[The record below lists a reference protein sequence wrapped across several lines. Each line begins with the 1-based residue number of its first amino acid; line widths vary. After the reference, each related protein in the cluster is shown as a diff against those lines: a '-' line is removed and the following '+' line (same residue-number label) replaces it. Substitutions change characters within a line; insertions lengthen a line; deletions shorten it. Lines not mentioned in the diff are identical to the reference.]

1 MRKSFLFSLWKKPE
15 NPRKKARI
23 RTKKG
28 KGGNK
33 MKRQKKPNKG
43 FTLVELLIVIVI
55 IGILA
60 AVVIPSVS
68 GWIEKANESGD
79 VQTANAMTKDLI
91 SYFDSQIPDNI
102 TASDIRY
109 ALAKYDFQPKTANK
123 GNAFWFDK
131 SSGTIILKKAE
142 DFVTSKSI
150 FDVFAD
156 NYDYERSVE
165 EIIPGYLYL
174 NTAGSDLAGI
184 LASIHNIASE
194 GDFKGIQ
201 SFFSGN
207 NVTLPGFSAAQ
218 IAEIAK
224 HVSTFSP
231 ENTLFISDFSSFSK
245 DINSSAQFKV
255 KRVVFADGI
264 VSIPEYAA
272 GRPADDGSPL
282 LTIEG
287 TVSIPHSVSFI
298 EANAF
303 SNVRSIGGFRVRSM
317 SALRLAI
324 KDGKSLAFSQVIE
337 DILGDSISLAKK
349 MRGTPIADAHL
360 FVKYADK
367 PEEKTVVVNDTQYQV
382 SYYPSTIA
390 FKPQITFNS
399 NFSEDAEKEFAAYTA
414 DKASEILASD
424 YRLNYRKNLDG
435 SITAEIKMFDEYG
448 ILATGEL
455 TYTPI
460 EDMQIDFSD
469 GILYF
474 DNVARNLNAADDGAE
489 YKYVV
494 YVNDTKLKTFE
505 KGEMEKFVGVNGE
518 WNARDKDAV
527 TFSSENDAKE
537 ALKQIK
543 KLAEEQNRKWVSGKE
558 PTISQDGKKL
568 TFSYTFKAENASNN
582 SKLTGNT
589 LTNSKSGTDNTVAT
603 TYEIVKDSNVW
614 KIKRTSKEESTNY
627 TLTTVEYYA
636 HDDKTSYDSLRSSFN
651 GTSSSNTAKF
661 EEINAYKYSQKFI
674 DAVNGHS
681 TANITVKLVRKEGD
695 NTTTIISSTKS
706 IEVNVNAMV
715 FEEKL
720 TGGGPNKQFYKFK
733 AVPNSFIQ
741 GMRTDEILKL
751 YGGKTKTYDN
761 LSDKTFYNGI
771 FTRNFIYIGNRNAA
785 DLYSNVVYMDDSG
798 KWITLVNAQVKDGV
812 LEDGFVKNY
821 NSSKD
826 EIYSLDDTS
835 SPGYKA
841 VAEML
846 KRHYSDY
853 SDDQIDGLLKN
864 AFFIRN
870 SAGTQSVK
878 KIDSTTGDETK
889 EVFSYVHSQIA
900 DPYFLCVF
908 DDNKMKLYSLFEREG
923 SSTGTREVEF
933 SYEIIPT
940 DDKYDMEFSYIRGTT
955 ALEGEGTR
963 EKPYVFIKP
972 DTDGEIGASD
982 LFPAGTQWFNQ
993 IRFKGDSGSHQLF
1006 SYKDYS
1012 NYYLELENASTSTE
1026 GQDIKKLTIYFR
1038 PDNVVF
1044 CAKYECYI
1052 ELIDAHEAEKIV
1064 TNNVS
1069 ETKEYDAYYYDKEGL
1084 GLGNQDFYGTITTT
1098 GAGFNFV
1105 YMNSYQTTEFEIKFG
1120 GTTKKFY
1127 VIRGDIM
1134 PDGRKLSE
1142 YLKNNTSFKGNYK
1155 FEGKISMPTVTGWND
1170 TDWLDINKYA
1180 CNGYYY
1186 QFTIGGKTIT
1196 YYPYMVSDINAFYK
1210 SEHGGDASYDR
1221 KIYTNRAQCLV
1232 FSEDGEFVKVFD
1244 TGVRVTKNNSNKYD
1258 YKTVVPENGEF
1269 YIPATAIGWQAG
1281 DSGTITAKTTRFYF
1295 VSTNDSDP
1303 HFFQYAATGKTSTQY
1318 PNYRVIDKVTGTKNF
1333 HVVSSVGLEHNL
1345 YSARIGLLNCGSYLN
1360 QSPDGQYPE
1369 LTIQKDVIVQ
1379 PQGTDPNGINWSTQS
1394 DDNPNYNLP
1403 EYVHLIMANGIS
1415 GRNVYLNANGS
1426 KNTYWLEMYAGN
1438 TDTPLE
1444 AGHKFSEYFGTGKAQ
1459 NLIVNVYNYGMTITY
1474 KFRVK
1479 IVEESESL
1487 YISRMNY
1494 AVFNKEDNNGSRTYY
1509 VNPDNPDNR
1518 DNDILICNERTQY
1531 ISRNGYP
1538 VNIDL
1543 YGGTAKKVP
1552 TDSSVIYVGGD
1563 NFSSEEAAINSV
1575 KNGDSGWEVFDR
1587 RISYVRLWITL
1598 TKEDNTIEKIDN
1610 KYVYITYAEISEGL
1624 EKYNKN
1630 HKDSILAEYNKNG
1643 TNTYKKA
1650 EITNWSVWRHVLGSY
1665 SKNND
1670 GSIDYTKEATPFRMN
1685 SGETKYLV
1693 LKVTLHRE
1701 VEYMAIKLVGKAA
1714 NDQTTNDEFV
1724 WTINEKWPEGKT
1736 TETFGAES
1744 NVTCYEFKFAPGE
1757 KLFDAG
1763 RSCQIMNLYTNSR
1776 IGFYPSNV
1784 QVWNSTNNEWE
1795 AYNADSWI
1803 VGDDGTYIKI
1813 TVGNSIFYAH
1823 ITTEEAEL
1831 NTSFAAV
1838 NNFNLEKQPLKAGE
1852 GGGYN
1857 IPTYTMTRGE
1867 PLQVGFGASRIYV
1880 KNGSQ
1885 YTTGNVYARYYSNQD
1900 NANKKILSGSY
1911 RLYIK
1916 YGSVADND
1924 ITSLLSGRFGNTLP
1938 NGWEELV
1945 IPYEGTGSKNNDD
1958 REKTKFALNWADKTQ
1973 ATVVYC
1979 YVGYGKEWR
1988 AAVNLKLDSENA
2000 TPTVQAGIRRI
2011 NSVPY
2016 YTDLEGGETPVVTID
2031 RTDAKIKLSTST
2043 IWYSYNGFIKST
2055 PTFSATATKFYY
2067 TSTAGTK
2074 TEIPVTDGI
2083 LDLSAILSQNGVTI
2097 IAEHT
2102 ISNIT
2107 YTCEFIV
2114 QAKEVKAK
2122 ITKINNKTVTEDSG
2136 TVKVYKGERLF
2147 PNETITYNSTSIFVY
2162 GEKSATTYFYTN
2174 TNFKYYYSVPNGIQ
2188 PTPIYGTTDEDGT
2201 TQTIIGYTCAIDGTT
2216 YDVIQEGG
2224 KYFYLVDMS
2233 NFVFNETGTLIVVY
2247 LDIYKT
2253 SVNIEVVETPE
2264 SVIIINNRLYLV
2276 PYRCVTDNDGNSSY
2290 EKLSANYP
2298 DMDKIGAA
2306 TETEPFE
2313 FGINQYWQSLDKET
2327 LQLNFFKDKLTL
2339 MDSSTSLRIT
2349 LADGS
2354 VKNIGIKSWSAK
2366 ITYNGTEYEYAKEE
2380 DNLCKGLGK
2389 HKLTLSYTENG
2400 YTYVFEFWYTF
2411 KQN

>member
-1 MRKSFLFSLWKKPE
+1 
-15 NPRKKARI
+15 
-23 RTKKG
+23 
-28 KGGNK
+28 

-218 IAEIAK
+218 ITEIAR

-231 ENTLFISDFSSFSK
+231 KDTLFISDFSSFSK
-245 DINSSAQFKV
+245 EINSSSPFEV

-264 VSIPEYAA
+264 KTIPEYAA
-272 GRPADDGSPL
+272 GRPDGETPL

-303 SNVRSIGGFRVRSM
+303 INVRSIGGFRVRSM

-349 MRGTPIADAHL
+349 MRGTAIADAHL
-360 FVKYADK
+360 FVKYANEPK
-367 PEEKTVVVNDTQYQV
+367 EKTVVVNDTQYQV

-390 FKPQITFNS
+390 FKPQITFNDKFIE
-399 NFSEDAEKEFAAYTA
+399 NEEKEFAAYTK
-414 DKASEILASD
+414 DQESKILASD

-460 EDMQIDFSD
+460 EDMEIDFSKC
-469 GILYF
+469 ILTF
-474 DNVARNLNAADDGAE
+474 ANVTRNLPSDAE
-489 YKYVV
+489 YEYVV
-494 YVNDTKLKTFE
+494 SVNGTELKTFT
-505 KGEMEKFVGVNGE
+505 KNEMEKFVGVNGE

-527 TFSSENDAKE
+527 TFSKEEDAKE

-543 KLAEEQNRKWVSGKE
+543 QLAEDQGRNWVQV
-558 PTISQDGKKL
+558 PTISSDGKQL

-589 LTNSKSGTDNTVAT
+589 LTNSKSGTDNTVDT
-603 TYEIVKDSNVW
+603 TYKIVKDSNVW

-651 GTSSSNTAKF
+651 GISSSNTAIF
-661 EEINAYKYSQKFI
+661 DEINAYKYSQEFLN
-674 DAVNGHS
+674 AVNGQS

-695 NTTTIISSTKS
+695 NTPTDIISSTKS

-720 TGGGPNKQFYKFK
+720 TDGGPNKQFYEFK
-733 AVPNSFIQ
+733 DVPNSFIK
-741 GMRTDEILKL
+741 GMGTDEILKL
-751 YGGKTKTYDN
+751 YGGKDKTYTN
-761 LSDKTFYNGI
+761 LGGKIFYNGI
-771 FTRNFIYIGNRNAA
+771 FTRNFIYIGKRTNGLYEDDKNTKIKA
-785 DLYSNVVYMDDSG
+785 DVFDEY
-798 KWITLVNAQVKDGV
+798 
-812 LEDGFVKNY
+812 GFVKNY
-821 NSSKD
+821 NSSTD

-835 SPGYKA
+835 SPGYIA
-841 VAEML
+841 VAAML
-846 KRHYSDY
+846 KDHYSDN
-853 SDDQIDGLLKN
+853 QIDGLLKK

-870 SAGTQSVK
+870 SAGTK
-878 KIDSTTGDETK
+878 NATSTI
-889 EVFSYVHSQIA
+889 FVHSQIT

-908 DDNKMKLYSLFEREG
+908 VGDKMKLYSLFERD
-923 SSTGTREVEF
+923 SNSPTREVEF

-955 ALEGEGTR
+955 ALEGEGTQ
-963 EKPYVFIKP
+963 ENPYVFIKP
-972 DTDGEIGASD
+972 DPNGAIGASD

-993 IRFKGDSGSHQLF
+993 IRFKGDSGSHYLY
-1006 SYKDYS
+1006 SYEDYS
-1012 NYYLELENASTSTE
+1012 NYYLELENAGTGTV
-1026 GQDIKKLTIYFR
+1026 GQDIRKLTIYFR
-1038 PDNVVF
+1038 PGNVVY

-1069 ETKEYDAYYYDKEGL
+1069 ETKEYDAYYYDEEGL

-1105 YMNSYQTTEFEIKFG
+1105 YMNGYYGGDTVYQTEFEIKFG

-1155 FEGKISMPTVTGWND
+1155 FAGKISMPTVTGWND
-1170 TDWLDINKYA
+1170 TDWLDIKNYA
-1180 CNGYYY
+1180 CKEYYY
-1186 QFTIGGKTIT
+1186 RFTINGKTIT
-1196 YYPYMVSDINAFYK
+1196 YYPYMVSDIDAFYK
-1210 SEHGGDASYDR
+1210 SEHGGDAYNG

-1232 FSEDGEFVKVFD
+1232 FSEDGTFVKVFD
-1244 TGVRVTKNNSNKYD
+1244 TGVRVTINNSNKYD

-1303 HFFQYAATGKTSTQY
+1303 HFFQYAATGKTSTRY
-1318 PNYRVIDKVTGTKNF
+1318 PNYRVIDKVTGIKNF

-1345 YSARIGLLNCGSYLN
+1345 YSARIGLLDCGSYLN
-1360 QSPDGQYPE
+1360 QGSE

-1379 PQGTDPNGINWSTQS
+1379 PYGTDPNGKNWSAQS

-1415 GRNVYLNANGS
+1415 GRYVYLNANGS

-1509 VNPDNPDNR
+1509 VNTNNPDNPDNR
-1518 DNDILICNERTQY
+1518 NNDILICNERTQY

-1543 YGGTAKKVP
+1543 YGGTAAVP
-1552 TDSSVIYVGGD
+1552 TDSPVIYVGSGD
-1563 NFSSEEAAINSV
+1563 FSSEEEAINSV
-1575 KNGDSGWEVFDR
+1575 KNGATGWEVFDR

-1624 EKYNKN
+1624 AKYRKN
-1630 HKDSILAEYNKNG
+1630 HEKSILDEYNKG

-1650 EITNWSVWRHVLGSY
+1650 EITGWSTQKHVLGSY

-1693 LKVTLHRE
+1693 LKVTIHRE
-1701 VEYMAIKLVGKAA
+1701 VEYMAIRLVGKATTEE
-1714 NDQTTNDEFV
+1714 TTNDEFV
-1724 WTINEKWPEGKT
+1724 WIINGKWPEGKATKT
-1736 TETFGAES
+1736 TIGNES

-1757 KLFDAG
+1757 KLFDAD
-1763 RSCQIMNLYTNSR
+1763 RSCQIMNLYTNVR
-1776 IGFYPSNV
+1776 TGFGTSHV
-1784 QVWNSTNNEWE
+1784 KVWNSTNNEWE
-1795 AYNADSWI
+1795 AYNADSWS
-1803 VGDDGTYIKI
+1803 VGNDGTYIKI
-1813 TVGNSIFYAH
+1813 TVNSTLGDSTFYAH

-1885 YTTGNVYARYYSNQD
+1885 YTTGNVYARYYSKQKNVTD
-1900 NANKKILSGSY
+1900 GILSGSY

-1958 REKTKFALNWADKTQ
+1958 REKTKLALDWNGKTQ

-1979 YVGYGKEWR
+1979 YVGNGKEWR

-2011 NSVPY
+2011 NNVPY
-2016 YTDLEGGETPVVTID
+2016 YTDLKGETPVVIID
-2031 RTDAKIKLSTST
+2031 GTDAKIKLSTST

-2055 PTFSATATKFYY
+2055 STFSATATKFYY
-2067 TSTAGTK
+2067 KTNSTK
-2074 TEIPVTDGI
+2074 TEIPSEGGI
-2083 LDLSAILSQNGVTI
+2083 LDLSAILGQNGVTI

-2114 QAKEVKAK
+2114 QAQDVKAK
-2122 ITKINNKTVTEDSG
+2122 ITKINNKPVTEDSG
-2136 TVKVYKGERLF
+2136 TATVKVYKGERLF

-2174 TNFKYYYSVPNGIQ
+2174 TNFKYYYSVPNGIH
-2188 PTPIYGTTDEDGT
+2188 PIETNDDEGN
-2201 TQTIIGYTCAIDGTT
+2201 IGYTCEIGGKT
-2216 YDVIQEGG
+2216 YDVIKEG
-2224 KYFYLVDMS
+2224 KNYFYLVDMS
-2233 NFVFNETGTLIVVY
+2233 NFVFNENGTLIVVY

-2264 SVIIINNRLYLV
+2264 PVIIINNRLYLV

-2298 DMDKIGAA
+2298 DMDKIEAA

-2354 VKNIGIKSWSAK
+2354 IKNIGIRSWSAK

>member
-1 MRKSFLFSLWKKPE
+1 
-15 NPRKKARI
+15 
-23 RTKKG
+23 
-28 KGGNK
+28 
-33 MKRQKKPNKG
+33 MK
-43 FTLVELLIVIVI
+43 
-55 IGILA
+55 
-60 AVVIPSVS
+60 
-68 GWIEKANESGD
+68 
-79 VQTANAMTKDLI
+79 
-91 SYFDSQIPDNI
+91 
-102 TASDIRY
+102 
-109 ALAKYDFQPKTANK
+109 
-123 GNAFWFDK
+123 
-131 SSGTIILKKAE
+131 
-142 DFVTSKSI
+142 
-150 FDVFAD
+150 
-156 NYDYERSVE
+156 
-165 EIIPGYLYL
+165 
-174 NTAGSDLAGI
+174 
-184 LASIHNIASE
+184 
-194 GDFKGIQ
+194 
-201 SFFSGN
+201 
-207 NVTLPGFSAAQ
+207 
-218 IAEIAK
+218 
-224 HVSTFSP
+224 
-231 ENTLFISDFSSFSK
+231 
-245 DINSSAQFKV
+245 
-255 KRVVFADGI
+255 
-264 VSIPEYAA
+264 
-272 GRPADDGSPL
+272 
-282 LTIEG
+282 
-287 TVSIPHSVSFI
+287 
-298 EANAF
+298 
-303 SNVRSIGGFRVRSM
+303 
-317 SALRLAI
+317 
-324 KDGKSLAFSQVIE
+324 
-337 DILGDSISLAKK
+337 
-349 MRGTPIADAHL
+349 
-360 FVKYADK
+360 
-367 PEEKTVVVNDTQYQV
+367 
-382 SYYPSTIA
+382 
-390 FKPQITFNS
+390 
-399 NFSEDAEKEFAAYTA
+399 
-414 DKASEILASD
+414 
-424 YRLNYRKNLDG
+424 
-435 SITAEIKMFDEYG
+435 
-448 ILATGEL
+448 
-455 TYTPI
+455 
-460 EDMQIDFSD
+460 
-469 GILYF
+469 
-474 DNVARNLNAADDGAE
+474 
-489 YKYVV
+489 
-494 YVNDTKLKTFE
+494 
-505 KGEMEKFVGVNGE
+505 
-518 WNARDKDAV
+518 
-527 TFSSENDAKE
+527 
-537 ALKQIK
+537 
-543 KLAEEQNRKWVSGKE
+543 
-558 PTISQDGKKL
+558 
-568 TFSYTFKAENASNN
+568 
-582 SKLTGNT
+582 
-589 LTNSKSGTDNTVAT
+589 
-603 TYEIVKDSNVW
+603 
-614 KIKRTSKEESTNY
+614 
-627 TLTTVEYYA
+627 YYA
-636 HDDKTSYDSLRSSFN
+636 HDDKNIDSYDSLRSSFN
-651 GTSSSNTAKF
+651 GISSSNEAIF
-661 EEINAYKYSQKFI
+661 DEINAYKYSQEFLN
-674 DAVNGHS
+674 AVKGKS
-681 TANITVKLVRKEGD
+681 TANITVKLVRNEGD

-720 TGGGPNKQFYKFK
+720 TDGGPNKQFYEFK
-733 AVPNSFIQ
+733 DVPNSFIQ
-741 GMRTDEILKL
+741 GMGTDEILKL
-751 YGGKTKTYDN
+751 YGGKTKTYTG

-771 FTRNFIYIGNRNAA
+771 FTRNFIYIGKRDAT
-785 DLYSNVVYMDDSG
+785 DLYVDDKG
-798 KWITLVNAQVKDGV
+798 TKIKEGV
-812 LEDGFVKNY
+812 FDEGFVGSY
-821 NSSKD
+821 NSSTDK
-826 EIYSLDDTS
+826 IYSLDDKNS
-835 SPGYKA
+835 AGYKA

-846 KRHYSDY
+846 KGHYQDN
-853 SDDQIDGLLKN
+853 QIDGLLKK

-870 SAGTQSVK
+870 SAESTSVTSS
-878 KIDSTTGDETK
+878 I
-889 EVFSYVHSQIA
+889 FVHPQIT

-908 DDNKMKLYSLFEREG
+908 VGDKMKLYSLFEREG

-940 DDKYDMEFSYIRGTT
+940 GDKYDMEFSYIRGTT
-955 ALEGEGTR
+955 ALEGEGTQ
-963 EKPYVFIKP
+963 ENPYVFIKP
-972 DTDGEIGASD
+972 DPNGAIGASD

-1006 SYKDYS
+1006 SYEDYS
-1012 NYYLELENASTSTE
+1012 NYYLELGAGTGTE
-1026 GQDIKKLTIYFR
+1026 GPDIRKLTIYFR
-1038 PDNVVF
+1038 PGNVVY

-1052 ELIDAHEAEKIV
+1052 ELIDAHKAEKIV

-1084 GLGNQDFYGTITTT
+1084 GLGNQDFYGKITTT

-1105 YMNSYQTTEFEIKFG
+1105 YMNGYYGGDTVYQTEFEIKFG

-1142 YLKNNTSFKGNYK
+1142 YLAKNSSFNGKYT
-1155 FEGKISMPTVTGWND
+1155 FADKISMPTVTGWND

-1180 CNGYYY
+1180 CKEYFYW
-1186 QFTIGGKTIT
+1186 FTIGSGETIT
-1196 YYPYMVSDINAFYK
+1196 YYPYMVSDIDAFYK
-1210 SEHGGDASYDR
+1210 SKHGGDAYNG

-1232 FSEDGEFVKVFD
+1232 FSEDGTFVKVFD

-1318 PNYRVIDKVTGTKNF
+1318 PNYRVIDKVTGTKDF
-1333 HVVSSVGLEHNL
+1333 HVVSSKGLEYNL
-1345 YSARIGLLNCGSYLN
+1345 YSARIGLLDCGSYLN
-1360 QSPDGQYPE
+1360 QGFDGQYPE

-1379 PQGTDPNGINWSTQS
+1379 PQGTDPNGKNWSAQS

-1415 GRNVYLNANGS
+1415 GRSVYLNANGS

-1444 AGHKFSEYFGTGKAQ
+1444 AGHKFSEYFGTGTGKAQ
-1459 NLIVNVYNYGMTITY
+1459 TLIVNVYNYGMMITY
-1474 KFRVK
+1474 TFRVK

-1494 AVFNKEDNNGSRTYY
+1494 AVLNKDNSGFRTYY
-1509 VNPDNPDNR
+1509 VNTSNSES
-1518 DNDILICNERTQY
+1518 NDILICNERTQY

-1538 VNIDL
+1538 VSIDL
-1543 YGGTAKKVP
+1543 YGGTAAVP
-1552 TDSSVIYVGGD
+1552 TDSPVIYVGSGD
-1563 NFSSEEAAINSV
+1563 FSSEEEAINSV
-1575 KNGDSGWEVFDR
+1575 KNGGSGWDVFDR

-1598 TKEDNTIEKIDN
+1598 TKQDNTTEKIDK

-1630 HKDSILAEYNKNG
+1630 HKDSILKEYNSKNG
-1643 TNTYKKA
+1643 NIYKKA
-1650 EITNWSVWRHVLGSY
+1650 EITGWSTQKYVLGSY
-1665 SKNND
+1665 SENND
-1670 GSIDYTKEATPFRMN
+1670 GSINYTKEADPFRMT

-1763 RSCQIMNLYTNSR
+1763 RSCQIMNLYTNVRDS
-1776 IGFYPSNV
+1776 FNSKSSNV
-1784 QVWNSTNNEWE
+1784 QVWNGTAWVNYD
-1795 AYNADSWI
+1795 ATSWS
-1803 VGDDGTYIKI
+1803 VEDDGTYIKI
-1813 TVGNSIFYAH
+1813 VTKIVTGSGSKEQTFYAH

-1838 NNFNLEKQPLKAGE
+1838 NNFNLEKQPLKAGA

-1857 IPTYTMTRGE
+1857 IPTYTMTQGE

-1880 KNGSQ
+1880 QNGSQ
-1885 YTTGNVYARYYSNQD
+1885 YTTGYVYARYGQSG
-1900 NANKKILSGSY
+1900 KSGSY

-1916 YGSVADND
+1916 YGSVEDND
-1924 ITSLLSGRFGNTLP
+1924 INSLLSGRFGNTLP
-1938 NGWEELV
+1938 AGWTELV
-1945 IPYEGTGSKNNDD
+1945 IPYQGEGSKNNDD
-1958 REKTKFALNWADKTQ
+1958 REKTKFALSWGDETQ

-1979 YVGYGKEWR
+1979 YIGYGKEWR

-2016 YTDLEGGETPVVTID
+2016 YTDLEGEPPVVIID
-2031 RTDAKIKLSTST
+2031 GTDAKIKLSTST

-2055 PTFSATATKFYY
+2055 STFSATATKFYY
-2067 TSTAGTK
+2067 KTNSTK
-2074 TEIPVTDGI
+2074 TEIPSEGGI
-2083 LDLSAILSQNGVTI
+2083 LDLSAILGQNGVTI

-2114 QAKEVKAK
+2114 KAKDVKAK
-2122 ITKINNKTVTEDSG
+2122 ITKINNKPVTEDSA

-2174 TNFKYYYSVPNGIQ
+2174 TNFKYYYSVPAGTQ
-2188 PTPIYGTTDEDGT
+2188 PTPIYGTDEDGNT
-2201 TQTIIGYTCAIDGTT
+2201 TQTIIGYTCKIGEKT
-2216 YDVIQEGG
+2216 YDVIKEG
-2224 KYFYLVDMS
+2224 KNYFYLVDMS
-2233 NFVFNETGTLIVVY
+2233 NFVFNENGTLIVVY

-2264 SVIIINNRLYLV
+2264 PVIIINNRLYLV
-2276 PYRCVTDNDGNSSY
+2276 PYQCVTDTDGNSSY

-2306 TETEPFE
+2306 TKTEPFE

-2327 LQLNFFKDKLTL
+2327 LQLNFLLKDKLTL
-2339 MDSSTSLRIT
+2339 MDNSTSLRIT

-2354 VKNIGIKSWSAK
+2354 VKNIGIRSWSAK

>member
-1 MRKSFLFSLWKKPE
+1 
-15 NPRKKARI
+15 
-23 RTKKG
+23 
-28 KGGNK
+28 

-109 ALAKYDFQPKTANK
+109 ALDKYDFQPKTANK

-218 IAEIAK
+218 ITEIAR

-231 ENTLFISDFSSFSK
+231 KDTLFISDFSSFSK
-245 DINSSAQFKV
+245 EINSSSPFEV

-264 VSIPEYAA
+264 KTIPEYAA
-272 GRPADDGSPL
+272 GRPDGETPL

-303 SNVRSIGGFRVRSM
+303 INVRSIGGFRVRSM

-349 MRGTPIADAHL
+349 MRGTAIADAHL
-360 FVKYADK
+360 FVKYANEPK
-367 PEEKTVVVNDTQYQV
+367 EKTVVVNDTQYQV

-399 NFSEDAEKEFAAYTA
+399 NFNVDAEKEFAAYTA

-460 EDMQIDFSD
+460 EDMEIDFSK
-469 GILYF
+469 GILTF
-474 DNVARNLNAADDGAE
+474 ANVTRNLPSDADAE

-494 YVNDTKLKTFE
+494 SVNNQELKTFT
-505 KGEMEKFVGVNGE
+505 KNEMEKFVGVNGE
-518 WNARDKDAV
+518 WNARNDNAV
-527 TFSSENDAKE
+527 TFSSKEDAE
-537 ALKQIK
+537 AALAQIMQ
-543 KLAEEQNRKWVSGKE
+543 LAVEQGRNWVSGKE
-558 PTISQDGKKL
+558 PTISSDGKQL

-589 LTNSKSGTDNTVAT
+589 LTNSKSGLDNTVDT
-603 TYEIVKDSNVW
+603 TYEIVQVENVW
-614 KIKRTSKEESTNY
+614 KIQRTSKEESTNY

-636 HDDKTSYDSLRSSFN
+636 HDDKTSYDSLKSSFN
-651 GTSSSNTAKF
+651 GISSSNTAIF
-661 EEINAYKYSQKFI
+661 DEINAYKYSKEFI
-674 DAVNGHS
+674 GAVKEHP
-681 TANITVKLVRKEGD
+681 TANITVKLVRTEGN
-695 NTTTIISSTKS
+695 NTTPIISSTKS
-706 IEVNVNAMV
+706 IKVNVDAMV

-720 TGGGPNKQFYKFK
+720 TGGGPNKQFYEFK
-733 AVPNSFIQ
+733 DVPNSFIQ
-741 GMRTDEILKL
+741 GMGTDEILKL
-751 YGGKTKTYDN
+751 YGGETKTYTG

-771 FTRNFIYIGNRNAA
+771 FTRNFIYIGNRKTT
-785 DLYSNVVYMDDSG
+785 DLYGNTGG
-798 KWITLVNAQVKDGV
+798 KTIAEGV
-812 LEDGFVKNY
+812 FDEGFVSSY
-821 NSSKD
+821 NSSTD
-826 EIYSLDDTS
+826 EIYSLDDKNS
-835 SPGYKA
+835 DGYKA
-841 VAEML
+841 VAAML

-870 SAGTQSVK
+870 SAGTKSVK
-878 KIDSTTGDETK
+878 KIDSTGEET
-889 EVFSYVHSQIA
+889 EDVFSYVHSQIT

-908 DDNKMKLYSLFEREG
+908 VDDKDGNKIMKLYSLFERD
-923 SSTGTREVEF
+923 SNSPTREVEF
-933 SYEIIPT
+933 SYKEIPT

-955 ALEGEGTR
+955 ALEGEGTQ
-963 EKPYVFIKP
+963 KNPYVFIKP
-972 DTDGEIGASD
+972 DTNGAAIKASD
-982 LFPAGTQWFNQ
+982 LFPAGTEWYNQ
-993 IRFKGDSGSHQLF
+993 IRFKGDSGSHNLY
-1006 SYKDYS
+1006 SYEDNS
-1012 NYYLELENASTSTE
+1012 NYYLELGAGTGTGS
-1026 GQDIKKLTIYFR
+1026 QDIRKLTIYFR
-1038 PDNVVF
+1038 PGNVVY
-1044 CAKYECYI
+1044 CAKYVCYI
-1052 ELIDAHEAEKIV
+1052 ELINVHEAEKIV

-1069 ETKEYDAYYYDKEGL
+1069 ETKEYDAYYYDEEGL
-1084 GLGNQDFYGTITTT
+1084 GLGNQDFYGTITNTG

-1105 YMNSYQTTEFEIKFG
+1105 YMNGYHGGNTVYQTEFEIKIG

-1134 PDGRKLSE
+1134 PDGTKLSE
-1142 YLKNNTSFKGNYK
+1142 YLENNTSFNGKYT
-1155 FEGKISMPTVTGWND
+1155 FEHKISMPTVT
-1170 TDWLDINKYA
+1170 DWLDIKNYA
-1180 CNGYYY
+1180 CKEYYY
-1186 QFTIGGKTIT
+1186 QFTIDGKKIT
-1196 YYPYMVSDINAFYK
+1196 YYPYMVSDIHAFYK
-1210 SEHGGDASYDR
+1210 SEHGGDAYNG

-1232 FSEDGEFVKVFD
+1232 FSDDGTFVKVFD
-1244 TGVRVTKNNSNKYD
+1244 TGVRVTKNNSNVYT

-1269 YIPATAIGWQAG
+1269 YIPAAAINWRAS
-1281 DSGTITAKTTRFYF
+1281 DSGTITAKTTKFHF

-1303 HFFQYAATGKTSTQY
+1303 HFFQYTATGKTSKQY
-1318 PNYRVIDKVTGTKNF
+1318 QNYRVIDKVTGTKDF
-1333 HVVSSVGLEHNL
+1333 HVVSSEGLEHNL
-1345 YSARIGLLNCGSYLN
+1345 YSARIGLLDCGSYLN
-1360 QSPDGQYPE
+1360 QGSE

-1379 PQGTDPNGINWSTQS
+1379 PQGTDPNGKNWSAQS

-1415 GRNVYLNANGS
+1415 GRSVYLNANGS
-1426 KNTYWLEMYAGN
+1426 KNTYWLEMYAGGE
-1438 TDTPLE
+1438 DKPLK
-1444 AGHKFSEYFGTGKAQ
+1444 AGDKFSDYFGTGKEQ
-1459 NLIVNVYNYGMTITY
+1459 NLIVNVYNYGMMITY
-1474 KFRVK
+1474 TFPVK

-1494 AVFNKEDNNGSRTYY
+1494 AVLNKDDSGFRTYY
-1509 VNPDNPDNR
+1509 VNTSNSES
-1518 DNDILICNERTQY
+1518 NDILICNERTQY

-1538 VNIDL
+1538 VSIDL

-1563 NFSSEEAAINSV
+1563 NFSSEKAAIDSV
-1575 KNGDSGWEVFDR
+1575 KNGASGWQVFDR
-1587 RISYVRLWITL
+1587 RISCVRLWITL
-1598 TKEDNTIEKIDN
+1598 TKKGGSIEKIDN

-1624 EKYNKN
+1624 AKYRKN
-1630 HKDSILAEYNKNG
+1630 HEKSILDEYNKG
-1643 TNTYKKA
+1643 TDTYTKA
-1650 EITNWSVWRHVLGSY
+1650 EITGWSTQKHVLGSY

-1693 LKVTLHRE
+1693 LKVTIHRE

-1714 NDQTTNDEFV
+1714 NDQTTNDKFV
-1724 WTINEKWPEGKT
+1724 WIINEKWPERKT
-1736 TETFGAES
+1736 TKTFDVDTES
-1744 NVTCYEFKFAPGE
+1744 EVTCYEFKFAPGE

-1763 RSCQIMNLYTNSR
+1763 RSCQIMNLYTNVR
-1776 IGFYPSNV
+1776 TGFYPSNV

-1795 AYNADSWI
+1795 AYNADSWS

-1838 NNFNLEKQPLKAGE
+1838 NNFNLEKQPLKAGGE

-1857 IPTYTMTRGE
+1857 IPTYTMTPDE

-1885 YTTGNVYARYYSNQD
+1885 YTTGNVYARYYYNQD
-1900 NANKKILSGSY
+1900 YANRKILSGSY

-1916 YGSVADND
+1916 YGSVADNN
-1924 ITSLLSGRFGNTLP
+1924 INSLLSGRFGDALP
-1938 NGWEELV
+1938 TGWTELV
-1945 IPYEGTGSKNNDD
+1945 IPYKGGGSKNNNDS
-1958 REKTKFALNWADKTQ
+1958 EQTKFALDWNGATE

-1988 AAVNLKLDSENA
+1988 AAVKLELGASENA
-2000 TPTVQAGIRRI
+2000 TPTVQTGIRRI
-2011 NSVPY
+2011 NNVPY
-2016 YTDLEGGETPVVTID
+2016 YTDLKGEPPVVIID
-2031 RTDAKIKLSTST
+2031 GTDAKIKLSTST
-2043 IWYSYNGFIKST
+2043 IWYSYNRFIKST
-2055 PTFSATATKFYY
+2055 STFSATATKFYY
-2067 TSTAGTK
+2067 KTSPDSLK
-2074 TEIPVTDGI
+2074 TEIIAEGGI
-2083 LDLSAILSQNGVTI
+2083 LDLSAILDQNGVTI

-2114 QAKEVKAK
+2114 QAKDVKAK
-2122 ITKINNKTVTEDSG
+2122 ITKINNKPVTEDSG

-2174 TNFKYYYSVPNGIQ
+2174 TNFKYYYSVPKGTQ
-2188 PTPIYGTTDEDGT
+2188 PTPIYGTDEDGNT
-2201 TQTIIGYTCAIDGTT
+2201 TQTIIGYTCNIGGKT
-2216 YDVIQEGG
+2216 YDVIREGD

-2233 NFVFNETGTLIVVY
+2233 NFVFNENGTLIVVY

-2264 SVIIINNRLYLV
+2264 PVIIIGNRLYLV
-2276 PYRCVTDNDGNSSY
+2276 PYRCVTDTDGNSSY

-2298 DMDKIGAA
+2298 PDTDKIEAA
-2306 TETEPFE
+2306 TKDAPFE
-2313 FGINQYWQSLDKET
+2313 FGIKQYWQSLDKEQ
-2327 LQLNFFKDKLTL
+2327 LQLDFFKDKLTL

-2354 VKNIGIKSWSAK
+2354 VKNIGIRSWSAK

>member
-1 MRKSFLFSLWKKPE
+1 
-15 NPRKKARI
+15 
-23 RTKKG
+23 
-28 KGGNK
+28 

-109 ALAKYDFQPKTANK
+109 ALDKYDFQPKTANK

-207 NVTLPGFSAAQ
+207 NTLPGFSAAQ
-218 IAEIAK
+218 IAEIAR

-231 ENTLFISDFSSFSK
+231 QDTLFISDFSSFSRE
-245 DINSSAQFKV
+245 INSSSPFEV

-264 VSIPEYAA
+264 KTIPEYAA
-272 GRPADDGSPL
+272 GRPDGETPL

-349 MRGTPIADAHL
+349 MRGTAIADAHL
-360 FVKYADK
+360 FVKYANEPK
-367 PEEKTVVVNDTQYQV
+367 EKTVVVNDTQYQV

-399 NFSEDAEKEFAAYTA
+399 NFSENEEKEFAAYTEGQ
-414 DKASEILASD
+414 ASEILASD

-448 ILATGEL
+448 ILATGKL

-460 EDMQIDFSD
+460 EDMEIDFSK
-469 GILYF
+469 GILTF
-474 DNVARNLNAADDGAE
+474 ANVTRNLPSDAGAE
-489 YKYVV
+489 YSYVV
-494 YVNDTKLKTFE
+494 SVNGTELKTFT
-505 KGEMEKFVGVNGE
+505 KNEMEKFVGVNGE
-518 WNARDKDAV
+518 WEARDKNAV

-543 KLAEEQNRKWVSGKE
+543 KLAEDQGRSWVSGKE
-558 PTISQDGKKL
+558 PKIENSKL
-568 TFSYTFKAENASNN
+568 TFSYTFKAENADNN

-589 LTNSKSGTDNTVAT
+589 LTNSKSGTDNTVDT

-614 KIKRTSKEESTNY
+614 KIKRTSKEESTDY
-627 TLTTVEYYA
+627 TLTTVKYYA
-636 HDDKTSYDSLRSSFN
+636 HDDKNIDSYDSLRSSFN
-651 GTSSSNTAKF
+651 GRSSSNEAKF
-661 EEINAYKYSQKFI
+661 DEINAYKYSQEFLN
-674 DAVNGHS
+674 AVKGQP
-681 TANITVKLVRKEGD
+681 TANITVKLVRKEKEG
-695 NTTTIISSTKS
+695 NSTTTIISSTKS
-706 IEVNVNAMV
+706 IEVDVNAMV

-720 TGGGPNKQFYKFK
+720 TDGGPNKQFYEFK
-733 AVPNSFIQ
+733 DVPNSFIQ

-751 YGGKTKTYDN
+751 YGGKTKTYSG

-771 FTRNFIYIGNRNAA
+771 FTRNFIYIGKRDAT
-785 DLYSNVVYMDDSG
+785 DLYVDDKG
-798 KWITLVNAQVKDGV
+798 TKIKEGV
-812 LEDGFVKNY
+812 FDEGFVGSY
-821 NSSKD
+821 NSSTDK
-826 EIYSLDDTS
+826 IYSLDDKETD
-835 SPGYKA
+835 GYKA

-846 KRHYSDY
+846 KGHYQDN
-853 SDDQIDGLLKN
+853 QIDGLLKK

-870 SAGTQSVK
+870 SAESTSVTSS
-878 KIDSTTGDETK
+878 I
-889 EVFSYVHSQIA
+889 FVHPQIT

-908 DDNKMKLYSLFEREG
+908 VGDKMKLYSLFEREG
-923 SSTGTREVEF
+923 SNTGTREVEF

-940 DDKYDMEFSYIRGTT
+940 GDKYDMEFSYIRGTT

-963 EKPYVFIKP
+963 ENPYVFIKP
-972 DTDGEIGASD
+972 DTNGAIGASD

-1006 SYKDYS
+1006 SYEDYS
-1012 NYYLELENASTSTE
+1012 NYYLELGAATGTE
-1026 GQDIKKLTIYFR
+1026 GPDIRKLTIYFR

-1052 ELIDAHEAEKIV
+1052 ELIGAHEAEKIV

-1069 ETKEYDAYYYDKEGL
+1069 ETKEYDAYYYDEEGL

-1105 YMNSYQTTEFEIKFG
+1105 YMNGYYGGDTVYQTEFEIKFG

-1142 YLKNNTSFKGNYK
+1142 YLKNNTSFNGKYT
-1155 FEGKISMPTVTGWND
+1155 FADKISMPTVT
-1170 TDWLDINKYA
+1170 DWLDIENYA
-1180 CNGYYY
+1180 CKGYYY
-1186 QFTIGGKTIT
+1186 RFNIGGKTIT

-1210 SEHGGDASYDR
+1210 SAHGGDAYNG

-1232 FSEDGEFVKVFD
+1232 FSEDGTFVKVFD
-1244 TGVRVTKNNSNKYD
+1244 TGVRVTKNNSNAYT

-1269 YIPATAIGWQAG
+1269 YIPATAIGWEA
-1281 DSGTITAKTTRFYF
+1281 DNSGTITAKTTRFYF

-1318 PNYRVIDKVTGTKNF
+1318 PNYRVIDKVKGTKEFN
-1333 HVVSSVGLEHNL
+1333 VVSSEGLEHNL
-1345 YSARIGLLNCGSYLN
+1345 YSARIGLLDCGSYLN
-1360 QSPDGQYPE
+1360 QGSE

-1379 PQGTDPNGINWSTQS
+1379 PQGTDPNGKNWSAQS
-1394 DDNPNYNLP
+1394 PDNPNYGLP
-1403 EYVHLIMANGIS
+1403 EYVHLIMANRIS
-1415 GRNVYLNANGS
+1415 GRSVYLNANGS
-1426 KNTYWLEMYAGN
+1426 KNTYWLEMYAGD
-1438 TDTPLE
+1438 TKTPLE
-1444 AGHKFSEYFGTGKAQ
+1444 AGRKFSEYFGTGTGKAQ
-1459 NLIVNVYNYGMTITY
+1459 TLIVNVYNYGMRITY
-1474 KFRVK
+1474 TFPVK

-1494 AVFNKEDNNGSRTYY
+1494 AVLNKDDSGFRTYY
-1509 VNPDNPDNR
+1509 VNTSNSES
-1518 DNDILICNERTQY
+1518 NDILICNERTQY

-1538 VNIDL
+1538 VSIDL
-1543 YGGTAKKVP
+1543 YGGTAKVP
-1552 TDSSVIYVGGD
+1552 TDSPVIYVGSGD
-1563 NFSSEEAAINSV
+1563 FSSEKEAIDSV
-1575 KNGDSGWEVFDR
+1575 KNGAPGWKVFDR
-1587 RISYVRLWITL
+1587 RISYVWLSITL
-1598 TKEDNTIEKIDN
+1598 TKQDGKTESKN
-1610 KYVYITYAEISEGL
+1610 KGVYITYAEISEGL
-1624 EKYNKN
+1624 AKYNKN
-1630 HKDSILAEYNKNG
+1630 HKDSILAEYNKG
-1643 TNTYKKA
+1643 TDTYTNA
-1650 EITNWSVWRHVLGSY
+1650 EITGWSVWRHVLGSY

-1763 RSCQIMNLYTNSR
+1763 RSCQIMNLYTNVRDS
-1776 IGFYPSNV
+1776 FNSKSSNV

-1803 VGDDGTYIKI
+1803 VENDGTYIKI
-1813 TVGNSIFYAH
+1813 VTKIVTGSGNKEQTFYAH
-1823 ITTEEAEL
+1823 ITTEKAEL

-1857 IPTYTMTRGE
+1857 IPTYTMTQGE

-1880 KNGSQ
+1880 QNGSQ
-1885 YTTGNVYARYYSNQD
+1885 YTTGYVYARYYSNQD

-1916 YGSVADND
+1916 YGEVKDTD
-1924 ITSLLSGRFGNTLP
+1924 IDDLLKKRFLGTLP
-1938 NGWEELV
+1938 EGWEELV
-1945 IPYEGTGSKNNDD
+1945 IPYEGEGSKNNDD
-1958 REKTKFALNWADKTQ
+1958 REQTKPALDWNGKTR

-1979 YVGYGKEWR
+1979 YVGCGKEWR
-1988 AAVNLKLDSENA
+1988 AAVNLKLDTSENA

-2016 YTDLEGGETPVVTID
+2016 YTDLEGEPPVVIID
-2031 RTDAKIKLSTST
+2031 GTDAKIKLSTST

-2055 PTFSATATKFYY
+2055 STFSATATKFYY
-2067 TSTAGTK
+2067 KTNSTK
-2074 TEIPVTDGI
+2074 TEIAAEDGI
-2083 LDLSAILSQNGVTI
+2083 LDLSDILRQNQDGVTI

-2114 QAKEVKAK
+2114 KAKDVKAK
-2122 ITKINNKTVTEDSG
+2122 ITKINNKPVTEDSA

-2162 GEKSATTYFYTN
+2162 GEKAATTYFYTN
-2174 TNFKYYYSVPNGIQ
+2174 TNFKYYYSVPEDIQ
-2188 PTPIYGTTDEDGT
+2188 PIETTDDEGN
-2201 TQTIIGYTCAIDGTT
+2201 IGYTCEIGGKT
-2216 YDVIQEGG
+2216 YDVIKEGD

-2233 NFVFNETGTLIVVY
+2233 NFVFNENGTLIVVY

-2253 SVNIEVVETPE
+2253 SVNIKVVETPE
-2264 SVIIINNRLYLV
+2264 PVIIINNRLYLV
-2276 PYRCVTDNDGNSSY
+2276 PYRCVTDKDGNLSY

-2354 VKNIGIKSWSAK
+2354 IKNIGIKSWSAK
-2366 ITYNGTEYEYAKEE
+2366 IKYNETEYEYAKEE

>member
-1 MRKSFLFSLWKKPE
+1 
-15 NPRKKARI
+15 
-23 RTKKG
+23 
-28 KGGNK
+28 

-109 ALAKYDFQPKTANK
+109 ALDKYDFQPKTANK

-231 ENTLFISDFSSFSK
+231 QDTLFISDFSSFSK
-245 DINSSAQFKV
+245 EINSSSSFEV

-264 VSIPEYAA
+264 KTIPEYAA

-298 EANAF
+298 ENNAF
-303 SNVRSIGGFRVRSM
+303 INVKSIGGFRVRSM
-317 SALRLAI
+317 SALRLAMD

-349 MRGTPIADAHL
+349 MRGTAIADAHL
-360 FVKYADK
+360 FVKYAK
-367 PEEKTVVVNDTQYQV
+367 EPKEKTVVVNDTQYQV

-460 EDMQIDFSD
+460 EDMEIDFSK
-469 GILYF
+469 GILTF
-474 DNVARNLNAADDGAE
+474 ANVTRNLPSDAGAE
-489 YKYVV
+489 YSYVV
-494 YVNDTKLKTFE
+494 SVNGTELKTFT
-505 KGEMEKFVGVNGE
+505 KDEMKNFVGVNGE
-518 WNARDKDAV
+518 WNARDNNAV

-543 KLAEEQNRKWVSGKE
+543 ELAVDQGRSWVQV
-558 PTISQDGKKL
+558 PTLSQDGKKL
-568 TFSYTFKAENASNN
+568 TFSYTFKAENADIN

-589 LTNSKSGTDNTVAT
+589 LTNSKSGTDNTVDT

-636 HDDKTSYDSLRSSFN
+636 HDGKTSYDSLRSSFN
-651 GTSSSNTAKF
+651 GISSSNTAIF
-661 EEINAYKYSQKFI
+661 DEINAYKYSQEFLN
-674 DAVNGHS
+674 AVNGQS
-681 TANITVKLVRKEGD
+681 TANITVELVRKESEK
-695 NTTTIISSTKS
+695 TTTIISSTKS

-720 TGGGPNKQFYKFK
+720 TDGGPNKQFYEFK
-733 AVPNSFIQ
+733 DVPNSFIK
-741 GMRTDEILKL
+741 GMGTDEILKL
-751 YGGKTKTYDN
+751 YGGKDKTYTN
-761 LSDKTFYNGI
+761 LGGKIFYNGI
-771 FTRNFIYIGNRNAA
+771 FTRNFIYIGKRDAI
-785 DLYSNVVYMDDSG
+785 DLYGNTGG
-798 KWITLVNAQVKDGV
+798 KTIAEGV
-812 LEDGFVKNY
+812 FDADGFVDSY
-821 NSSKD
+821 TSKD
-826 EIYSLDDTS
+826 EIYSLDDKNS
-835 SPGYKA
+835 DGYKA
-841 VAEML
+841 VKEML
-846 KRHYSDY
+846 KRHYPNY
-853 SDDQIDGLLKN
+853 QDDQINKLLEK

-870 SAGTQSVK
+870 SAGTK
-878 KIDSTTGDETK
+878 NATSTI
-889 EVFSYVHSQIA
+889 FVHSQIT

-908 DDNKMKLYSLFEREG
+908 VGDKMKLYSLFERD
-923 SSTGTREVEF
+923 SNSPTREVEF
-933 SYEIIPT
+933 SYKEIPT
-940 DDKYDMEFSYIRGTT
+940 SETDKKYDMEFSNIRGTT

-963 EKPYVFIKP
+963 DNPYVFIKP
-972 DTDGEIGASD
+972 DTNGAIGASD

-993 IRFKGDSGSHQLF
+993 IRFKGDSESHYLY
-1006 SYKDYS
+1006 SYEDYS
-1012 NYYLELENASTSTE
+1012 NYYLELGAGTGTGS
-1026 GQDIKKLTIYFR
+1026 QDIRKLTIYFR

-1069 ETKEYDAYYYDKEGL
+1069 ETKEYDAYYYDEEGL

-1105 YMNSYQTTEFEIKFG
+1105 YMNGYYGGDTVYQTEFEIKFG
-1120 GTTKKFY
+1120 DTTKKFY

-1142 YLKNNTSFKGNYK
+1142 YLKNNTSFNGKYT
-1155 FEGKISMPTVTGWND
+1155 FADKISMPTVT
-1170 TDWLDINKYA
+1170 DWLDIENYA
-1180 CNGYYY
+1180 CKWYYY
-1186 QFTIGGKTIT
+1186 RFNIGGKTIT

-1210 SEHGGDASYDR
+1210 SEHGGDAYNG

-1258 YKTVVPENGEF
+1258 YKTVVPENGKF

-1281 DSGTITAKTTRFYF
+1281 DSGTITANTTRFYF

-1318 PNYRVIDKVTGTKNF
+1318 PNYRVIDKVKGTKNF
-1333 HVVSSVGLEHNL
+1333 HVVSSEGLKHNL
-1345 YSARIGLLNCGSYLN
+1345 YSARIGLLDCGSYLN
-1360 QSPDGQYPE
+1360 QGSE

-1379 PQGTDPNGINWSTQS
+1379 PQGTDPNGKNWSAPS
-1394 DDNPNYNLP
+1394 DNNPNYNLP

-1415 GRNVYLNANGS
+1415 GRSVYLNANGS

-1459 NLIVNVYNYGMTITY
+1459 TLIVNVYNYGMMITY
-1474 KFRVK
+1474 KFPVT

-1494 AVFNKEDNNGSRTYY
+1494 AVLNKDDSGFRTYY
-1509 VNPDNPDNR
+1509 VNTSNSES
-1518 DNDILICNERTQY
+1518 NDILICNERTQY

-1543 YGGTAKKVP
+1543 YGGTDKKVP
-1552 TDSSVIYVGGD
+1552 TDYHPVIYVGSG
-1563 NFSSEEAAINSV
+1563 NFSSEEEAIDSV
-1575 KNGDSGWEVFDR
+1575 KNGAPGWQVFDR
-1587 RISYVRLWITL
+1587 RISRVRLWITL
-1598 TKEDNTIEKIDN
+1598 TKKDGSIEKIDN

-1624 EKYNKN
+1624 EKFKKN
-1630 HKDSILAEYNKNG
+1630 HEKSILTEYNNNG
-1643 TNTYKKA
+1643 TETYTKA
-1650 EITNWSVWRHVLGSY
+1650 EITGWSTQKHVLGSY
-1665 SKNND
+1665 LKNND
-1670 GSIDYTKEATPFRMN
+1670 GSIDYTKEATPFRMT

-1693 LKVTLHRE
+1693 LKVTIHKE
-1701 VEYMAIKLVGKAA
+1701 VEYMAIRLVGDTTGEK
-1714 NDQTTNDEFV
+1714 TTNDEFV

-1736 TETFGAES
+1736 TETFGNES

-1776 IGFYPSNV
+1776 TVFYPSHV
-1784 QVWNSTNNEWE
+1784 QVWSDTDEKWV
-1795 AYNADSWI
+1795 AYNAASWI
-1803 VGDDGTYIKI
+1803 VGDNGTYIKI
-1813 TVGNSIFYAH
+1813 TVNSTLGDSTLGDSTFYAH
-1823 ITTEEAEL
+1823 ITTEAEL

-1885 YTTGNVYARYYSNQD
+1885 YTTGNVYARYYSKQKNVTD
-1900 NANKKILSGSY
+1900 GILSGSY

-1916 YGSVADND
+1916 YGEVKDTD
-1924 ITSLLSGRFGNTLP
+1924 IDDLLRNRFLGTLP
-1938 NGWEELV
+1938 EGWTELV
-1945 IPYEGTGSKNNDD
+1945 IPYQGEGSKNNDD
-1958 REKTKFALNWADKTQ
+1958 REQTKLTLSWGDETQQ

-1979 YVGYGKEWR
+1979 YIGCGKEWR

-2011 NSVPY
+2011 NNVPY
-2016 YTDLEGGETPVVTID
+2016 YTDLEENSEEKTPVVIID
-2031 RTDAKIKLSTST
+2031 GTDAKIKLSTST
-2043 IWYSYNGFIKST
+2043 IWYSYNRFIKST
-2055 PTFSATATKFYY
+2055 STFSATATRFYY
-2067 TSTAGTK
+2067 KTADGTK
-2074 TEIPVTDGI
+2074 TEIIAEGGI
-2083 LDLSAILSQNGVTI
+2083 LDLSGILGENQNRVTI

-2114 QAKEVKAK
+2114 QAQKVKAK
-2122 ITKINNKTVTEDSG
+2122 ITKINNKSVTEDSG

-2174 TNFKYYYSVPNGIQ
+2174 TNFKYYYSVPAGTQI
-2188 PTPIYGTTDEDGT
+2188 TTIYGTDEDGNT
-2201 TQTIIGYTCAIDGTT
+2201 TQTIIGYTCKIGETT
-2216 YDVIQEGG
+2216 YDVIKEGDNN
-2224 KYFYLVDMS
+2224 YFYLVDMS
-2233 NFVFNETGTLIVVY
+2233 NFVFNENGTLIVVY

-2253 SVNIEVVETPE
+2253 SVNIDVVETPE
-2264 SVIIINNRLYLV
+2264 PVIINNNRLYLV
-2276 PYRCVTDNDGNSSY
+2276 PYRYVTDKDGNSSY
-2290 EKLSANYP
+2290 ERLSAGYP
-2298 DMDKIGAA
+2298 DTDKIGAA
-2306 TETEPFE
+2306 TKDKPFE

-2327 LQLNFFKDKLTL
+2327 LQLNFSKDKLTL

-2354 VKNIGIKSWSAK
+2354 IKNIGIKSWSAK
-2366 ITYNGTEYEYAKEE
+2366 ITYNGTESEYAKEE

>member
-1 MRKSFLFSLWKKPE
+1 
-15 NPRKKARI
+15 
-23 RTKKG
+23 
-28 KGGNK
+28 

-218 IAEIAK
+218 ITEIAR
-224 HVSTFSP
+224 HVKTFSP
-231 ENTLFISDFSSFSK
+231 QDTLFISDFSSFSK
-245 DINSSAQFKV
+245 EINSSSLFEV

-264 VSIPEYAA
+264 KTIPEYAA
-272 GRPADDGSPL
+272 GRPDGETPL

-349 MRGTPIADAHL
+349 MRGTAIADAHL
-360 FVKYADK
+360 FVKYANEPK
-367 PEEKTVVVNDTQYQV
+367 EKTVVVNDTQYQV

-390 FKPQITFNS
+390 FKPQITFKTD
-399 NFSEDAEKEFAAYTA
+399 FDAEAEKEFAAYTEGQ
-414 DKASEILASD
+414 ASEILASD

-460 EDMQIDFSD
+460 EDMEIDFSK
-469 GILYF
+469 GILTF
-474 DNVARNLNAADDGAE
+474 ANVTRNLPSDAGAE
-489 YKYVV
+489 YEYVV
-494 YVNDTKLKTFE
+494 SVNGTELKTFT
-505 KGEMEKFVGVNGE
+505 KDEMKKFVGVNGE
-518 WNARDKDAV
+518 WNARDNNAV
-527 TFSSENDAKE
+527 TFSKEEDAKE
-537 ALKQIK
+537 ALKQIMQ
-543 KLAEEQNRKWVSGKE
+543 LAEEQNRKWVNGKE

-589 LTNSKSGTDNTVAT
+589 LTNSKSGTDNTVDT

-614 KIKRTSKEESTNY
+614 KIKRTSKEESTDY
-627 TLTTVEYYA
+627 TLTTVKYYA
-636 HDDKTSYDSLRSSFN
+636 HDDKNIDSYDSLRSSFN
-651 GTSSSNTAKF
+651 GISSSNEAIF
-661 EEINAYKYSQKFI
+661 NEINAYKYSQRFI
-674 DAVNGHS
+674 DAVNGQS
-681 TANITVKLVRKEGD
+681 TANITVKLVRKEGE

-706 IEVNVNAMV
+706 IEVDVNAMV

-720 TGGGPNKQFYKFK
+720 TDGGPNKQFYEFK
-733 AVPNSFIQ
+733 DVPNSFIQ

-751 YGGKTKTYDN
+751 YGGKTKTYND
-761 LSDKTFYNGI
+761 LSGKTFYNGI
-771 FTRNFIYIGNRNAA
+771 FTRNFIYIGKRDAI
-785 DLYSNVVYMDDSG
+785 DLYGNTGG
-798 KWITLVNAQVKDGV
+798 KTIAAGVFNA
-812 LEDGFVKNY
+812 DGFVDSY
-821 NSSKD
+821 NSSTDK
-826 EIYSLDDTS
+826 IYSLDDKETD
-835 SPGYKA
+835 GYKA

-846 KRHYSDY
+846 KGHYQDN
-853 SDDQIDGLLKN
+853 QIDGLLEK

-870 SAGTQSVK
+870 SAESTSVTSS
-878 KIDSTTGDETK
+878 I
-889 EVFSYVHSQIA
+889 FVHPQIT

-908 DDNKMKLYSLFEREG
+908 VGDKMKLYGLFEREG

-940 DDKYDMEFSYIRGTT
+940 SETADKYKMEFSYIRGTT
-955 ALEGEGTR
+955 ALEGEGTQ
-963 EKPYVFIKP
+963 KNPYVFIKP
-972 DTDGEIGASD
+972 DTNGEIKASD

-993 IRFKGDSGSHQLF
+993 IRFKGDSNSHSLF
-1006 SYKDYS
+1006 SYEDYS

-1026 GQDIKKLTIYFR
+1026 GQNIRKLTIYFR
-1038 PDNVVF
+1038 PGNVVY

-1052 ELIDAHEAEKIV
+1052 ELIDVHEAEKIV

-1069 ETKEYDAYYYDKEGL
+1069 ETKEYDAYYYDEEGL

-1105 YMNSYQTTEFEIKFG
+1105 SNYYYEGNTVYQTEFEIKFN

-1155 FEGKISMPTVTGWND
+1155 FEGKISMPTVT
-1170 TDWLDINKYA
+1170 DWLDIENYA
-1180 CNGYYY
+1180 CKGYYY
-1186 QFTIGGKTIT
+1186 RFNIGGKTIT

-1210 SEHGGDASYDR
+1210 SKHGGDAYNG

-1232 FSEDGEFVKVFD
+1232 FSDDGEFVKVFD
-1244 TGVRVTKNNSNKYD
+1244 TGVRVTINNSNKYD

-1269 YIPATAIGWQAG
+1269 YIPADAIGWGA
-1281 DSGTITAKTTRFYF
+1281 DNSGTITAKTTRFYF

-1303 HFFQYAATGKTSTQY
+1303 HFFQYAATGKTSTRY
-1318 PNYRVIDKVTGTKNF
+1318 PNYRVIDKVKGTKDF

-1345 YSARIGLLNCGSYLN
+1345 YSARIGLLDCGSYLN

-1379 PQGTDPNGINWSTQS
+1379 PQGTDPNGKNWSAQS

-1415 GRNVYLNANGS
+1415 GRSVYLNANGS
-1426 KNTYWLEMYAGN
+1426 KNTYWLEMYAGGE
-1438 TDTPLE
+1438 DKPLK
-1444 AGHKFSEYFGTGKAQ
+1444 AGDKFSDYFGTGKEQ
-1459 NLIVNVYNYGMTITY
+1459 NLIVNVYNYGMRITY
-1474 KFRVK
+1474 TFRVK

-1494 AVFNKEDNNGSRTYY
+1494 AVLNKDNSGFRTYY
-1509 VNPDNPDNR
+1509 VNTSNSES
-1518 DNDILICNERTQY
+1518 NDILICNERTQY

-1538 VNIDL
+1538 VSIDL
-1543 YGGTAKKVP
+1543 YGGTAKVP
-1552 TDSSVIYVGGD
+1552 TDSPVIYVGSG
-1563 NFSSEEAAINSV
+1563 NFSSEEEAINSV
-1575 KNGDSGWEVFDR
+1575 KNGAPGWQVFDR
-1587 RISYVRLWITL
+1587 RISCVRLWITL
-1598 TKEDNTIEKIDN
+1598 TKKDGSIEKKDN

-1624 EKYNKN
+1624 AKYRKN
-1630 HKDSILAEYNKNG
+1630 HEKSILDEYNKG
-1643 TNTYKKA
+1643 TDTYTKA
-1650 EITNWSVWRHVLGSY
+1650 KITGWSTQKHVLGSY

-1670 GSIDYTKEATPFRMN
+1670 GSIDYTREADPFRMN

-1693 LKVTLHRE
+1693 LKVTIHRE
-1701 VEYMAIKLVGKAA
+1701 VEYMAIRLVGKAP
-1714 NDQTTNDEFV
+1714 DEKTTNDEFV
-1724 WTINEKWPEGKT
+1724 WIINEKWPEGKT

-1763 RSCQIMNLYTNSR
+1763 RSCQIMNLYTNVR
-1776 IGFYPSNV
+1776 TGFGTQNV
-1784 QVWNSTNNEWE
+1784 QVWNSTNNAWE
-1795 AYNADSWI
+1795 AYNADNWI
-1803 VGDDGTYIKI
+1803 VGDNGTYIKI
-1813 TVGNSIFYAH
+1813 TVNSTLGDSTFYAH

-1857 IPTYTMTRGE
+1857 IPTYTMTQGE

-1885 YTTGNVYARYYSNQD
+1885 YTTGYVYARYYYNQY
-1900 NANKKILSGSY
+1900 NATNKILSGSY

-1916 YGSVADND
+1916 YGEVKDTD
-1924 ITSLLSGRFGNTLP
+1924 IDDLLKNRFSGTP
-1938 NGWEELV
+1938 TGWTELL
-1945 IPYEGTGSKNNDD
+1945 IPYEGEGSKNNDD
-1958 REKTKFALNWADKTQ
+1958 REKTKLELDWNGKTQ

-1988 AAVNLKLDSENA
+1988 AAVNLKLDASENA

-2011 NSVPY
+2011 NNVPY
-2016 YTDLEGGETPVVTID
+2016 YTDLEENSEEKTPVVIID
-2031 RTDAKIKLSTST
+2031 GTDAKIKLSTST
-2043 IWYSYNGFIKST
+2043 IWYSYNRFIKST
-2055 PTFSATATKFYY
+2055 STFSATATKFYY
-2067 TSTAGTK
+2067 KTSPDSLK
-2074 TEIPVTDGI
+2074 TEITAEGGI
-2083 LDLSAILSQNGVTI
+2083 LDLSDILRQNQNRVTI

-2114 QAKEVKAK
+2114 QAKDVKAK
-2122 ITKINNKTVTEDSG
+2122 ITKINNKFVNEDSA

-2188 PTPIYGTTDEDGT
+2188 PTPIYGTDEDGST
-2201 TQTIIGYTCAIDGTT
+2201 TQTIIGYTCKIGEKT
-2216 YDVIQEGG
+2216 YDVIKEGDN
-2224 KYFYLVDMS
+2224 YFYLVDMS

-2264 SVIIINNRLYLV
+2264 PVIIINNRLYLV
-2276 PYRCVTDNDGNSSY
+2276 PYRCVTDNAGNLSY
-2290 EKLSANYP
+2290 EKLSANCP

-2306 TETEPFE
+2306 TENEPFE

>member
-1 MRKSFLFSLWKKPE
+1 
-15 NPRKKARI
+15 
-23 RTKKG
+23 
-28 KGGNK
+28 

-109 ALAKYDFQPKTANK
+109 ALDKYDFQPKTANK

-207 NVTLPGFSAAQ
+207 NTLPGFSAAQ
-218 IAEIAK
+218 IAEIAR

-231 ENTLFISDFSSFSK
+231 EDTLFISDFSSFSK
-245 DINSSAQFKV
+245 DINSSSPFEV

-264 VSIPEYAA
+264 KTIPEYAA
-272 GRPADDGSPL
+272 GRPDGETPL

-349 MRGTPIADAHL
+349 MRGTAIADAHL
-360 FVKYADK
+360 FVKYANESK
-367 PEEKTVVVNDTQYQV
+367 EKTVVVNDTQYQV

-460 EDMQIDFSD
+460 EDMEIDFSK
-469 GILYF
+469 GILTF
-474 DNVARNLNAADDGAE
+474 ANVTRNLPSDAGAE
-489 YKYVV
+489 YEYVV
-494 YVNDTKLKTFE
+494 YVNNKKLKTFT
-505 KGEMEKFVGVNGE
+505 KDKMKNFVGVNGE
-518 WNARDKDAV
+518 WNARDNNAV
-527 TFSSENDAKE
+527 TFSSKEDAE
-537 ALKQIK
+537 AALEQIMQ
-543 KLAEEQNRKWVSGKE
+543 LAVDQGRNWVQM
-558 PTISQDGKKL
+558 PTISSDGKKL
-568 TFSYTFKAENASNN
+568 TFSYTFKAETASSN

-589 LTNSKSGTDNTVAT
+589 LTNSKSGTDNTVDT

-651 GTSSSNTAKF
+651 GISSSNTAKF
-661 EEINAYKYSQKFI
+661 EEINAYKYSKAFI
-674 DAVNGHS
+674 DAVKEHP
-681 TANITVKLVRKEGD
+681 TADITVKLVRTEGN

-720 TGGGPNKQFYKFK
+720 TGGGPNKQFYEFK
-733 AVPNSFIQ
+733 DVPNSFIQ

-751 YGGKTKTYDN
+751 YGGKDKTYTN
-761 LSDKTFYNGI
+761 LGGKIFYNGI
-771 FTRNFIYIGNRNAA
+771 FTRNFIYIGNRKTT
-785 DLYSNVVYMDDSG
+785 DLYGNTGG
-798 KWITLVNAQVKDGV
+798 KTIAEGV
-812 LEDGFVKNY
+812 FDEGFVDSY
-821 NSSKD
+821 NSSTDK
-826 EIYSLDDTS
+826 IYSLDDKNS
-835 SPGYKA
+835 DGYKA

-870 SAGTQSVK
+870 SAGTKSVK
-878 KIDSTTGDETK
+878 KIDSTGEET
-889 EVFSYVHSQIA
+889 EDVFSYVHSQIT

-908 DDNKMKLYSLFEREG
+908 VDDKDGNKIMKLYSLFEREG

-955 ALEGEGTR
+955 ALEGEGTQGD
-963 EKPYVFIKP
+963 PYVFIKP
-972 DTDGEIGASD
+972 DTNGAIGASD
-982 LFPAGTQWFNQ
+982 LFPAGTEWYNQ
-993 IRFKGDSGSHQLF
+993 IRFKGDSGSHYLY
-1006 SYKDYS
+1006 SYNDNS
-1012 NYYLELENASTSTE
+1012 NYYLELENAGTSTE
-1026 GQDIKKLTIYFR
+1026 GWEIKKLTIYFR
-1038 PDNVVF
+1038 PGNVVY

-1052 ELIDAHEAEKIV
+1052 ELIDAHKAEKIV

-1069 ETKEYDAYYYDKEGL
+1069 ETKEYDAYYYDEEGL

-1105 YMNSYQTTEFEIKFG
+1105 SNYYYEGNTVYQTEFEIKFN

-1134 PDGRKLSE
+1134 PDGTKLSE
-1142 YLKNNTSFKGNYK
+1142 YLAKNPSFKGNYK

-1180 CNGYYY
+1180 CKGYYY
-1186 QFTIGGKTIT
+1186 QFTIGSETIT

-1210 SEHGGDASYDR
+1210 SEPSYDR

-1232 FSEDGEFVKVFD
+1232 FSEDGTFVKVFD
-1244 TGVRVTKNNSNKYD
+1244 TGVRVTKNNSGKYD

-1303 HFFQYAATGKTSTQY
+1303 HFFQYAATGKTSTRY
-1318 PNYRVIDKVTGTKNF
+1318 PNYRVIDKVTGIKNF
-1333 HVVSSVGLEHNL
+1333 HVVSSVGLEYNL
-1345 YSARIGLLNCGSYLN
+1345 YSARIGLLDCGSYLN
-1360 QSPDGQYPE
+1360 QGSE

-1379 PQGTDPNGINWSTQS
+1379 PQGTDPNGINWSAQS
-1394 DDNPNYNLP
+1394 DDNPNYGLP

-1459 NLIVNVYNYGMTITY
+1459 TLIVNVYNYGMMRTY
-1474 KFRVK
+1474 TFPVK

-1494 AVFNKEDNNGSRTYY
+1494 AVLNKDDSGFRTYY
-1509 VNPDNPDNR
+1509 VNTSNSES
-1518 DNDILICNERTQY
+1518 NDILICNERTQY

-1538 VNIDL
+1538 VSIDL
-1543 YGGTAKKVP
+1543 YGGTAAVP
-1552 TDSSVIYVGGD
+1552 TDSPVIYVGSG
-1563 NFSSEEAAINSV
+1563 NFSSEEEAIDSV
-1575 KNGDSGWEVFDR
+1575 KNGGSGWKVFDR
-1587 RISYVRLWITL
+1587 RISYVWLSITL
-1598 TKEDNTIEKIDN
+1598 TKQDGKTESKN
-1610 KYVYITYAEISEGL
+1610 KGVYITYAEISEGL
-1624 EKYNKN
+1624 AKYRKN
-1630 HKDSILAEYNKNG
+1630 HEESILAEYNNG
-1643 TNTYKKA
+1643 TNTYEKA
-1650 EITNWSVWRHVLGSY
+1650 EITGWSVWRHVLGSY
-1665 SKNND
+1665 SKKND
-1670 GSIDYTKEATPFRMN
+1670 GSIDYTREATPFRMT

-1693 LKVTLHRE
+1693 LKVTIHRE

-1724 WTINEKWPEGKT
+1724 WIINEKWPEGKT
-1736 TETFGAES
+1736 TATFDTES

-1763 RSCQIMNLYTNSR
+1763 RSCQIMNLYTNVRDSF
-1776 IGFYPSNV
+1776 GKSNV

-1795 AYNADSWI
+1795 AYNADSWS
-1803 VGDDGTYIKI
+1803 VGDNGTYIKI
-1813 TVGNSIFYAH
+1813 VTGSGDKEQTFYAH
-1823 ITTEEAEL
+1823 ITTEAEL

-1857 IPTYTMTRGE
+1857 IPTYTMTRDE
-1867 PLQVGFGASRIYV
+1867 HLQVGFGASRIYV

-1885 YTTGNVYARYYSNQD
+1885 YTTGYVYARYYSKQKNVTD
-1900 NANKKILSGSY
+1900 GILSGSY

-1924 ITSLLSGRFGNTLP
+1924 INGLLGGRFGNTLP

-1958 REKTKFALNWADKTQ
+1958 REKTKFALDWKDATE

-1979 YVGYGKEWR
+1979 YIGYGKEWR
-1988 AAVNLKLDSENA
+1988 AAVNLKLDTSENA

-2011 NSVPY
+2011 NNVPY
-2016 YTDLEGGETPVVTID
+2016 YTDLEGETPVVIID
-2031 RTDAKIKLSTST
+2031 GTDAKIKLSTST
-2043 IWYSYNGFIKST
+2043 IWYSYNRFIKST
-2055 PTFSATATKFYY
+2055 STFSATATKFYY
-2067 TSTAGTK
+2067 ETTDGTK
-2074 TEIPVTDGI
+2074 TEIAVTDGI
-2083 LDLSAILSQNGVTI
+2083 LDLSAILDQNGVTI

-2114 QAKEVKAK
+2114 QAKDVKAK
-2122 ITKINNKTVTEDSG
+2122 ITKINNKPVTEDSA

-2174 TNFKYYYSVPNGIQ
+2174 TNFKYYYSVPAGTQ
-2188 PTPIYGTTDEDGT
+2188 PTPIYGTDEDGNT
-2201 TQTIIGYTCAIDGTT
+2201 TQTIIGYTCKIGEKT
-2216 YDVIQEGG
+2216 YDVIKEGD

-2233 NFVFNETGTLIVVY
+2233 NFVFNENGTLIVVY

-2253 SVNIEVVETPE
+2253 SVNIVVVETPAP
-2264 SVIIINNRLYLV
+2264 VIIISNRLYLV
-2276 PYRCVTDNDGNSSY
+2276 PYRCVTDTDGNSSY
-2290 EKLSANYP
+2290 EKLSANCP

-2327 LQLNFFKDKLTL
+2327 LQLNFSKDKLTL

>member
-1 MRKSFLFSLWKKPE
+1 
-15 NPRKKARI
+15 
-23 RTKKG
+23 
-28 KGGNK
+28 

-207 NVTLPGFSAAQ
+207 NVTLPGFSATQ
-218 IAEIAK
+218 IAEITR

-231 ENTLFISDFSSFSK
+231 QDTLFISDFSSFSK
-245 DINSSAQFKV
+245 EINSSSPFEV

-264 VSIPEYAA
+264 KTIPEYAA
-272 GRPADDGSPL
+272 GRPDGETPL

-349 MRGTPIADAHL
+349 MRGTAIADAHL
-360 FVKYADK
+360 FVKYANEPK
-367 PEEKTVVVNDTQYQV
+367 EKTVVVNDTQYQV

-390 FKPQITFNS
+390 FKPQITFNDKFIE
-399 NFSEDAEKEFAAYTA
+399 NEEKEFAAYTA

-460 EDMQIDFSD
+460 EDMEIDFSK
-469 GILYF
+469 GILTF
-474 DNVARNLNAADDGAE
+474 ANVTRNLPSDADAE
-489 YKYVV
+489 YNYVV
-494 YVNDTKLKTFE
+494 SVNGTELKTFT
-505 KGEMEKFVGVNGE
+505 KNEMEKFVGVNGE
-518 WNARDKDAV
+518 WEARDKNAV
-527 TFSSENDAKE
+527 TFGSENDAKA
-537 ALKQIK
+537 ALAQIK
-543 KLAEEQNRKWVSGKE
+543 QLAEDQGRSWVQV

-589 LTNSKSGTDNTVAT
+589 LTNSKSGTDNTVDT
-603 TYEIVKDSNVW
+603 TYEIVKESNVW

-661 EEINAYKYSQKFI
+661 DDIKAYKYSQEFI
-674 DAVNGHS
+674 DAVKGQS
-681 TANITVKLVRKEGD
+681 TANITVKLVRTEGN
-695 NTTTIISSTKS
+695 NTTPIISSTKS
-706 IEVNVNAMV
+706 IKVNVDAMV

-720 TGGGPNKQFYKFK
+720 TGGGPNKQFYEFK
-733 AVPNSFIQ
+733 DVPNSFIQ

-751 YGGKTKTYDN
+751 YGGETKAYSD
-761 LSDKTFYNGI
+761 LSGKTFYNGI
-771 FTRNFIYIGNRNAA
+771 FTRNFIYIGKRDAI
-785 DLYSNVVYMDDSG
+785 DLYGNTGG
-798 KWITLVNAQVKDGV
+798 KTIAEGV
-812 LEDGFVKNY
+812 FDADGFVDSY
-821 NSSKD
+821 TSKD
-826 EIYSLDDTS
+826 EIYSLDDKNS
-835 SPGYKA
+835 DGYKA
-841 VAEML
+841 VKEML
-846 KRHYSDY
+846 KRHYPNY
-853 SDDQIDGLLKN
+853 QDDQINKLLEK

-870 SAGTQSVK
+870 SAGTK
-878 KIDSTTGDETK
+878 NATSTI
-889 EVFSYVHSQIA
+889 FVHSQIT

-908 DDNKMKLYSLFEREG
+908 VDDKDGNKIMKLYSLFERDNN
-923 SSTGTREVEF
+923 SPTREVEF
-933 SYEIIPT
+933 SYKEIPT
-940 DDKYDMEFSYIRGTT
+940 SDKYDMEFSYIRGTT

-963 EKPYVFIKP
+963 ENPYVFIKP
-972 DTDGEIGASD
+972 DTNGAIGASD

-993 IRFKGDSGSHQLF
+993 IRFKGDSESHYLY
-1006 SYKDYS
+1006 SYEDYS
-1012 NYYLELENASTSTE
+1012 NYYLELDAGTSTE
-1026 GQDIKKLTIYFR
+1026 GRDIRKLTIYFR
-1038 PDNVVF
+1038 PGNVVF
-1044 CAKYECYI
+1044 CAEYVCYI

-1069 ETKEYDAYYYDKEGL
+1069 ETKEYDAYYYDEEGL

-1105 YMNSYQTTEFEIKFG
+1105 YMNGYYGGDTVYQTEFEIKFG

-1142 YLKNNTSFKGNYK
+1142 YLKNNTSFNGKYT
-1155 FEGKISMPTVTGWND
+1155 FADKISMPTVTGWND

-1180 CNGYYY
+1180 CKEYYY
-1186 QFTIGGKTIT
+1186 RFNIGGKTIT
-1196 YYPYMVSDINAFYK
+1196 YYPYMVSDINAFHK
-1210 SEHGGDASYDR
+1210 SEHGGDAYNG

-1232 FSEDGEFVKVFD
+1232 FSEDGKFVKVFD
-1244 TGVRVTKNNSNKYD
+1244 TGVRVTINNSGKYD

-1269 YIPATAIGWQAG
+1269 YIPATAIGWEAG
-1281 DSGTITAKTTRFYF
+1281 NSGTITAKTTRFYF

-1318 PNYRVIDKVTGTKNF
+1318 PNYRVIDKVTGKKDF
-1333 HVVSSVGLEHNL
+1333 HVVSSVGLERNL
-1345 YSARIGLLNCGSYLN
+1345 YSARIGLLDCGSYLN
-1360 QSPDGQYPE
+1360 QGSE

-1379 PQGTDPNGINWSTQS
+1379 PQGTDPNGKNWSAQS
-1394 DDNPNYNLP
+1394 DGNPNYNLP

-1444 AGHKFSEYFGTGKAQ
+1444 AGSKFSDYFGTGTGKEQ
-1459 NLIVNVYNYGMTITY
+1459 TLIVNVYNYGMMITY
-1474 KFRVK
+1474 TFPVK

-1494 AVFNKEDNNGSRTYY
+1494 AVLNKDDSGFRTYY
-1509 VNPDNPDNR
+1509 VNTSNSES
-1518 DNDILICNERTQY
+1518 NDILICNERTQY

-1538 VNIDL
+1538 VSIDL
-1543 YGGTAKKVP
+1543 YGGTAAVP
-1552 TDSSVIYVGGD
+1552 TDSSVIYVGSGT
-1563 NFSSEEAAINSV
+1563 FSSEEEAINSV
-1575 KNGDSGWEVFDR
+1575 KNGATGWQVFDR
-1587 RISYVRLWITL
+1587 RISYVWLSITL
-1598 TKEDNTIEKIDN
+1598 TKQDGKTESKN
-1610 KYVYITYAEISEGL
+1610 KGVYITYAEISEGL
-1624 EKYNKN
+1624 AKYRKN
-1630 HKDSILAEYNKNG
+1630 HEKSILDEYNKG
-1643 TNTYKKA
+1643 TNTYTNA
-1650 EITNWSVWRHVLGSY
+1650 EITGWSVWRHVLGSY
-1665 SKNND
+1665 SKKND

-1693 LKVTLHRE
+1693 LKVTIHRE
-1701 VEYMAIKLVGKAA
+1701 VEYMAIKLVGKAP
-1714 NDQTTNDEFV
+1714 DEKTTNDEFV
-1724 WTINEKWPEGKT
+1724 WIINEKWPEGKT
-1736 TETFGAES
+1736 TATFDTES

-1763 RSCQIMNLYTNSR
+1763 RSCQIMNLYTNVR
-1776 IGFYPSNV
+1776 TGFYPSNV
-1784 QVWNSTNNEWE
+1784 QVWNSTDNEWE
-1795 AYNADSWI
+1795 AYNADSWS

-1916 YGSVADND
+1916 YGSVAETEIDD
-1924 ITSLLSGRFGNTLP
+1924 LLKKRFSGTLP
-1938 NGWEELV
+1938 ESWEELV
-1945 IPYEGTGSKNNDD
+1945 IPYQGEGSKNNDD
-1958 REKTKFALNWADKTQ
+1958 REQTKLALNWANETQ

-1979 YVGYGKEWR
+1979 YVGNGKEWR
-1988 AAVNLKLDSENA
+1988 AAVNLRLDSENA

-2011 NSVPY
+2011 NNVPY
-2016 YTDLEGGETPVVTID
+2016 YTDLKGEPPVVIID
-2031 RTDAKIKLSTST
+2031 GTDAKIKLSTST
-2043 IWYSYNGFIKST
+2043 IWYSYNRFIKST
-2055 PTFSATATKFYY
+2055 STFSATATKFYY

-2083 LDLSAILSQNGVTI
+2083 LDLSAILDQNGVTI

-2114 QAKEVKAK
+2114 QAKDVKAK
-2122 ITKINNKTVTEDSG
+2122 ITKINNKPVTEDSG

-2174 TNFKYYYSVPNGIQ
+2174 TNFKYYYSVPKGIQ
-2188 PTPIYGTTDEDGT
+2188 PIETNDDEGN
-2201 TQTIIGYTCAIDGTT
+2201 IGYTCEIGGKT
-2216 YDVIQEGG
+2216 YDVIKEG
-2224 KYFYLVDMS
+2224 KNYFYLVDMS

-2264 SVIIINNRLYLV
+2264 PVIIINNRLYLV
-2276 PYRCVTDNDGNSSY
+2276 PYRCVTDNAGNLSY
-2290 EKLSANYP
+2290 EKLSANCP

-2306 TETEPFE
+2306 TENEPFE

-2354 VKNIGIKSWSAK
+2354 IKNIGIKSWSAK
-2366 ITYNGTEYEYAKEE
+2366 IKYNETEDEYAKEE
-2380 DNLCKGLGK
+2380 ENLCKGLGK

>member
-1 MRKSFLFSLWKKPE
+1 
-15 NPRKKARI
+15 
-23 RTKKG
+23 
-28 KGGNK
+28 

-207 NVTLPGFSAAQ
+207 NTLPGFSAAQ
-218 IAEIAK
+218 IAEITR

-231 ENTLFISDFSSFSK
+231 KDTLFISDFSSFSEK
-245 DINSSAQFKV
+245 INSSSPFEV

-264 VSIPEYAA
+264 KTIPEYAA
-272 GRPADDGSPL
+272 GRPDGETPL

-360 FVKYADK
+360 FVKYANEPK
-367 PEEKTVVVNDTQYQV
+367 EKTVVVNDTQYQV

-390 FKPQITFNS
+390 FKPQITFNDKFIE
-399 NFSEDAEKEFAAYTA
+399 NEEKEFAAYTK
-414 DKASEILASD
+414 DQESKILASD

-460 EDMQIDFSD
+460 EDMEIDFSK
-469 GILYF
+469 GILTF
-474 DNVARNLNAADDGAE
+474 ANVTRNLPSDAGAE
-489 YKYVV
+489 YEYVV
-494 YVNDTKLKTFE
+494 SVNDTTLKTFE

-518 WNARDKDAV
+518 WNARDDKAV
-527 TFSSENDAKE
+527 TFNSEEEAKA
-537 ALKQIK
+537 ALEQIK
-543 KLAEEQNRKWVSGKE
+543 QLAKDQERNWVSGKV
-558 PTISQDGKKL
+558 PTISSDGKQL
-568 TFSYTFKAENASNN
+568 TFSYTFKAENADNN

-589 LTNSKSGTDNTVAT
+589 LTNSKSGLDNTVDT
-603 TYEIVKDSNVW
+603 TYEIVQESNVW
-614 KIKRTSKEESTNY
+614 KIQRTSKEESTNY
-627 TLTTVEYYA
+627 TLTTVKYYA
-636 HDDKTSYDSLRSSFN
+636 HDDKNIDSYDSLRSSFN
-651 GTSSSNTAKF
+651 GRSSSNEAIF
-661 EEINAYKYSQKFI
+661 DEINAYKYSQEFLN
-674 DAVNGHS
+674 AVNGKS
-681 TANITVKLVRKEGD
+681 TANITVKLVRKEKEGE
-695 NTTTIISSTKS
+695 NPTPIISSTKS
-706 IEVNVNAMV
+706 IKVNVDAMV

-720 TGGGPNKQFYKFK
+720 TGGGPNKQFYEFK
-733 AVPNSFIQ
+733 DVPNSFIQ

-751 YGGKTKTYDN
+751 YGGKTKTYSG

-771 FTRNFIYIGNRNAA
+771 FTRNFIYIGKRDAT
-785 DLYSNVVYMDDSG
+785 DLYGNTGG
-798 KWITLVNAQVKDGV
+798 KTIAAGVFNA
-812 LEDGFVKNY
+812 DGFVGSY
-821 NSSKD
+821 NSSTDK
-826 EIYSLDDTS
+826 IYSLDDKETY
-835 SPGYKA
+835 GYKA
-841 VAEML
+841 VAAML
-846 KRHYSDY
+846 KDHYSDN
-853 SDDQIDGLLKN
+853 QIDGLLEK

-870 SAGTQSVK
+870 SEGTQSVK
-878 KIDSTTGDETK
+878 KIDSTGNET
-889 EVFSYVHSQIA
+889 ENVFSYVHPQIT

-908 DDNKMKLYSLFEREG
+908 VDNEDGNKIMKLYSLFEREG

-940 DDKYDMEFSYIRGTT
+940 GDKYDMEFSYIRGTT
-955 ALEGEGTR
+955 ALEGEGTQGN
-963 EKPYVFIKP
+963 PYVFIKP
-972 DTDGEIGASD
+972 DTNGAIGASD

-993 IRFKGDSGSHQLF
+993 IRFKGDSNSHSLF
-1006 SYKDYS
+1006 SYEDYS
-1012 NYYLELENASTSTE
+1012 NYYLELGAGTGTE
-1026 GQDIKKLTIYFR
+1026 GPDIRKLTIYFR
-1038 PDNVVF
+1038 PGNVVF

-1069 ETKEYDAYYYDKEGL
+1069 ETKEYDAYYYDEEGL

-1105 YMNSYQTTEFEIKFG
+1105 YMNGYYGGDTVYQTEFEIKFN

-1134 PDGRKLSE
+1134 PDGTKLSE
-1142 YLKNNTSFKGNYK
+1142 YLKNNTSFNGKYT
-1155 FEGKISMPTVTGWND
+1155 FADKISMPTVTGWND
-1170 TDWLDINKYA
+1170 TDWLDIENYA
-1180 CNGYYY
+1180 CKGYYY
-1186 QFTIGGKTIT
+1186 RFTIGGKTIT

-1210 SEHGGDASYDR
+1210 SEHGGDAYNG

-1232 FSEDGEFVKVFD
+1232 FSDDGKFVKVFD

-1281 DSGTITAKTTRFYF
+1281 DGGTITAKTTRFYF

-1303 HFFQYAATGKTSTQY
+1303 HFFQYAATGKTSTRY

-1345 YSARIGLLNCGSYLN
+1345 YSARIGLLDCGSYLN
-1360 QSPDGQYPE
+1360 QDSE

-1379 PQGTDPNGINWSTQS
+1379 PQGTDPNGINWNAQS
-1394 DDNPNYNLP
+1394 DVNPNYGLP

-1415 GRNVYLNANGS
+1415 GRSVYLNANGS

-1438 TDTPLE
+1438 TNTPLE

-1459 NLIVNVYNYGMTITY
+1459 TLIVNVYNYGMMITY
-1474 KFRVK
+1474 TFPVK

-1494 AVFNKEDNNGSRTYY
+1494 AVLNKDDSGFRTYY
-1509 VNPDNPDNR
+1509 VNTSNSES
-1518 DNDILICNERTQY
+1518 NDILICNERTQY

-1538 VNIDL
+1538 VSIDL

-1563 NFSSEEAAINSV
+1563 NFSSEEEAINSV
-1575 KNGDSGWEVFDR
+1575 KNGATGWQVFDR

-1701 VEYMAIKLVGKAA
+1701 VEYMAIRLVGKA
-1714 NDQTTNDEFV
+1714 TTEETKNDEFV
-1724 WTINEKWPEGKT
+1724 WIINEKWPEGKAPA
-1736 TETFGAES
+1736 TFGAES

-1763 RSCQIMNLYTNSR
+1763 RSCQIMNLYTNVR
-1776 IGFYPSNV
+1776 TGFSPSNV
-1784 QVWNSTNNEWE
+1784 QVWNSTNNEWK

-1803 VGDDGTYIKI
+1803 VGDGGTYIKI
-1813 TVGNSIFYAH
+1813 TVNSTLGDSTFYAH
-1823 ITTEEAEL
+1823 ITTEAEL

-1885 YTTGNVYARYYSNQD
+1885 YTTAYVYARYYSNQD

-1916 YGSVADND
+1916 YGSVTND
-1924 ITSLLSGRFGNTLP
+1924 DINSLLGGRFGNTLP
-1938 NGWEELV
+1938 EGWEELL

-1958 REKTKFALNWADKTQ
+1958 REQTKLELKWAGETQ
-1973 ATVVYC
+1973 EATVVYC

-2011 NSVPY
+2011 NNVPY
-2016 YTDLEGGETPVVTID
+2016 YTDLKENLEEKTPVVIID

-2043 IWYSYNGFIKST
+2043 IWYSYNRFIKST
-2055 PTFSATATKFYY
+2055 STFSATATKFYY

-2114 QAKEVKAK
+2114 KAKDVKAK
-2122 ITKINNKTVTEDSG
+2122 ITKINNKPVTEDSA

-2174 TNFKYYYSVPNGIQ
+2174 TNFKYYYSVPNGIH
-2188 PTPIYGTTDEDGT
+2188 PIETNDDEGN
-2201 TQTIIGYTCAIDGTT
+2201 IGYTCEIGGKT
-2216 YDVIQEGG
+2216 YDVIKEGA

-2233 NFVFNETGTLIVVY
+2233 NFAFSETGTLIVVY

-2264 SVIIINNRLYLV
+2264 PVIIINNRLYLV
-2276 PYRCVTDNDGNSSY
+2276 PYRRVTDTDGNSSY

-2306 TETEPFE
+2306 TKTEPFE

-2354 VKNIGIKSWSAK
+2354 IKNIGIKSWSAK
-2366 ITYNGTEYEYAKEE
+2366 ITYNGTESEYAKEE

>member
-1 MRKSFLFSLWKKPE
+1 
-15 NPRKKARI
+15 
-23 RTKKG
+23 
-28 KGGNK
+28 

-109 ALAKYDFQPKTANK
+109 ALDKYDFQPKTANK

-218 IAEIAK
+218 ITEIAR

-231 ENTLFISDFSSFSK
+231 KDTLFISDFSSFSK
-245 DINSSAQFKV
+245 DINSSSPFEV

-264 VSIPEYAA
+264 KTIPEYAA
-272 GRPADDGSPL
+272 GRPDGETPL

-303 SNVRSIGGFRVRSM
+303 INVKSIGGFRVRSM

-324 KDGKSLAFSQVIE
+324 KDGKSLAFSKVIE

-360 FVKYADK
+360 FVKYANEPK
-367 PEEKTVVVNDTQYQV
+367 EKTVVVNDTQYQV

-390 FKPQITFNS
+390 FKPQITFNDKFIE
-399 NFSEDAEKEFAAYTA
+399 NEEKEFAAYTK
-414 DKASEILASD
+414 DQESKILASD

-448 ILATGEL
+448 ILATGKL

-460 EDMQIDFSD
+460 EDMEIDFSK
-469 GILYF
+469 GILTF
-474 DNVARNLNAADDGAE
+474 ANVTRNLPSDDGAE
-489 YKYVV
+489 YEYVV
-494 YVNDTKLKTFE
+494 SVNDTKLKTFE
-505 KGEMEKFVGVNGE
+505 KDEMKNFVGVNGE
-518 WNARDKDAV
+518 WNARDNNAV
-527 TFSSENDAKE
+527 TFSSKEDAE
-537 ALKQIK
+537 AALAQIMQ
-543 KLAEEQNRKWVSGKE
+543 LAVEQGRNWVLGKE
-558 PTISQDGKKL
+558 PKIENSKL

-589 LTNSKSGTDNTVAT
+589 LTNSKSGTDNTVDT

-651 GTSSSNTAKF
+651 GTSSSNTAIFDDIK
-661 EEINAYKYSQKFI
+661 AYKYSQEFLN
-674 DAVNGHS
+674 AVKEHP
-681 TANITVKLVRKEGD
+681 TADITVKLVRKEGE

-706 IEVNVNAMV
+706 IEVNVDAMV

-720 TGGGPNKQFYKFK
+720 TGGGPNKQFYEFK
-733 AVPNSFIQ
+733 DVPNSFIQ
-741 GMRTDEILKL
+741 GMGTDEILKL
-751 YGGKTKTYDN
+751 YGGETKTYTG

-771 FTRNFIYIGNRNAA
+771 FTRNFIYIGNRKTT
-785 DLYSNVVYMDDSG
+785 DLYGNTGG
-798 KWITLVNAQVKDGV
+798 KTIAEGV
-812 LEDGFVKNY
+812 FDEGFVDSY
-821 NSSKD
+821 NSSTDK
-826 EIYSLDDTS
+826 IYSLDDKNS
-835 SPGYKA
+835 DGYKA

-870 SAGTQSVK
+870 SAGTKSVK
-878 KIDSTTGDETK
+878 KIDSTGEET
-889 EVFSYVHSQIA
+889 EDVFSYVHSQIT

-908 DDNKMKLYSLFEREG
+908 VDDKDGNKIMKLYSLFERD
-923 SSTGTREVEF
+923 SNSPTREVEF
-933 SYEIIPT
+933 SYNEILT
-940 DDKYDMEFSYIRGTT
+940 DVKYDMEFSYIRGTT

-972 DTDGEIGASD
+972 DTNGAIGASD
-982 LFPAGTQWFNQ
+982 LFPAGTEWYNQ
-993 IRFKGDSGSHQLF
+993 IRFKGDSGSHYLY
-1006 SYKDYS
+1006 SYNDNS
-1012 NYYLELENASTSTE
+1012 NYYLELEDAGTSTV
-1026 GQDIKKLTIYFR
+1026 GQDIRKLTIYFR
-1038 PDNVVF
+1038 PGNVVY

-1052 ELIDAHEAEKIV
+1052 ELIDEHEAEKIV

-1069 ETKEYDAYYYDKEGL
+1069 ETKEYDAYYYNEEGL
-1084 GLGNQDFYGTITTT
+1084 GLGNQDFYGTIKAT
-1098 GAGFNFV
+1098 GNGFNFV
-1105 YMNSYQTTEFEIKFG
+1105 YMNGYHGGNTVYQTEFEIKFN

-1134 PDGRKLSE
+1134 PDGTKLSE
-1142 YLKNNTSFKGNYK
+1142 YLKNNTSFNGKYT
-1155 FEGKISMPTVTGWND
+1155 FADKISMPTVTGWND
-1170 TDWLDINKYA
+1170 TDWLDIKNYA
-1180 CNGYYY
+1180 CKEYYY
-1186 QFTIGGKTIT
+1186 RFTIGSETIT
-1196 YYPYMVSDINAFYK
+1196 YYPYMVSDIDAFYK
-1210 SEHGGDASYDR
+1210 SKHNGDAYNG

-1232 FSEDGEFVKVFD
+1232 FSDDGEFVKVFD
-1244 TGVRVTKNNSNKYD
+1244 TGVRVTINNSGKYD

-1269 YIPATAIGWQAG
+1269 YIPAEAIGWEAG
-1281 DSGTITAKTTRFYF
+1281 NKGTITAKTTRFHF
-1295 VSTNDSDP
+1295 VSTNNSDP
-1303 HFFQYAATGKTSTQY
+1303 HFFQYTATGKTSEQY
-1318 PNYRVIDKVTGTKNF
+1318 PNYRVIDKVTGKKDF

-1345 YSARIGLLNCGSYLN
+1345 YSARIGLLDCGSYLN
-1360 QSPDGQYPE
+1360 QGSE

-1379 PQGTDPNGINWSTQS
+1379 PQGTDPNGKNWSAQS

-1415 GRNVYLNANGS
+1415 GRYVYLNANGS
-1426 KNTYWLEMYAGN
+1426 KNTYWLEMYAGGE
-1438 TDTPLE
+1438 DKPLK
-1444 AGHKFSEYFGTGKAQ
+1444 AGDKFSDYFGTGKEQ
-1459 NLIVNVYNYGMTITY
+1459 NLIVNVYNYGMRITY
-1474 KFRVK
+1474 TFRVK

-1494 AVFNKEDNNGSRTYY
+1494 AVLNKDNSGFRTYY
-1509 VNPDNPDNR
+1509 VNTSNSES
-1518 DNDILICNERTQY
+1518 NDILICNERTQY

-1538 VNIDL
+1538 VSIDL
-1543 YGGTAKKVP
+1543 YGGTAKVP
-1552 TDSSVIYVGGD
+1552 TDSPVIYVGSGD
-1563 NFSSEEAAINSV
+1563 FSSEEEAINSV
-1575 KNGDSGWEVFDR
+1575 KNGATGWQVFDR

-1598 TKEDNTIEKIDN
+1598 TKQDGSTIKIDN

-1624 EKYNKN
+1624 EKYKKN
-1630 HKDSILAEYNKNG
+1630 HEKSILAEYNKDA
-1643 TNTYKKA
+1643 NTYKNA
-1650 EITNWSVWRHVLGSY
+1650 EITNWSVHKHVLGSY

-1670 GSIDYTKEATPFRMN
+1670 GSIDYTKEADPFRMT

-1693 LKVTLHRE
+1693 LKVTIHRE
-1701 VEYMAIKLVGKAA
+1701 VEYMAIKLVGK
-1714 NDQTTNDEFV
+1714 DPDEKTTNDEFV
-1724 WTINEKWPEGKT
+1724 WIINGKWPEGKAPA
-1736 TETFGAES
+1736 TFGAES

-1757 KLFDAG
+1757 KLFDAD
-1763 RSCQIMNLYTNSR
+1763 RSCQIMNLYTNVRDSF
-1776 IGFYPSNV
+1776 GKSSNV

-1795 AYNADSWI
+1795 AYNADSWS

-1813 TVGNSIFYAH
+1813 VTGSGNKTQTFYAH

-1838 NNFNLEKQPLKAGE
+1838 NNFNLEKQPLKAGA

-1857 IPTYTMTRGE
+1857 IPTYTMTPGE

-1885 YTTGNVYARYYSNQD
+1885 YTTGNVYARYYYNQD
-1900 NANKKILSGSY
+1900 YANKKILSGSY

-1916 YGSVADND
+1916 YGNVADNH
-1924 ITSLLSGRFGNTLP
+1924 INSLLSGRFGDALP
-1938 NGWEELV
+1938 TGWTELV
-1945 IPYEGTGSKNNDD
+1945 IPYEGEGSKNNDD
-1958 REKTKFALNWADKTQ
+1958 REKTKLELSWNGETQ

-1988 AAVNLKLDSENA
+1988 AAVNLKLDASENA

-2011 NSVPY
+2011 NNVPY
-2016 YTDLEGGETPVVTID
+2016 YTDLEENSEEKTPVVIID
-2031 RTDAKIKLSTST
+2031 GTDAKIKLSTST
-2043 IWYSYNGFIKST
+2043 IWYSYNRFIKST
-2055 PTFSATATKFYY
+2055 STFSATATKFYY
-2067 TSTAGTK
+2067 ETTDGTK
-2074 TEIPVTDGI
+2074 TEIAVTDGI
-2083 LDLSAILSQNGVTI
+2083 LDLSQILTDNSGRVTI

-2114 QAKEVKAK
+2114 QAKDVKAK
-2122 ITKINNKTVTEDSG
+2122 ITKINNKPVTEDSA

-2174 TNFKYYYSVPNGIQ
+2174 TNFKYYYSVPAAAYNTI
-2188 PTPIYGTTDEDGT
+2188 TTIYGTDEDGST
-2201 TQTIIGYTCAIDGTT
+2201 TQTIIGYTCKIGETT
-2216 YDVIQEGG
+2216 YDVIKEGN

-2233 NFVFNETGTLIVVY
+2233 NFVFNENGTLIVVY

-2264 SVIIINNRLYLV
+2264 PVIIINNRLYLV
-2276 PYRCVTDNDGNSSY
+2276 PYRYVTDTDDNSSY
-2290 EKLSANYP
+2290 EKLSANCP

-2327 LQLNFFKDKLTL
+2327 LQLNFLLKDKLTL

-2354 VKNIGIKSWSAK
+2354 VKNIGIRSWSAK
-2366 ITYNGTEYEYAKEE
+2366 ITYNGTESEYAKEE

>member
-1 MRKSFLFSLWKKPE
+1 
-15 NPRKKARI
+15 
-23 RTKKG
+23 
-28 KGGNK
+28 

-109 ALAKYDFQPKTANK
+109 ALDKYDFQPKTANK

-207 NVTLPGFSAAQ
+207 NVLPGFSEAQ
-218 IAEIAK
+218 ITEIAR
-224 HVSTFSP
+224 HVKTFSP
-231 ENTLFISDFSSFSK
+231 QDTLFISDFSSFSK
-245 DINSSAQFKV
+245 EINSSSPFEV

-264 VSIPEYAA
+264 KTIPEYAA
-272 GRPADDGSPL
+272 GRPDGETPL

-349 MRGTPIADAHL
+349 MRGTAIADAHL
-360 FVKYADK
+360 FVKYANEPK
-367 PEEKTVVVNDTQYQV
+367 EKTVVVNDTQYQV

-390 FKPQITFNS
+390 FKPQITFKTD
-399 NFSEDAEKEFAAYTA
+399 FDAEAEKEFAAYTEGQ
-414 DKASEILASD
+414 ASEILASD

-460 EDMQIDFSD
+460 EDMEIDFSK
-469 GILYF
+469 GILTF
-474 DNVARNLNAADDGAE
+474 ANVTRNLPSDAGAE
-489 YKYVV
+489 YSYVV
-494 YVNDTKLKTFE
+494 SVNNKELKTFE
-505 KGEMEKFVGVNGE
+505 KDEMKKFVGVNGE
-518 WNARDKDAV
+518 WNARDDNAV

-543 KLAEEQNRKWVSGKE
+543 ELAVEQGRSWVQV

-568 TFSYTFKAENASNN
+568 TFSYTFKAETASSN

-589 LTNSKSGTDNTVAT
+589 LTNSKSGTNNTVDT

-651 GTSSSNTAKF
+651 GTSSSNTAIFDDIK
-661 EEINAYKYSQKFI
+661 AYKYSQEFLN
-674 DAVNGHS
+674 AVKGQS
-681 TANITVKLVRKEGD
+681 TANITVKLVRTEGN
-695 NTTTIISSTKS
+695 NTTPIISSTKS
-706 IEVNVNAMV
+706 IEVNVDAMV

-720 TGGGPNKQFYKFK
+720 TGGGPNKQFYEFK
-733 AVPNSFIQ
+733 DVPNSFIQ

-751 YGGKTKTYDN
+751 YGGKTKTYAG

-771 FTRNFIYIGNRNAA
+771 FTRNFIYIGKRTNGLYEDDKNTKIKA
-785 DLYSNVVYMDDSG
+785 DVFDEY
-798 KWITLVNAQVKDGV
+798 
-812 LEDGFVKNY
+812 GFVKNY
-821 NSSKD
+821 NSSTD

-835 SPGYKA
+835 SPGYIA
-841 VAEML
+841 VAAML
-846 KRHYSDY
+846 KDHYSDN
-853 SDDQIDGLLKN
+853 QIDGLLEK

-870 SAGTQSVK
+870 SAGTK
-878 KIDSTTGDETK
+878 NATSTI
-889 EVFSYVHSQIA
+889 FVHSQIT

-908 DDNKMKLYSLFEREG
+908 VDNEDGNKIMKLYSLFERD
-923 SSTGTREVEF
+923 SNSPTREVEF
-933 SYEIIPT
+933 SYKEILT
-940 DDKYDMEFSYIRGTT
+940 GETADKYKMEFSYIRGTT

-972 DTDGEIGASD
+972 DTNGAIGASD

-993 IRFKGDSGSHQLF
+993 IRFKGDSGSHYLY
-1006 SYKDYS
+1006 SYEDYS
-1012 NYYLELENASTSTE
+1012 NYYLELDAGTGTE
-1026 GQDIKKLTIYFR
+1026 GSDIRKLTIYFR

-1105 YMNSYQTTEFEIKFG
+1105 SNYYYEGNTVYQTEFEIKFG

-1142 YLKNNTSFKGNYK
+1142 YLENSSFKGKYT
-1155 FEGKISMPTVTGWND
+1155 FAGEISMPTVTGWDD
-1170 TDWLDINKYA
+1170 TDWLDINNYA
-1180 CNGYYY
+1180 CKGYYY
-1186 QFTIGGKTIT
+1186 RFNIGGKTIT
-1196 YYPYMVSDINAFYK
+1196 YYPYMVSDINAFHK
-1210 SEHGGDASYDR
+1210 SEHGGDAYNR

-1232 FSEDGEFVKVFD
+1232 FSEDGTFVKVFD
-1244 TGVRVTKNNSNKYD
+1244 TGVRVTKNNSNAYT

-1269 YIPATAIGWQAG
+1269 YIPADAINWRTG
-1281 DSGTITAKTTRFYF
+1281 DGGTITAKTTRFYF

-1333 HVVSSVGLEHNL
+1333 HVVSSLGLEHNL
-1345 YSARIGLLNCGSYLN
+1345 YSARIGLLDCGSYLN
-1360 QSPDGQYPE
+1360 QGSE

-1379 PQGTDPNGINWSTQS
+1379 PQGTDPNGKNWSAQS

-1415 GRNVYLNANGS
+1415 GRSVYLNANGS

-1438 TDTPLE
+1438 TNTPLE
-1444 AGHKFSEYFGTGKAQ
+1444 AGRKFSDYFGTGKAQ
-1459 NLIVNVYNYGMTITY
+1459 TLIVNVYNYGMMITY

-1494 AVFNKEDNNGSRTYY
+1494 AVLNKDNSGSRTYY
-1509 VNPDNPDNR
+1509 VNTNNPDNR

-1543 YGGTAKKVP
+1543 YGGTGKVP
-1552 TDSSVIYVGGD
+1552 TDSSVIYVGSGV
-1563 NFSSEEAAINSV
+1563 SSEEEAINSV
-1575 KNGDSGWEVFDR
+1575 KNGATGWQVFDR

-1624 EKYNKN
+1624 AKYNKN
-1630 HKDSILAEYNKNG
+1630 HKDSILDEYNKG

-1650 EITNWSVWRHVLGSY
+1650 EITGWSVWRHVLGSY

-1763 RSCQIMNLYTNSR
+1763 RSCQIMNLYTNVR
-1776 IGFYPSNV
+1776 TGFSTQNV
-1784 QVWNSTNNEWE
+1784 KVWSGTDEKWV
-1795 AYNADSWI
+1795 AYNAASWI
-1803 VGDDGTYIKI
+1803 VGDNGTYIKI
-1813 TVGNSIFYAH
+1813 TVNSTLGDSTFYAH

-1838 NNFNLEKQPLKAGE
+1838 NNFNLEKQLLKAGE

-1857 IPTYTMTRGE
+1857 IPTYTMTQGE

-1885 YTTGNVYARYYSNQD
+1885 YTTGYVYARYGSSG
-1900 NANKKILSGSY
+1900 KSGSY

-1916 YGSVADND
+1916 YGSVEDND
-1924 ITSLLSGRFGNTLP
+1924 INSLLSGRFENTLP
-1938 NGWEELV
+1938 TGWTELV

-1958 REKTKFALNWADKTQ
+1958 REKTKFELNWNGATQ

-1988 AAVNLKLDSENA
+1988 AAVNLKLDASENA

-2016 YTDLEGGETPVVTID
+2016 YTDLEENLEEKTPVVTID
-2031 RTDAKIKLSTST
+2031 STDAKIKLSTST
-2043 IWYSYNGFIKST
+2043 IWYSYNRFIKST
-2055 PTFSATATKFYY
+2055 STFSATATRFYY
-2067 TSTAGTK
+2067 KTSPDSLK
-2074 TEIPVTDGI
+2074 TEIEAKDGI

-2114 QAKEVKAK
+2114 QADNVNAK
-2122 ITKINNKTVTEDSG
+2122 ITQINNKTVTEDNG
-2136 TVKVYKGERLF
+2136 IATVKVYNGEKLF
-2147 PNETITYNSTSIFVY
+2147 PNETITYNSTSRFVY
-2162 GEKSATTYFYTN
+2162 GEKAATTYFYTN
-2174 TNFKYYYSVPNGIQ
+2174 TNFKYYYSVPEGIH
-2188 PTPIYGTTDEDGT
+2188 PIETNDDEGN
-2201 TQTIIGYTCAIDGTT
+2201 IGYTCEIGGKT
-2216 YDVIQEGG
+2216 YDVIKEGD

-2233 NFVFNETGTLIVVY
+2233 NFVFNENGTLIVVY

-2253 SVNIEVVETPE
+2253 SVNIEVVETPAP
-2264 SVIIINNRLYLV
+2264 VIIINNRLYLV
-2276 PYRCVTDNDGNSSY
+2276 PYRYVTDKDGNLSY
-2290 EKLSANYP
+2290 EKLSAGYP

-2306 TETEPFE
+2306 TETEPFKFDIE
-2313 FGINQYWQSLDKET
+2313 RYWQSLDKET
-2327 LQLNFFKDKLTL
+2327 LLLNFSRNDKLTL

-2349 LADGS
+2349 LADGLI
-2354 VKNIGIKSWSAK
+2354 KNIGIGSWSAK
-2366 ITYNGTEYEYAKEE
+2366 IKYNGTESEYAKEE

-2411 KQN
+2411 E

>member
-1 MRKSFLFSLWKKPE
+1 MKK
-15 NPRKKARI
+15 
-23 RTKKG
+23 
-28 KGGNK
+28 
-33 MKRQKKPNKG
+33 QKKPNKG

-207 NVTLPGFSAAQ
+207 NVLPGFSEAQ
-218 IAEIAK
+218 ITEIAR
-224 HVSTFSP
+224 HVKTFSP
-231 ENTLFISDFSSFSK
+231 QDTLFISDFSSFSK
-245 DINSSAQFKV
+245 EINSSSPFEV

-264 VSIPEYAA
+264 KTIPEYAA
-272 GRPADDGSPL
+272 GRPDGETPL

-349 MRGTPIADAHL
+349 MRGTAIADAHL
-360 FVKYADK
+360 FVKYANEPK
-367 PEEKTVVVNDTQYQV
+367 EKTVVVNDTQYQV

-390 FKPQITFNS
+390 FKPQITFKTD
-399 NFSEDAEKEFAAYTA
+399 FDAEAEKEFAAYTEGQ
-414 DKASEILASD
+414 ASEILASD

-460 EDMQIDFSD
+460 EDMEIDFSK
-469 GILYF
+469 GILTF
-474 DNVARNLNAADDGAE
+474 ANVTRNLPSDAGAE
-489 YKYVV
+489 YSYVV
-494 YVNDTKLKTFE
+494 SVNNKELKTFE
-505 KGEMEKFVGVNGE
+505 KDEMKKFVGVNGE
-518 WNARDKDAV
+518 WNARDDNAV

-543 KLAEEQNRKWVSGKE
+543 ELAVEQGRSWVQV

-568 TFSYTFKAENASNN
+568 TFSYTFKAETASSN

-589 LTNSKSGTDNTVAT
+589 LTNSKSGTNNTVDT

-651 GTSSSNTAKF
+651 GTSSSNTAIFDDIK
-661 EEINAYKYSQKFI
+661 AYKYSQEFLN
-674 DAVNGHS
+674 AVKEHP

-720 TGGGPNKQFYKFK
+720 TGGGPNKQFYEFK
-733 AVPNSFIQ
+733 DVPNSFIK
-741 GMRTDEILKL
+741 GMGTDEILKL
-751 YGGKTKTYDN
+751 YGGKTKAYTN
-761 LSDKTFYNGI
+761 LGGKIFYNGI
-771 FTRNFIYIGNRNAA
+771 FTRNFIYIGKRNAA
-785 DLYSNVVYMDDSG
+785 DLYSNVVYTDNSG
-798 KWITLVNAQVKDGV
+798 KQITLVNAQVKDGV
-812 LEDGFVKNY
+812 LENGFVSSY
-821 NSSKD
+821 NSSTD
-826 EIYSLDDTS
+826 EIYSLDDKNS
-835 SPGYKA
+835 DGYKA
-841 VAEML
+841 VAAML
-846 KRHYSDY
+846 KKHYPDG
-853 SDDQIDGLLKN
+853 QIDGLLEK

-870 SAGTQSVK
+870 SEGTQSVK
-878 KIDSTTGDETK
+878 KIDSTGNET
-889 EVFSYVHSQIA
+889 ENVFSYVHPQIT

-908 DDNKMKLYSLFEREG
+908 VDDKDGNKIMKLYSLFERD
-923 SSTGTREVEF
+923 SNSPTREVEF

-955 ALEGEGTR
+955 ALEGEGTQ
-963 EKPYVFIKP
+963 KNPYVFIKP
-972 DTDGEIGASD
+972 DTNGAIGASD

-993 IRFKGDSGSHQLF
+993 IRFKGDSASHSLY
-1006 SYKDYS
+1006 SYEDYS
-1012 NYYLELENASTSTE
+1012 NYYLELGAGTGTE
-1026 GQDIKKLTIYFR
+1026 GPDIRKLTIYFR
-1038 PDNVVF
+1038 PGNVVF

-1105 YMNSYQTTEFEIKFG
+1105 YMNGYYGGDTVYQTEFEIKFG

-1142 YLKNNTSFKGNYK
+1142 YLKNNTSFNGKYT
-1155 FEGKISMPTVTGWND
+1155 FADKISMPTVT
-1170 TDWLDINKYA
+1170 DWLDIENYA
-1180 CNGYYY
+1180 CKGYYY
-1186 QFTIGGKTIT
+1186 RFNIGGKTIT

-1210 SEHGGDASYDR
+1210 SEHGGDAYNG

-1258 YKTVVPENGEF
+1258 YKTVVPENGKF

-1281 DSGTITAKTTRFYF
+1281 DSGTITANTTRFYF

-1318 PNYRVIDKVTGTKNF
+1318 PNYRVIDKVKGTKNF
-1333 HVVSSVGLEHNL
+1333 HVVSSEGLKHNL
-1345 YSARIGLLNCGSYLN
+1345 YSARIGLLDCGSYLN
-1360 QSPDGQYPE
+1360 QGSE

-1379 PQGTDPNGINWSTQS
+1379 PQGTDPNGKNWSAQS

-1415 GRNVYLNANGS
+1415 GRSVYLNANGS

-1494 AVFNKEDNNGSRTYY
+1494 AVLNKDDSGFRTYY
-1509 VNPDNPDNR
+1509 VNTSNSES
-1518 DNDILICNERTQY
+1518 NDILICNERTQY

-1538 VNIDL
+1538 VSIDL
-1543 YGGTAKKVP
+1543 YGGTAKVP
-1552 TDSSVIYVGGD
+1552 TDSSVIYVGSG
-1563 NFSSEEAAINSV
+1563 NFSSEEEAINSV
-1575 KNGDSGWEVFDR
+1575 KNGATGWKVFDR
-1587 RISYVRLWITL
+1587 RISYVWLSITL
-1598 TKEDNTIEKIDN
+1598 TKQDGKTESKN
-1610 KYVYITYAEISEGL
+1610 KGVYITYAEISEGL

-1665 SKNND
+1665 STKKD
-1670 GSIDYTKEATPFRMN
+1670 GSIDYMQEATPFRMN

-1701 VEYMAIKLVGKAA
+1701 VKYMAIKLVGKAA

-1763 RSCQIMNLYTNSR
+1763 RSCQIMNLYTNVRDS
-1776 IGFYPSNV
+1776 FNSKSSNV
-1784 QVWNSTNNEWE
+1784 QVWNGTAWVNYD
-1795 AYNADSWI
+1795 ATSWI
-1803 VGDDGTYIKI
+1803 VGDGGTYIKI
-1813 TVGNSIFYAH
+1813 VTKIVTGSGNKEQTFYAH

-1857 IPTYTMTRGE
+1857 IPTYTMTQGE

-1916 YGSVADND
+1916 YGEVKDTD
-1924 ITSLLSGRFGNTLP
+1924 IDDLLRNRFSGTLP
-1938 NGWEELV
+1938 EDWEELV
-1945 IPYEGTGSKNNDD
+1945 IPYQGEGSKNNDD
-1958 REKTKFALNWADKTQ
+1958 REQTKLALNWAGKTQ

-1979 YVGYGKEWR
+1979 YVSYGKEWR
-1988 AAVNLKLDSENA
+1988 AAVNLKLDTSENA

-2016 YTDLEGGETPVVTID
+2016 YTDLKGESPVVIID
-2031 RTDAKIKLSTST
+2031 GTDAKIKLSTST
-2043 IWYSYNGFIKST
+2043 IWYSYNRFIKST
-2055 PTFSATATKFYY
+2055 STFSATATKFYY
-2067 TSTAGTK
+2067 KTSPDSPK
-2074 TEIPVTDGI
+2074 TEIDAKDGI
-2083 LDLSAILSQNGVTI
+2083 LDLSDILGQDGVTI

-2114 QAKEVKAK
+2114 QAQDVKAK
-2122 ITKINNKTVTEDSG
+2122 ITKINNKPVTEDSG
-2136 TVKVYKGERLF
+2136 TATVKVYKGERLF

-2162 GEKSATTYFYTN
+2162 GEKAATTYFYTN
-2174 TNFKYYYSVPNGIQ
+2174 TNFKYYYSVPKGTQ
-2188 PTPIYGTTDEDGT
+2188 PTPIYGTDEDGNP
-2201 TQTIIGYTCAIDGTT
+2201 TQTIIGYTCEIGGKT
-2216 YDVIQEGG
+2216 YDVIKEGD

-2233 NFVFNETGTLIVVY
+2233 NFVFNENGTLIVVY

-2264 SVIIINNRLYLV
+2264 PVIIINNRLYLV
-2276 PYRCVTDNDGNSSY
+2276 PYRCVTDNAGNLSY
-2290 EKLSANYP
+2290 EKLSANCP

-2306 TETEPFE
+2306 TENEPFE

-2354 VKNIGIKSWSAK
+2354 IKNIGIKSWSAK
-2366 ITYNGTEYEYAKEE
+2366 ITYNGTESEYAKEE

>member
-1 MRKSFLFSLWKKPE
+1 
-15 NPRKKARI
+15 
-23 RTKKG
+23 
-28 KGGNK
+28 

-201 SFFSGN
+201 SFFNGN
-207 NVTLPGFSAAQ
+207 NALPGFSAAQ
-218 IAEIAK
+218 IAEIAR

-231 ENTLFISDFSSFSK
+231 QDTLFISDFSSFSK
-245 DINSSAQFKV
+245 DINSSSPFEV

-264 VSIPEYAA
+264 KTIPEYAA
-272 GRPADDGSPL
+272 GRPDGETPL

-303 SNVRSIGGFRVRSM
+303 INVRSIGGFRVRSM

-349 MRGTPIADAHL
+349 MRGTAIADAHL
-360 FVKYADK
+360 FVKYAK
-367 PEEKTVVVNDTQYQV
+367 EPKEKTVVVNDTQYQV

-390 FKPQITFNS
+390 FKPQITFNDKFIE
-399 NFSEDAEKEFAAYTA
+399 NEEKEFAAYTK
-414 DKASEILASD
+414 DQESKILASD

-460 EDMQIDFSD
+460 EDMEIDFSK
-469 GILYF
+469 GILTF
-474 DNVARNLNAADDGAE
+474 ANVTRNLPSDDGAE
-489 YKYVV
+489 YEYVV
-494 YVNDTKLKTFE
+494 SVNDTTLKTFT
-505 KGEMEKFVGVNGE
+505 KNEMEKFVGVNGE
-518 WNARDKDAV
+518 WEARDKNAV

-558 PTISQDGKKL
+558 PTISSDGKQL

-589 LTNSKSGTDNTVAT
+589 LTNSKSGLDNTVDT

-651 GTSSSNTAKF
+651 GTSSSNEAKF
-661 EEINAYKYSQKFI
+661 DDIKAYKYSQEFI

-695 NTTTIISSTKS
+695 NTPTDIISSTKS

-720 TGGGPNKQFYKFK
+720 TGGGPNKQFYEFK
-733 AVPNSFIQ
+733 DVPNSFIK
-741 GMRTDEILKL
+741 GMGTDEILKL
-751 YGGKTKTYDN
+751 YGGEIKTYTG
-761 LSDKTFYNGI
+761 LGDKTFYNGI
-771 FTRNFIYIGNRNAA
+771 FTRNFIYIGKRDAI
-785 DLYSNVVYMDDSG
+785 DLYGNTDG
-798 KWITLVNAQVKDGV
+798 KTIAEGV
-812 LEDGFVKNY
+812 FDADGFVDSY
-821 NSSKD
+821 TSKD
-826 EIYSLDDTS
+826 EIYSLDDKNS
-835 SPGYKA
+835 DGYKA
-841 VAEML
+841 VKEML
-846 KRHYSDY
+846 KRHYPNYQDN
-853 SDDQIDGLLKN
+853 QINKLLEK

-870 SAGTQSVK
+870 SAESTSVTSS
-878 KIDSTTGDETK
+878 I
-889 EVFSYVHSQIA
+889 FVHPQIT

-908 DDNKMKLYSLFEREG
+908 VGDKMKLYSLFEREG
-923 SSTGTREVEF
+923 SNTGTREVEF

-963 EKPYVFIKP
+963 DNPYVFIKP
-972 DTDGEIGASD
+972 DTNGAIGASD

-993 IRFKGDSGSHQLF
+993 IRFKGDSASHSLY
-1006 SYKDYS
+1006 SYEDYS
-1012 NYYLELENASTSTE
+1012 NYYLELGAGTGTE
-1026 GQDIKKLTIYFR
+1026 GPDIRKLTIYFR
-1038 PDNVVF
+1038 PGNVVY

-1052 ELIDAHEAEKIV
+1052 ELIDAHKAEKIV

-1105 YMNSYQTTEFEIKFG
+1105 YMNGYYGGDTVYQTEFEIKFG

-1142 YLKNNTSFKGNYK
+1142 YLKNNTYFDGKYT
-1155 FEGKISMPTVTGWND
+1155 FADKISMPTVT
-1170 TDWLDINKYA
+1170 DWLNIENYA
-1180 CNGYYY
+1180 CKGYYY
-1186 QFTIGGKTIT
+1186 RFTIDGKTIT

-1210 SEHGGDASYDR
+1210 SEHGGDAYNG

-1232 FSEDGEFVKVFD
+1232 FSDDGTFVKVFD

-1269 YIPATAIGWQAG
+1269 YIPADAIGWGA
-1281 DSGTITAKTTRFYF
+1281 DNSGTITAKTTRFYF

-1303 HFFQYAATGKTSTQY
+1303 HFFQYAATGKTSTRY
-1318 PNYRVIDKVTGTKNF
+1318 PNYRVIDKVTGTKDF
-1333 HVVSSVGLEHNL
+1333 HVVSSVGLKHNL
-1345 YSARIGLLNCGSYLN
+1345 YSARIGLLDCGSYLN
-1360 QSPDGQYPE
+1360 QGSE

-1379 PQGTDPNGINWSTQS
+1379 PQGTDPNGKNWSAQS

-1415 GRNVYLNANGS
+1415 GRSVYLNANGS

-1444 AGHKFSEYFGTGKAQ
+1444 AGRKFSEYFGTGTGKAQ
-1459 NLIVNVYNYGMTITY
+1459 TLIVNVYNYGMRITY
-1474 KFRVK
+1474 TFRVK

-1494 AVFNKEDNNGSRTYY
+1494 AVLNKDNSGFRTYY
-1509 VNPDNPDNR
+1509 VNTSNSES
-1518 DNDILICNERTQY
+1518 NDILICNERTQY

-1538 VNIDL
+1538 VSIDL

-1552 TDSSVIYVGGD
+1552 TDSSVIYVGSG
-1563 NFSSEEAAINSV
+1563 NFSSEQEAIDSV
-1575 KNGDSGWEVFDR
+1575 KNGDPDWDVFDR
-1587 RISYVRLWITL
+1587 RISCVAFTVKL
-1598 TKEDNTIEKIDN
+1598 TGTNSKNESIN
-1610 KYVYITYAEISEGL
+1610 KTVYIYRYMTYAEISLGR
-1624 EKYNKN
+1624 EKYEKT
-1630 HKDSILAEYNKNG
+1630 HKTTLDSLIQTEITKAN
-1643 TNTYKKA
+1643 TNTVGNNYTTG
-1650 EITNWSVWRHVLGSY
+1650 EITGWSTQKHVLGSY
-1665 SKNND
+1665 SKNKD
-1670 GSIDYTKEATPFRMN
+1670 GSIDYTREATPFRMT
-1685 SGETKYLV
+1685 SGEIKYLV

-1701 VEYMAIKLVGKAA
+1701 VEYMAIKLVGKTK
-1714 NDQTTNDEFV
+1714 DEKTTNDEFV
-1724 WTINEKWPEGKT
+1724 WIINEKWPEGKATKT
-1736 TETFGAES
+1736 TIGTES

-1776 IGFYPSNV
+1776 TGFYPSNV
-1784 QVWNSTNNEWE
+1784 QVWNSTNNKWE

-1803 VGDDGTYIKI
+1803 VGNDGTYIKI
-1813 TVGNSIFYAH
+1813 VTGSGNKTQTFYAH

-1885 YTTGNVYARYYSNQD
+1885 YTTGYVYARYGQSG
-1900 NANKKILSGSY
+1900 KSGSY

-1916 YGSVADND
+1916 YGEVKDTD
-1924 ITSLLSGRFGNTLP
+1924 IDDLLRNRFSGTLP

-1958 REKTKFALNWADKTQ
+1958 REKTKLALNWAGETE

-2016 YTDLEGGETPVVTID
+2016 YTDLKGESPVVIID
-2031 RTDAKIKLSTST
+2031 GTDAKIKLSTST
-2043 IWYSYNGFIKST
+2043 IWYSYNRFIKST
-2055 PTFSATATKFYY
+2055 STFSATATKFYY
-2067 TSTAGTK
+2067 KTSTAGTK
-2074 TEIPVTDGI
+2074 TEIIAEGGI
-2083 LDLSAILSQNGVTI
+2083 LDLSDILDQNGVTI

-2122 ITKINNKTVTEDSG
+2122 ITKINNKFVNEDSA

-2174 TNFKYYYSVPNGIQ
+2174 TNFKYYYSVPNGIH
-2188 PTPIYGTTDEDGT
+2188 PIETNDDEGN
-2201 TQTIIGYTCAIDGTT
+2201 IGYTCEIGGKT

-2233 NFVFNETGTLIVVY
+2233 NFVFNENGTLIVVY

-2253 SVNIEVVETPE
+2253 SVNIEVVETPA

-2276 PYRCVTDNDGNSSY
+2276 PYRCVTDKDGNSSY

-2306 TETEPFE
+2306 TEDKPFE

-2354 VKNIGIKSWSAK
+2354 IKNIGIRSWSAK
-2366 ITYNGTEYEYAKEE
+2366 IKYNGTESEYAKEE

>member
-1 MRKSFLFSLWKKPE
+1 
-15 NPRKKARI
+15 
-23 RTKKG
+23 
-28 KGGNK
+28 

-201 SFFSGN
+201 SFFNGN

-231 ENTLFISDFSSFSK
+231 KDTLFISDFSSFSE
-245 DINSSAQFKV
+245 DINSSSPFEV

-272 GRPADDGSPL
+272 GKPDGETPL

-349 MRGTPIADAHL
+349 MRGTAIADAHL
-360 FVKYADK
+360 FVKYANEPK
-367 PEEKTVVVNDTQYQV
+367 EKTVVVNDTQYQV

-390 FKPQITFNS
+390 FKPQITFKTD
-399 NFSEDAEKEFAAYTA
+399 FDAEAEKEFAAYTEGQ
-414 DKASEILASD
+414 ASEILASD

-460 EDMQIDFSD
+460 EDMEIDFSK
-469 GILYF
+469 GILTF
-474 DNVARNLNAADDGAE
+474 ANVTRNLPSDDGAE

-494 YVNDTKLKTFE
+494 SVNDTTLKTFE

-518 WNARDKDAV
+518 WNARDDKAV
-527 TFSSENDAKE
+527 TFNSEEEAKA
-537 ALKQIK
+537 ALEQIMQ
-543 KLAEEQNRKWVSGKE
+543 LAEEQGRSWVQM
-558 PTISQDGKKL
+558 PTLSQDGKKL
-568 TFSYTFKAENASNN
+568 TFSYTFKAENASSN

-603 TYEIVKDSNVW
+603 TYEIVKESNVW
-614 KIKRTSKEESTNY
+614 KIKRTSKEESTDY

-636 HDDKTSYDSLRSSFN
+636 HDDKTSYDSLKSSFN
-651 GTSSSNTAKF
+651 GTSSSNTATFDDIK
-661 EEINAYKYSQKFI
+661 AYKYSQEFFN
-674 DAVNGHS
+674 AVKGQS
-681 TANITVKLVRKEGD
+681 TANITVKLVRNEGD
-695 NTTTIISSTKS
+695 NTTPIISSTKS

-720 TGGGPNKQFYKFK
+720 TGGGPNKQFYEFK
-733 AVPNSFIQ
+733 DVPNSFIQ
-741 GMRTDEILKL
+741 GMGTDEILKL
-751 YGGKTKTYDN
+751 YGGETKTYTG

-771 FTRNFIYIGNRNAA
+771 FTRNFIYIGNRKTT
-785 DLYSNVVYMDDSG
+785 DLYGNTGG
-798 KWITLVNAQVKDGV
+798 KTIAEGV
-812 LEDGFVKNY
+812 FDEGFVSSY
-821 NSSKD
+821 NSSTD
-826 EIYSLDDTS
+826 EIYSLDDKNS
-835 SPGYKA
+835 DGYKA
-841 VAEML
+841 VAAML

-870 SAGTQSVK
+870 SAGTKSVK
-878 KIDSTTGDETK
+878 KIDSTGEET
-889 EVFSYVHSQIA
+889 EDVFSYVHSQIT

-908 DDNKMKLYSLFEREG
+908 VDGKDGNKIMKLYSLFERDNN
-923 SSTGTREVEF
+923 SPTREVEF
-933 SYEIIPT
+933 SYKEIPT
-940 DDKYDMEFSYIRGTT
+940 SATDKKYDMEFSYIRGTT
-955 ALEGEGTR
+955 ALEGEGTQ
-963 EKPYVFIKP
+963 KNPYVFIKP
-972 DTDGEIGASD
+972 DTNGAIGASD

-993 IRFKGDSGSHQLF
+993 IRFKGDSGSHYLY
-1006 SYKDYS
+1006 SYEDYS
-1012 NYYLELENASTSTE
+1012 NYYLELDAGTGTE
-1026 GQDIKKLTIYFR
+1026 GSDIRKLTIYFR
-1038 PDNVVF
+1038 PGNVVY

-1052 ELIDAHEAEKIV
+1052 ELIDAHKAEKIV

-1105 YMNSYQTTEFEIKFG
+1105 YMNGYYGGDTVYQTEFEIKFG

-1142 YLKNNTSFKGNYK
+1142 YLENNNSFDGKYEFK
-1155 FEGKISMPTVTGWND
+1155 GKISMPTV

-1180 CNGYYY
+1180 CKEYYY
-1186 QFTIGGKTIT
+1186 QFNIGGKTIT
-1196 YYPYMVSDINAFYK
+1196 YYPYMVSDIDAFHK
-1210 SEHGGDASYDR
+1210 SKHGGDAYNG

-1232 FSEDGEFVKVFD
+1232 FSDDGTFVKVFD

-1281 DSGTITAKTTRFYF
+1281 DSGTITAKTTKFYF

-1303 HFFQYAATGKTSTQY
+1303 HFFQYAATGKTSTRY
-1318 PNYRVIDKVTGTKNF
+1318 SNYRVLDKVTGTKDF

-1345 YSARIGLLNCGSYLN
+1345 YSARIGLLDCGSYLN
-1360 QSPDGQYPE
+1360 QGSE

-1379 PQGTDPNGINWSTQS
+1379 PQGTDPNGINWSAQS
-1394 DDNPNYNLP
+1394 DYNPNYGLP

-1415 GRNVYLNANGS
+1415 GRYVYLNANGS
-1426 KNTYWLEMYAGN
+1426 KNTYWLEMYAGS

-1444 AGHKFSEYFGTGKAQ
+1444 AGKKFSEYFGTGKAQ
-1459 NLIVNVYNYGMTITY
+1459 TLIVNVYNYGMMITY
-1474 KFRVK
+1474 TFRVK

-1494 AVFNKEDNNGSRTYY
+1494 AVLNKEDNSEFRTYY
-1509 VNPDNPDNR
+1509 VNTSNSDSES
-1518 DNDILICNERTQY
+1518 NDILICNERTQY

-1538 VNIDL
+1538 VSIDL

-1563 NFSSEEAAINSV
+1563 NFSSEKAAIDSV
-1575 KNGDSGWEVFDR
+1575 KNGASGWQVFDR
-1587 RISYVRLWITL
+1587 RISYVRLYITL

-1630 HKDSILAEYNKNG
+1630 HKDSILDEYNKG
-1643 TNTYKKA
+1643 TNTYTKA
-1650 EITNWSVWRHVLGSY
+1650 EITGWSVWRHVLGSY

-1670 GSIDYTKEATPFRMN
+1670 GSIDYTKEADPFRMT

-1693 LKVTLHRE
+1693 LKVTIHRE
-1701 VEYMAIKLVGKAA
+1701 VEYMAIKLVGK
-1714 NDQTTNDEFV
+1714 DPDEKTTNDEFV
-1724 WTINEKWPEGKT
+1724 WIINGKWPEGKAPA
-1736 TETFGAES
+1736 TFGAES

-1757 KLFDAG
+1757 KLFDAD
-1763 RSCQIMNLYTNSR
+1763 RSCQIMNLYTNVRDSF
-1776 IGFYPSNV
+1776 GKSSNV

-1795 AYNADSWI
+1795 AYNADSWN
-1803 VGDDGTYIKI
+1803 VGNDGTYIKI
-1813 TVGNSIFYAH
+1813 VTGSGNKEQTFYAR
-1823 ITTEEAEL
+1823 ITTEKAEL

-1857 IPTYTMTRGE
+1857 IPTYTMTQGE

-1885 YTTGNVYARYYSNQD
+1885 YTTGYVYARYYSNQD

-1916 YGSVADND
+1916 YGEVKDTD
-1924 ITSLLSGRFGNTLP
+1924 IDDLLKKRFLGTLP
-1938 NGWEELV
+1938 EGWTELV
-1945 IPYEGTGSKNNDD
+1945 IPYEGEGSKNNDD
-1958 REKTKFALNWADKTQ
+1958 REKTKFALEWNDKTE

-1979 YVGYGKEWR
+1979 YVSYGKEWR
-1988 AAVNLKLDSENA
+1988 AAVNLKLDTSENA
-2000 TPTVQAGIRRI
+2000 TPTVQTGIRRI
-2011 NSVPY
+2011 NNVPY
-2016 YTDLEGGETPVVTID
+2016 YTDLKGEPPVVIID
-2031 RTDAKIKLSTST
+2031 GTDAKIKLSTST

-2055 PTFSATATKFYY
+2055 STFSATATKFYY
-2067 TSTAGTK
+2067 ETTDGTK
-2074 TEIPVTDGI
+2074 TEIEAKDGI
-2083 LDLSAILSQNGVTI
+2083 LDLSAILRQNQNRVTI

-2114 QAKEVKAK
+2114 QAKDVKAK
-2122 ITKINNKTVTEDSG
+2122 ITKINNKPVTEDSG
-2136 TVKVYKGERLF
+2136 TSTVKVYKGERLF

-2174 TNFKYYYSVPNGIQ
+2174 TNFKYYYSVPNGIH
-2188 PTPIYGTTDEDGT
+2188 PIETNDDEGN
-2201 TQTIIGYTCAIDGTT
+2201 IGYTCEIGGKT
-2216 YDVIQEGG
+2216 YDVIKEGD

-2233 NFVFNETGTLIVVY
+2233 NFAFSETGTLIVVY

-2264 SVIIINNRLYLV
+2264 PVIIINNRLYLV
-2276 PYRCVTDNDGNSSY
+2276 PYRYVTDKDDNSSY

-2298 DMDKIGAA
+2298 PNMDKIGAA

-2354 VKNIGIKSWSAK
+2354 VKNIGIRSWSAK

-2380 DNLCKGLGK
+2380 DNLCKGLSK

>member
-1 MRKSFLFSLWKKPE
+1 
-15 NPRKKARI
+15 
-23 RTKKG
+23 
-28 KGGNK
+28 

-109 ALAKYDFQPKTANK
+109 ALDKYDFQPKTANK

-218 IAEIAK
+218 IAEIAR

-231 ENTLFISDFSSFSK
+231 QDTLFISDFSSFSRE
-245 DINSSAQFKV
+245 INSSSPFEV

-264 VSIPEYAA
+264 KTIPEYAA
-272 GRPADDGSPL
+272 GRPDGETPL

-349 MRGTPIADAHL
+349 MRGTAIADAHL
-360 FVKYADK
+360 FVKYANEPK
-367 PEEKTVVVNDTQYQV
+367 EKTVVVNDTQYQV

-399 NFSEDAEKEFAAYTA
+399 NFSENEEKEFAAYTEGQ
-414 DKASEILASD
+414 ASEILASD

-448 ILATGEL
+448 ILATGKL

-460 EDMQIDFSD
+460 EDMEIDFSK
-469 GILYF
+469 GILTF
-474 DNVARNLNAADDGAE
+474 ANVTRNLPSDAGAE
-489 YKYVV
+489 YSYVV
-494 YVNDTKLKTFE
+494 SVNGTELKTFT
-505 KGEMEKFVGVNGE
+505 KDEMKNFVGVNGE
-518 WNARDKDAV
+518 WNARDDKAV
-527 TFSSENDAKE
+527 TFNSEEEAKA
-537 ALKQIK
+537 ALEQIMQ
-543 KLAEEQNRKWVSGKE
+543 LAEEQGRSWVQM
-558 PTISQDGKKL
+558 PTLSQDGKKL
-568 TFSYTFKAENASNN
+568 TFSYTFKAENADNN
-582 SKLTGNT
+582 SELTGNT
-589 LTNSKSGTDNTVAT
+589 LTNSKSGTDNTVDT
-603 TYEIVKDSNVW
+603 TYEIVEESNVW
-614 KIKRTSKEESTNY
+614 KIKRTSKEASTNY
-627 TLTTVEYYA
+627 TLTTVKYYA
-636 HDDKTSYDSLRSSFN
+636 HDDKDINSYDSLRSSFN
-651 GTSSSNTAKF
+651 GTSSSNTAIF
-661 EEINAYKYSQKFI
+661 GEINAYKYSQEFLN
-674 DAVNGHS
+674 AVNGQP
-681 TANITVKLVRKEGD
+681 TANITVKLVREEKEGNNT

-720 TGGGPNKQFYKFK
+720 TGGGPNKQFYEFK
-733 AVPNSFIQ
+733 DVPNSFIK
-741 GMRTDEILKL
+741 GMETDEILKL
-751 YGGKTKTYDN
+751 YGGEIKTYTG
-761 LSDKTFYNGI
+761 LGDKTFYNGI
-771 FTRNFIYIGNRNAA
+771 FTRNFIYIGKRTNGLYEDDKNTKIKA
-785 DLYSNVVYMDDSG
+785 DVFDEY
-798 KWITLVNAQVKDGV
+798 
-812 LEDGFVKNY
+812 GFVKNY
-821 NSSKD
+821 NSSTD
-826 EIYSLDDTS
+826 EIYSLDDKNS
-835 SPGYKA
+835 DGYKA

-846 KRHYSDY
+846 KRHYQ
-853 SDDQIDGLLKN
+853 DDQIDGLLEK

-870 SAGTQSVK
+870 SAGTK
-878 KIDSTTGDETK
+878 NATSTI
-889 EVFSYVHSQIA
+889 FVHSQIT

-908 DDNKMKLYSLFEREG
+908 VDNEDGNKIMKLYSLFERD
-923 SSTGTREVEF
+923 SNSPTREVEF
-933 SYEIIPT
+933 SYQKIPT
-940 DDKYDMEFSYIRGTT
+940 GDKYDMEFSYIRGTT

-963 EKPYVFIKP
+963 DNPYVFIKP
-972 DTDGEIGASD
+972 DTNGAIGASD

-993 IRFKGDSGSHQLF
+993 IRFKGDSASHSLY
-1006 SYKDYS
+1006 SYEDYS
-1012 NYYLELENASTSTE
+1012 NYYLELGAGTGTE
-1026 GQDIKKLTIYFR
+1026 GSDIRKLTIYFR

-1069 ETKEYDAYYYDKEGL
+1069 ETKEYDAYYYDEEGL

-1105 YMNSYQTTEFEIKFG
+1105 YMNGYYGGDTVYQTEFEIKFG
-1120 GTTKKFY
+1120 STTKKFY

-1142 YLKNNTSFKGNYK
+1142 YLEENSSFKGKYT
-1155 FEGKISMPTVTGWND
+1155 FAGEISMPTVT
-1170 TDWLDINKYA
+1170 DWLDIENYA
-1180 CNGYYY
+1180 CKEYYY
-1186 QFTIGGKTIT
+1186 RFTIDGKEIT
-1196 YYPYMVSDINAFYK
+1196 YYPYMVSDIDAFHK
-1210 SEHGGDASYDR
+1210 SKHGGDAYNG

-1232 FSEDGEFVKVFD
+1232 FSDDGKFVKVFD
-1244 TGVRVTKNNSNKYD
+1244 TGVRVTINNSNKYD

-1269 YIPATAIGWQAG
+1269 YIPAAAIGWGA
-1281 DSGTITAKTTRFYF
+1281 DNSGTITAKTTRFYF

-1333 HVVSSVGLEHNL
+1333 NVVSSVGLEHNL
-1345 YSARIGLLNCGSYLN
+1345 YSARIGLLDCGSYLN

-1379 PQGTDPNGINWSTQS
+1379 PQGTDPNGKNWSAQS

-1415 GRNVYLNANGS
+1415 GRYVYLNANGS

-1438 TDTPLE
+1438 TNTPLE
-1444 AGHKFSEYFGTGKAQ
+1444 AGHKFSEYFGTDKEQ
-1459 NLIVNVYNYGMTITY
+1459 TLIVNVYNYGMMITY
-1474 KFRVK
+1474 TFRVK

-1494 AVFNKEDNNGSRTYY
+1494 AVLKDNSGFRTYY
-1509 VNPDNPDNR
+1509 VNTSNSES
-1518 DNDILICNERTQY
+1518 NDILICNERTQY

-1538 VNIDL
+1538 VSIDL
-1543 YGGTAKKVP
+1543 YGGTAKVP
-1552 TDSSVIYVGGD
+1552 TDSSVIYVGSGD
-1563 NFSSEEAAINSV
+1563 FSSEEAAIDSV
-1575 KNGDSGWEVFDR
+1575 KNGASGWEVFDR
-1587 RISYVRLWITL
+1587 RISRVRLTIRL
-1598 TKEDNTIEKIDN
+1598 TKTDNSIETKTQD
-1610 KYVYITYAEISEGL
+1610 VYMTYAEFSLGR
-1624 EKYNKN
+1624 EKYAKT

-1643 TNTYKKA
+1643 NKYTKA
-1650 EITNWSVWRHVLGSY
+1650 EITSWYVSKHVLGSY

-1670 GSIDYTKEATPFRMN
+1670 GSIDYTKEATPFRMT

-1701 VEYMAIKLVGKAA
+1701 VEYMAIKLVGK
-1714 NDQTTNDEFV
+1714 DPDEKTTNDKFV
-1724 WTINEKWPEGKT
+1724 WTINGKWPEGKT
-1736 TETFGAES
+1736 TATFDTES
-1744 NVTCYEFKFAPGE
+1744 NVTCYEFKFAPNE

-1763 RSCQIMNLYTNSR
+1763 RSCQIMNLYTNVRNS
-1776 IGFYPSNV
+1776 FDTSHV
-1784 QVWNSTNNEWE
+1784 KVWSDTDEKWV
-1795 AYNADSWI
+1795 AYNAASWS
-1803 VGDDGTYIKI
+1803 VGNDGTYIKI
-1813 TVGNSIFYAH
+1813 VTGSGNKEQTFYAH

-1838 NNFNLEKQPLKAGE
+1838 NNFNLEKQPLKAGA

-1857 IPTYTMTRGE
+1857 IPTYTMTQGE

-1880 KNGSQ
+1880 QNGSQ
-1885 YTTGNVYARYYSNQD
+1885 YTTGYVYARYGQSG
-1900 NANKKILSGSY
+1900 KSGSY

-1916 YGSVADND
+1916 YGSVEDND
-1924 ITSLLSGRFGNTLP
+1924 INSLLSGRFGNTLP
-1938 NGWEELV
+1938 EDWEELL

-1958 REKTKFALNWADKTQ
+1958 REKTKLTLSWGDETQ

-1979 YVGYGKEWR
+1979 YIGCGKEWR

-2016 YTDLEGGETPVVTID
+2016 YTDLEEGTPVVTID
-2031 RTDAKIKLSTST
+2031 RTDAKIKLSAST
-2043 IWYSYNGFIKST
+2043 IWYSYNQFIKST
-2055 PTFSATATKFYY
+2055 STFSATATKFYY
-2067 TSTAGTK
+2067 ETTDGTK
-2074 TEIPVTDGI
+2074 TEIAVTDGI
-2083 LDLSAILSQNGVTI
+2083 LDLSDILSQNGVTI

-2107 YTCEFIV
+2107 YTCKFIV
-2114 QAKEVKAK
+2114 DAKELKAE
-2122 ITKINNKTVTEDSG
+2122 ITKINNKGVTKDANG
-2136 TVKVYKGERLF
+2136 TATVKVYKDERLF

-2162 GEKSATTYFYTN
+2162 GEKNATTYFYTN
-2174 TNFKYYYSVPNGIQ
+2174 TNFKYYYSVPEGIT
-2188 PTPIYGTTDEDGT
+2188 PTPIYGTDEDGST
-2201 TQTIIGYTCAIDGTT
+2201 AQTIIGYTCEIGGRT
-2216 YDVIQEGG
+2216 YDVIKEGD

-2233 NFVFNETGTLIVVY
+2233 NFVFNENGTLIVVY

-2264 SVIIINNRLYLV
+2264 PVIIINNRLYLV
-2276 PYRCVTDNDGNSSY
+2276 PYRCVTDKDDNSSY

-2349 LADGS
+2349 LANGS
-2354 VKNIGIKSWSAK
+2354 IKNIGIGSWSAK
-2366 ITYNGTEYEYAKEE
+2366 ITYYGTEGETEYEYAKEE

-2389 HKLTLSYTENG
+2389 HKLTLSYKENG

>member
-1 MRKSFLFSLWKKPE
+1 
-15 NPRKKARI
+15 
-23 RTKKG
+23 
-28 KGGNK
+28 

-218 IAEIAK
+218 ITEIAR

-231 ENTLFISDFSSFSK
+231 EDTLFISDFSSFSK

-264 VSIPEYAA
+264 KTIPEYAA
-272 GRPADDGSPL
+272 GRPDGETPL

-303 SNVRSIGGFRVRSM
+303 INVKSIGGFRVRSM

-360 FVKYADK
+360 FVKYANEPK
-367 PEEKTVVVNDTQYQV
+367 EKTVVVNDTQYQV

-399 NFSEDAEKEFAAYTA
+399 NFNVDAEKEFAAYTA

-460 EDMQIDFSD
+460 EDMEIDFSK
-469 GILYF
+469 GILTF
-474 DNVARNLNAADDGAE
+474 ANVTRNLPSDAGAE
-489 YKYVV
+489 YNYVV
-494 YVNDTKLKTFE
+494 YVNNKELKTFT
-505 KGEMEKFVGVNGE
+505 KDEMKKFVGVNGE
-518 WNARDKDAV
+518 WNARDDNAV
-527 TFSSENDAKE
+527 IFSSENDAKE
-537 ALKQIK
+537 ALKQIMQ
-543 KLAEEQNRKWVSGKE
+543 LAVEQGRNWVLGKE
-558 PTISQDGKKL
+558 PKIENSKL
-568 TFSYTFKAENASNN
+568 TFSYTFKAENADSN

-589 LTNSKSGTDNTVAT
+589 LTNSKSGTDNTVDT
-603 TYEIVKDSNVW
+603 TYEIVNDSNVW

-661 EEINAYKYSQKFI
+661 EEINAYKYSQEFI

-695 NTTTIISSTKS
+695 NPTTIISSTKS

-720 TGGGPNKQFYKFK
+720 TGGGPNKQFYEFK
-733 AVPNSFIQ
+733 DVPNSFIQ
-741 GMRTDEILKL
+741 GMGTGDILKL
-751 YGGKTKTYDN
+751 YGGKTKTYND
-761 LSDKTFYNGI
+761 LSGKTFYNGI
-771 FTRNFIYIGNRNAA
+771 FTRNFIYIGKRDAT
-785 DLYSNVVYMDDSG
+785 DLYGNTGG
-798 KWITLVNAQVKDGV
+798 KTIAAGV
-812 LEDGFVKNY
+812 FDADGFVGSY
-821 NSSKD
+821 NSSTDK
-826 EIYSLDDTS
+826 IYSLDDTNTD
-835 SPGYKA
+835 GYKA

-878 KIDSTTGDETK
+878 KIDSTGNET
-889 EVFSYVHSQIA
+889 ENVFSYVHPQIT

-908 DDNKMKLYSLFEREG
+908 VDNEDGNKIMKLYSLFERD
-923 SSTGTREVEF
+923 SNSPTREVEF

-940 DDKYDMEFSYIRGTT
+940 GETADKYKMEFSNIRGTT
-955 ALEGEGTR
+955 ALEGEGTQ
-963 EKPYVFIKP
+963 ENPYVFIKP
-972 DTDGEIGASD
+972 DTNGAIGASD

-1006 SYKDYS
+1006 SYEDYS
-1012 NYYLELENASTSTE
+1012 NYYLELGAGTGTGS
-1026 GQDIKKLTIYFR
+1026 QDIRKLTIYFR
-1038 PDNVVF
+1038 PGNVVY

-1052 ELIDAHEAEKIV
+1052 ELIDAHKAEKIV

-1105 YMNSYQTTEFEIKFG
+1105 YMNGYYGGDTVYQTEFEIKFG

-1142 YLKNNTSFKGNYK
+1142 YLAKNSSFNGKYT
-1155 FEGKISMPTVTGWND
+1155 FADKISMPTVTGWND
-1170 TDWLDINKYA
+1170 TDWLDIENYA
-1180 CNGYYY
+1180 CKEYYY
-1186 QFTIGGKTIT
+1186 RFNIGGKTIT

-1210 SEHGGDASYDR
+1210 SEHGGDAYNG

-1232 FSEDGEFVKVFD
+1232 FSDDGKFVKVFD
-1244 TGVRVTKNNSNKYD
+1244 TGVRVTKNNSGKYD

-1281 DSGTITAKTTRFYF
+1281 DGGTITAKTTRFYF

-1318 PNYRVIDKVTGTKNF
+1318 PNYRVIDKVKGIKHF

-1345 YSARIGLLNCGSYLN
+1345 YSARIGLLDCGSYLN

-1379 PQGTDPNGINWSTQS
+1379 PQGTDPNGINWSTPS
-1394 DDNPNYNLP
+1394 DDNPNYGLP

-1415 GRNVYLNANGS
+1415 GRSVCLNANGS

-1444 AGHKFSEYFGTGKAQ
+1444 AGRKFSEYFGTGKAQ
-1459 NLIVNVYNYGMTITY
+1459 TLIVNVYNYGMMITY
-1474 KFRVK
+1474 TFRVK

-1509 VNPDNPDNR
+1509 VNTNNPDNR

-1538 VNIDL
+1538 VSIDL

-1563 NFSSEEAAINSV
+1563 NFSSEKAAIDSV
-1575 KNGDSGWEVFDR
+1575 KNGAPGWQVFDR

-1624 EKYNKN
+1624 AKYNKN
-1630 HKDSILAEYNKNG
+1630 HKDSILAEYNKG
-1643 TNTYKKA
+1643 TNTYTNA
-1650 EITNWSVWRHVLGSY
+1650 EITGWSVWRHVLGSY
-1665 SKNND
+1665 SKNKD
-1670 GSIDYTKEATPFRMN
+1670 GSIDYTREATPFRMN

-1701 VEYMAIKLVGKAA
+1701 VEYMAIKLVGKAP
-1714 NDQTTNDEFV
+1714 DEKTTNDEFV
-1724 WTINEKWPEGKT
+1724 WIINEKWPEGKT

-1744 NVTCYEFKFAPGE
+1744 NVTCYEFKFAPNE

-1763 RSCQIMNLYTNSR
+1763 RSCQIMNLYTNVRNS
-1776 IGFYPSNV
+1776 FDTSHV
-1784 QVWNSTNNEWE
+1784 KVWSDTEWVSYD
-1795 AYNADSWI
+1795 ATSWS
-1803 VGDDGTYIKI
+1803 VGNDGTYIKI

-1885 YTTGNVYARYYSNQD
+1885 YTTGNVYARYYYNQD
-1900 NANKKILSGSY
+1900 YANNNILSGSY

-1916 YGSVADND
+1916 YGSVTDNN
-1924 ITSLLSGRFGNTLP
+1924 ITSLLSERFGNTLP

-1958 REKTKFALNWADKTQ
+1958 REQTKLALNWNGETE

-1988 AAVNLKLDSENA
+1988 AAVKLELDTSENA

-2031 RTDAKIKLSTST
+2031 RTDPKIKLSTST
-2043 IWYSYNGFIKST
+2043 IWYSYNRFIKST
-2055 PTFSATATKFYY
+2055 STFSATATKFYY
-2067 TSTAGTK
+2067 KTSPDSLK
-2074 TEIPVTDGI
+2074 TEIIAEGGI

-2114 QAKEVKAK
+2114 QAKEIKAK
-2122 ITKINNKTVTEDSG
+2122 ITKINNKPVTEDSA

-2174 TNFKYYYSVPNGIQ
+2174 TNFKYYYSVPNGIH
-2188 PTPIYGTTDEDGT
+2188 PIETNDDEGN
-2201 TQTIIGYTCAIDGTT
+2201 IGYTCEIGGKT
-2216 YDVIQEGG
+2216 YDVIKEGD

-2233 NFVFNETGTLIVVY
+2233 NFVFNENGTLIVVY

-2264 SVIIINNRLYLV
+2264 PVIIINNRLYLV
-2276 PYRCVTDNDGNSSY
+2276 PYRCVTDKDGNSSY
-2290 EKLSANYP
+2290 EKLSANCP
-2298 DMDKIGAA
+2298 PNTDKIEAA

-2354 VKNIGIKSWSAK
+2354 IKNIGIKSWSAK

>member
-1 MRKSFLFSLWKKPE
+1 
-15 NPRKKARI
+15 
-23 RTKKG
+23 
-28 KGGNK
+28 

-109 ALAKYDFQPKTANK
+109 ALDKYDFQPKTANK

-218 IAEIAK
+218 IAEIAR

-231 ENTLFISDFSSFSK
+231 QDTLFISDFSSFSK
-245 DINSSAQFKV
+245 DINSSSPFEV

-264 VSIPEYAA
+264 KTIPEYAA
-272 GRPADDGSPL
+272 GRPDGETPL

-303 SNVRSIGGFRVRSM
+303 INVKSIGGFRVRSM

-349 MRGTPIADAHL
+349 MRGTAIADAHL
-360 FVKYADK
+360 FVKYANEPK
-367 PEEKTVVVNDTQYQV
+367 EKTVVVNDTQYQV

-390 FKPQITFNS
+390 FKPQITFNDKFIE
-399 NFSEDAEKEFAAYTA
+399 NEEKEFAAYTA

-460 EDMQIDFSD
+460 EDMEIDFSK
-469 GILYF
+469 GILTF
-474 DNVARNLNAADDGAE
+474 ANVTRNLPSDDGAE
-489 YKYVV
+489 YTYVV
-494 YVNDTKLKTFE
+494 SVNDTTLKTFT
-505 KGEMEKFVGVNGE
+505 KDEMKKFVGVNGE
-518 WNARDKDAV
+518 WEARDNKAV
-527 TFSSENDAKE
+527 TFSSEEEAKA
-537 ALKQIK
+537 ALEQIK
-543 KLAEEQNRKWVSGKE
+543 QLAVDQGRSWVQV
-558 PTISQDGKKL
+558 PTISSDGKQL

-589 LTNSKSGTDNTVAT
+589 LTNSKSGLDNTVDT
-603 TYEIVKDSNVW
+603 TYEIVKESNVW
-614 KIKRTSKEESTNY
+614 KIKRTSQEASTNY

-651 GTSSSNTAKF
+651 GTSSSNTAIF
-661 EEINAYKYSQKFI
+661 EEINAYKYSQEFI
-674 DAVNGHS
+674 NAVNGHS
-681 TANITVKLVRKEGD
+681 TANITVKLVRTEGD
-695 NTTTIISSTKS
+695 NTPTDIISSTKS

-720 TGGGPNKQFYKFK
+720 TGGGPNKQFYEFK
-733 AVPNSFIQ
+733 DVPNSFIQ
-741 GMRTDEILKL
+741 GMGTDEILKL

-761 LSDKTFYNGI
+761 LSEKTFYNGI
-771 FTRNFIYIGNRNAA
+771 FTRNFIYIGNRT
-785 DLYSNVVYMDDSG
+785 DGLYENVVYTDDSG
-798 KWITLVNAQVKDGV
+798 KKITLVNAKVKDGV
-812 LEDGFVKNY
+812 LEDGFVSSY
-821 NSSKD
+821 NSSTDK
-826 EIYSLDDTS
+826 IYSLDDKNS
-835 SPGYKA
+835 DGYRA

-870 SAGTQSVK
+870 SAGTKSVK
-878 KIDSTTGDETK
+878 KIDSTGEETGD
-889 EVFSYVHSQIA
+889 VFSYVHSQIT

-908 DDNKMKLYSLFEREG
+908 VGDKMKLYSLFERD
-923 SSTGTREVEF
+923 SNSPTREVEF
-933 SYEIIPT
+933 SYKEIPT

-955 ALEGEGTR
+955 ALEGEGTQ
-963 EKPYVFIKP
+963 ENPYVFIKP
-972 DTDGEIGASD
+972 DTNGAIGASD
-982 LFPAGTQWFNQ
+982 LFPAGTEWYNQ
-993 IRFKGDSGSHQLF
+993 IRFKGDSGSHYLY
-1006 SYKDYS
+1006 SYEDYS
-1012 NYYLELENASTSTE
+1012 NYYLELGAGAGKE
-1026 GQDIKKLTIYFR
+1026 GQDIRKLTIYFR
-1038 PDNVVF
+1038 PGNVVY

-1052 ELIDAHEAEKIV
+1052 ELINAHEAEKIV

-1069 ETKEYDAYYYDKEGL
+1069 ETKEYDAYYYDEEGL

-1105 YMNSYQTTEFEIKFG
+1105 SNYYYEGNTVYQTEFEIKFN

-1142 YLKNNTSFKGNYK
+1142 YLKNNTSFNGKYT
-1155 FEGKISMPTVTGWND
+1155 FAGKISMPTVTGWND

-1180 CNGYYY
+1180 CKEYYY
-1186 QFTIGGKTIT
+1186 RFTINGKTIT
-1196 YYPYMVSDINAFYK
+1196 YYPYMVIDINAFYK
-1210 SEHGGDASYDR
+1210 SKHGGDAYNG

-1232 FSEDGEFVKVFD
+1232 FSDDGKFVKVFD
-1244 TGVRVTKNNSNKYD
+1244 TGVRVTKNNSDKYD
-1258 YKTVVPENGEF
+1258 YKTVVPENGKF
-1269 YIPATAIGWQAG
+1269 YIPADAIGWGAG
-1281 DSGTITAKTTRFYF
+1281 DGGTITAKTTRFYF

-1303 HFFQYAATGKTSTQY
+1303 HFFQYAATGKTSTRY
-1318 PNYRVIDKVTGTKNF
+1318 SNYRVIDKVKGTKNF

-1345 YSARIGLLNCGSYLN
+1345 YSARIGLLDCGSYLN
-1360 QSPDGQYPE
+1360 QGFDGQYPE

-1379 PQGTDPNGINWSTQS
+1379 PNGTDPNGINWNAQS

-1415 GRNVYLNANGS
+1415 GRYVYLNANGS

-1459 NLIVNVYNYGMTITY
+1459 TLIVNVYNYGMMITY
-1474 KFRVK
+1474 TFRVK

-1494 AVFNKEDNNGSRTYY
+1494 AVLNKDDSGFRTYY
-1509 VNPDNPDNR
+1509 VNTSNSES
-1518 DNDILICNERTQY
+1518 NDILICNERTQY

-1538 VNIDL
+1538 VSIDL
-1543 YGGTAKKVP
+1543 YGGTAKVP
-1552 TDSSVIYVGGD
+1552 TDSPVIYVGSG
-1563 NFSSEEAAINSV
+1563 NFSSEEEAINSV
-1575 KNGDSGWEVFDR
+1575 KNGVPGWQVFDR
-1587 RISYVRLWITL
+1587 RISCVAFTVKL
-1598 TKEDNTIEKIDN
+1598 TGTNSKNESIN
-1610 KYVYITYAEISEGL
+1610 KTVYIYRYMTYAEISLGR
-1624 EKYNKN
+1624 EKYEKT
-1630 HKDSILAEYNKNG
+1630 HKTTLDLLIQ
-1643 TNTYKKA
+1643 T
-1650 EITNWSVWRHVLGSY
+1650 EITKANKANTDGNNYTTGEITGWSTQKHVLGSY
-1665 SKNND
+1665 SENND
-1670 GSIDYTKEATPFRMN
+1670 GSINYTKEADPFRMN

-1701 VEYMAIKLVGKAA
+1701 VEYMAIRLVGKAP
-1714 NDQTTNDEFV
+1714 DEKTPNDEFV
-1724 WTINEKWPEGKT
+1724 WIINEKWPEGKT

-1763 RSCQIMNLYTNSR
+1763 RGCQIMNLYTNVRDS
-1776 IGFYPSNV
+1776 FNSKSSNV

-1803 VGDDGTYIKI
+1803 VENDGTYIKI
-1813 TVGNSIFYAH
+1813 VTKIVTGSGNKEQTFYAH
-1823 ITTEEAEL
+1823 ITTEQAEL

-1885 YTTGNVYARYYSNQD
+1885 YTTGYVCARYYSNQD

-1916 YGSVADND
+1916 YGSVKDTD
-1924 ITSLLSGRFGNTLP
+1924 IDDLLKKRFSGTP
-1938 NGWEELV
+1938 EGWTELV
-1945 IPYEGTGSKNNDD
+1945 IPYQGEGSKNNDD
-1958 REKTKFALNWADKTQ
+1958 REQTKLTLSWGDETE

-2011 NSVPY
+2011 NNVPY
-2016 YTDLEGGETPVVTID
+2016 YTDLKGESPVVIID
-2031 RTDAKIKLSTST
+2031 GTDAKIKLSTST
-2043 IWYSYNGFIKST
+2043 IWYSYNRFIKST
-2055 PTFSATATKFYY
+2055 STFSATATKFYY
-2067 TSTAGTK
+2067 ETTDGTK
-2074 TEIPVTDGI
+2074 TEIAVTDGI
-2083 LDLSAILSQNGVTI
+2083 LDLSDILDQNGVTI

-2122 ITKINNKTVTEDSG
+2122 ITKINNKPVTEDSG
-2136 TVKVYKGERLF
+2136 TATVKVYKGERLF

-2174 TNFKYYYSVPNGIQ
+2174 TNFKYYYSVPEGIH
-2188 PTPIYGTTDEDGT
+2188 PIETNDDEGN
-2201 TQTIIGYTCAIDGTT
+2201 IGYTCEIGGKT
-2216 YDVIQEGG
+2216 YDVIKEGD

-2233 NFVFNETGTLIVVY
+2233 NFVFNENGTLIVVY

-2264 SVIIINNRLYLV
+2264 PVIIINNRLYLV
-2276 PYRCVTDNDGNSSY
+2276 PYRCVTDNAGNLSY
-2290 EKLSANYP
+2290 EKLSANCP
-2298 DMDKIGAA
+2298 DMDKIGAT

-2354 VKNIGIKSWSAK
+2354 VKNIGIRSWSAK
-2366 ITYNGTEYEYAKEE
+2366 ITYNRTEYEYAKEE

-2411 KQN
+2411 KQT

>member
-1 MRKSFLFSLWKKPE
+1 
-15 NPRKKARI
+15 
-23 RTKKG
+23 
-28 KGGNK
+28 

-109 ALAKYDFQPKTANK
+109 ALDKYDFQPKTANK

-207 NVTLPGFSAAQ
+207 NTLPGFSAAQ
-218 IAEIAK
+218 IAEIAR
-224 HVSTFSP
+224 HVNTFSP

-245 DINSSAQFKV
+245 DINSSSPFEV

-264 VSIPEYAA
+264 KTIPEYAA
-272 GRPADDGSPL
+272 GRPDGETPL

-303 SNVRSIGGFRVRSM
+303 INVRSIGGFRVRSM

-349 MRGTPIADAHL
+349 MRGTAIADAHL
-360 FVKYADK
+360 FVKYANEPK
-367 PEEKTVVVNDTQYQV
+367 EKTVVVNDTQYQV

-399 NFSEDAEKEFAAYTA
+399 NFSEDAEKEFAAYT
-414 DKASEILASD
+414 KGQASEILASD

-460 EDMQIDFSD
+460 EDMEIDFSK
-469 GILYF
+469 GILTF
-474 DNVARNLNAADDGAE
+474 ANVTRNLPSDADAE
-489 YKYVV
+489 YSYVV
-494 YVNDTKLKTFE
+494 YVNDTTLKTFE

-527 TFSSENDAKE
+527 TFSSEEEAKA
-537 ALKQIK
+537 ALAQIMQ
-543 KLAEEQNRKWVSGKE
+543 LAEEQGRNWVQM

-568 TFSYTFKAENASNN
+568 TFSYTFKAENASSN

-589 LTNSKSGTDNTVAT
+589 LTNSKSGTDNTVDT
-603 TYEIVKDSNVW
+603 TYEIVQESNVW

-651 GTSSSNTAKF
+651 GTSSSNTAIF
-661 EEINAYKYSQKFI
+661 EEINAYKYSQEFI

-681 TANITVKLVRKEGD
+681 TADITVKLVRKEGE

-706 IEVNVNAMV
+706 IEVDVNAMV

-720 TGGGPNKQFYKFK
+720 TDGGPNKQFYEFK
-733 AVPNSFIQ
+733 DVPNSFIQ

-751 YGGKTKTYDN
+751 YGGKTKTYSG

-771 FTRNFIYIGNRNAA
+771 FTRNFIYIGKRDAT
-785 DLYSNVVYMDDSG
+785 DLYGNTGG
-798 KWITLVNAQVKDGV
+798 KTIAAGVFNA
-812 LEDGFVKNY
+812 DGFVGSY
-821 NSSKD
+821 NSSTDK
-826 EIYSLDDTS
+826 IYSLDDTNTD
-835 SPGYKA
+835 GYKA

-846 KRHYSDY
+846 KGHYQ
-853 SDDQIDGLLKN
+853 DDQIDELLEK

-870 SAGTQSVK
+870 SAGTK
-878 KIDSTTGDETK
+878 NATSTI
-889 EVFSYVHSQIA
+889 FVHSQIT

-908 DDNKMKLYSLFEREG
+908 VDGKDGNKIMKLYSLFEREG

-955 ALEGEGTR
+955 ALEGAGTQ
-963 EKPYVFIKP
+963 ENPYVFIKP
-972 DTDGEIGASD
+972 DTNDGTIGASD

-1012 NYYLELENASTSTE
+1012 NYYLELDAGTGTV
-1026 GQDIKKLTIYFR
+1026 GQDIRKLTIYFR
-1038 PDNVVF
+1038 PGNVVF

-1052 ELIDAHEAEKIV
+1052 ELIDAHKAEKIV

-1069 ETKEYDAYYYDKEGL
+1069 ETKEYDAYYYDEEGL

-1105 YMNSYQTTEFEIKFG
+1105 YMNGYYGGDTVYQTEFEIKFN

-1170 TDWLDINKYA
+1170 TDWLDIENYA
-1180 CNGYYY
+1180 CKGYYY
-1186 QFTIGGKTIT
+1186 RFNIGGKTIT

-1210 SEHGGDASYDR
+1210 SAHGGDAYNG

-1232 FSEDGEFVKVFD
+1232 FSDDGKFVKVFD
-1244 TGVRVTKNNSNKYD
+1244 TGVRVTINNSNKYD

-1269 YIPATAIGWQAG
+1269 YIPAAAIGWEA
-1281 DSGTITAKTTRFYF
+1281 DNSGTITAKTTRFYF

-1318 PNYRVIDKVTGTKNF
+1318 RNYRVIDKVKGTKNF
-1333 HVVSSVGLEHNL
+1333 HVVLSEGLKHNL
-1345 YSARIGLLNCGSYLN
+1345 YSARIGLLDCGSYLN
-1360 QSPDGQYPE
+1360 QGSE

-1379 PQGTDPNGINWSTQS
+1379 PYGTDPNGKNWSAQS
-1394 DDNPNYNLP
+1394 PDNPNYNLP

-1426 KNTYWLEMYAGN
+1426 KNTYWLEMYAGS

-1444 AGHKFSEYFGTGKAQ
+1444 AGKKFSEYFGTGKAQ
-1459 NLIVNVYNYGMTITY
+1459 TLIVNVYNYGMMITY
-1474 KFRVK
+1474 TFPVK

-1494 AVFNKEDNNGSRTYY
+1494 AVLKDNSGFRTYY
-1509 VNPDNPDNR
+1509 VNTSNSES
-1518 DNDILICNERTQY
+1518 NDILICNERTQY

-1538 VNIDL
+1538 VSIDL
-1543 YGGTAKKVP
+1543 YGGTAKVP
-1552 TDSSVIYVGGD
+1552 TDSPVIYVGSGD
-1563 NFSSEEAAINSV
+1563 FSSEEEAINSV
-1575 KNGDSGWEVFDR
+1575 KNGASGWKVFDR
-1587 RISYVRLWITL
+1587 RISYVWLSITL
-1598 TKEDNTIEKIDN
+1598 TKQDGKTEN
-1610 KYVYITYAEISEGL
+1610 KNKGVYITYAEISEGL
-1624 EKYNKN
+1624 AKYNKN
-1630 HKDSILAEYNKNG
+1630 HAKSILAEYNKG
-1643 TNTYKKA
+1643 TNTYTNA
-1650 EITNWSVWRHVLGSY
+1650 EITGWSVWRHVLGSY

-1670 GSIDYTKEATPFRMN
+1670 GSIDYRKEATPFRMT
-1685 SGETKYLV
+1685 SGEIKYLV

-1701 VEYMAIKLVGKAA
+1701 VEYMAIKLVGK
-1714 NDQTTNDEFV
+1714 DPDEKTTNDEFV
-1724 WTINEKWPEGKT
+1724 WIINEKWPEGKT
-1736 TETFGAES
+1736 TETFDNES

-1763 RSCQIMNLYTNSR
+1763 RSCQIMNLYTNVRDSF
-1776 IGFYPSNV
+1776 GKSSNV
-1784 QVWNSTNNEWE
+1784 QVWNSTDNKWE
-1795 AYNADSWI
+1795 AYNADSWS

-1813 TVGNSIFYAH
+1813 VTGSGNKTQTFYAH

-1900 NANKKILSGSY
+1900 NANNNILSGSY

-1916 YGSVADND
+1916 YGSVADNN

-1958 REKTKFALNWADKTQ
+1958 REKTKLALNWADETQ

-1988 AAVNLKLDSENA
+1988 AAVNLKLGSENA

-2011 NSVPY
+2011 NNVPY
-2016 YTDLEGGETPVVTID
+2016 YTDLKGETPVVIID
-2031 RTDAKIKLSTST
+2031 GTDAKIKLSTST
-2043 IWYSYNGFIKST
+2043 IWYSYNRFIKST
-2055 PTFSATATKFYY
+2055 STFSATATKFYY
-2067 TSTAGTK
+2067 KTSPDSLK
-2074 TEIPVTDGI
+2074 TEIPAEAGI
-2083 LDLSAILSQNGVTI
+2083 LDLSAILGQNGVTI

-2114 QAKEVKAK
+2114 QAKDVKAK
-2122 ITKINNKTVTEDSG
+2122 ITKINNKPVTEASG
-2136 TVKVYKGERLF
+2136 TATVKVYKGERLF

-2174 TNFKYYYSVPNGIQ
+2174 TNFKYYYSVPNGIH
-2188 PTPIYGTTDEDGT
+2188 PIETNDDEGN
-2201 TQTIIGYTCAIDGTT
+2201 IGYTCEIGGKT
-2216 YDVIQEGG
+2216 YDVIKEGD

-2233 NFVFNETGTLIVVY
+2233 NFVFNENGTLIVVY

-2264 SVIIINNRLYLV
+2264 PVIIINNRLYLV
-2276 PYRCVTDNDGNSSY
+2276 PYRCVTDNAGNLSY
-2290 EKLSANYP
+2290 EKLSANCP

-2306 TETEPFE
+2306 TENEPFE

-2354 VKNIGIKSWSAK
+2354 IKNIGIKSWSAK
-2366 ITYNGTEYEYAKEE
+2366 IKYNETEYEYAKEE

>member
-1 MRKSFLFSLWKKPE
+1 
-15 NPRKKARI
+15 
-23 RTKKG
+23 
-28 KGGNK
+28 

-218 IAEIAK
+218 IAEIAR
-224 HVSTFSP
+224 HVNTFSP

-245 DINSSAQFKV
+245 EINSSSTFKV

-264 VSIPEYAA
+264 KTIPEYAA
-272 GRPADDGSPL
+272 GRPDGETPL

-349 MRGTPIADAHL
+349 MRGTAIADAHL
-360 FVKYADK
+360 FVKYANEPK
-367 PEEKTVVVNDTQYQV
+367 EKTVVVNDTQYQV

-399 NFSEDAEKEFAAYTA
+399 NFSENEEKEFAAYTEGQ
-414 DKASEILASD
+414 ASEILASD

-448 ILATGEL
+448 ILATGKL

-460 EDMQIDFSD
+460 EDMEIDFSK
-469 GILYF
+469 GILTF
-474 DNVARNLNAADDGAE
+474 ANVTRNLPSDAGAE
-489 YKYVV
+489 YSYVV
-494 YVNDTKLKTFE
+494 SVNGTELKTFT
-505 KGEMEKFVGVNGE
+505 KNEMEKFVGVNGE
-518 WNARDKDAV
+518 WEARDKNAV

-543 KLAEEQNRKWVSGKE
+543 KLAEDQGRSWVSGKE
-558 PTISQDGKKL
+558 PKIENSKL
-568 TFSYTFKAENASNN
+568 TFSYTFKAENADNN

-589 LTNSKSGTDNTVAT
+589 LTNSKSGTDNTVDT

-614 KIKRTSKEESTNY
+614 KIKRTSKEESTDY
-627 TLTTVEYYA
+627 TLTTVKYYA
-636 HDDKTSYDSLRSSFN
+636 HDDKNIDSYDSLRSSFN
-651 GTSSSNTAKF
+651 GRSSSNEAIF
-661 EEINAYKYSQKFI
+661 NEINAYKYSQKFI
-674 DAVNGHS
+674 NAVNGKS
-681 TANITVKLVRKEGD
+681 TANITVKLVRTEGD

-720 TGGGPNKQFYKFK
+720 TGGGPNKQFYEFK
-733 AVPNSFIQ
+733 DVPNSFIQ
-741 GMRTDEILKL
+741 GMGTDEILKL
-751 YGGKTKTYDN
+751 YGGKTKAYAG
-761 LSDKTFYNGI
+761 LSGKTFYNGI
-771 FTRNFIYIGNRNAA
+771 FTRNFIYIGKRTNGLYEDDKKTKIKA
-785 DLYSNVVYMDDSG
+785 DVFDEY
-798 KWITLVNAQVKDGV
+798 
-812 LEDGFVKNY
+812 GFVGSY
-821 NSSKD
+821 NSSTDK
-826 EIYSLDDTS
+826 IYSLDDKNS
-835 SPGYKA
+835 DGYKA

-846 KRHYSDY
+846 KRHYQ
-853 SDDQIDGLLKN
+853 DDQIDGLLEK

-870 SAGTQSVK
+870 SAGTK
-878 KIDSTTGDETK
+878 NATSTI
-889 EVFSYVHSQIA
+889 FVHSQIT

-908 DDNKMKLYSLFEREG
+908 VDDKDGNKIMKLYSLFERD
-923 SSTGTREVEF
+923 SNSPTREVEF
-933 SYEIIPT
+933 SYKEIPT
-940 DDKYDMEFSYIRGTT
+940 GDKYDMEFSYIRGTT

-972 DTDGEIGASD
+972 DTNGAIGASD

-993 IRFKGDSGSHQLF
+993 IRFKGDSNSHSLF

-1012 NYYLELENASTSTE
+1012 NYYLELGGADTSTG
-1026 GQDIKKLTIYFR
+1026 GQNIRKLTIYFR

-1052 ELIDAHEAEKIV
+1052 ELIDEHEAEKIV

-1098 GAGFNFV
+1098 EAGFNFV
-1105 YMNSYQTTEFEIKFG
+1105 SNYYYEGNTVYQTEFEIKFG

-1142 YLKNNTSFKGNYK
+1142 YLESSSFKGKYT
-1155 FEGKISMPTVTGWND
+1155 FAGEISMPTVTGWND

-1180 CNGYYY
+1180 CKGYYY
-1186 QFTIGGKTIT
+1186 QFTINGKTIT

-1210 SEHGGDASYDR
+1210 SEHDGDAYNG

-1232 FSEDGEFVKVFD
+1232 FSDDGTFVKVFD
-1244 TGVRVTKNNSNKYD
+1244 TGVRVTKNNSGKYD

-1269 YIPATAIGWQAG
+1269 YIPAEAIGWQAG
-1281 DSGTITAKTTRFYF
+1281 NSGTITAKTTRFYF

-1303 HFFQYAATGKTSTQY
+1303 HFFQYAATGKTSTRY
-1318 PNYRVIDKVTGTKNF
+1318 RNYRVIDKVKGTKDF
-1333 HVVSSVGLEHNL
+1333 HVVSSKGLEYNL
-1345 YSARIGLLNCGSYLN
+1345 YSARIGLLDCGSYLN

-1379 PQGTDPNGINWSTQS
+1379 PNGTDPNGKNWSAQS

-1415 GRNVYLNANGS
+1415 GRYVYLNANGS

-1459 NLIVNVYNYGMTITY
+1459 TLIVNVYNYGMMITY
-1474 KFRVK
+1474 TFRVK

-1494 AVFNKEDNNGSRTYY
+1494 AVLNKDDNGFRTYY
-1509 VNPDNPDNR
+1509 VNTNNPDNPDNR

-1543 YGGTAKKVP
+1543 YGGTGKVP
-1552 TDSSVIYVGGD
+1552 TDSPVIYVGSGT
-1563 NFSSEEAAINSV
+1563 FSSEEEAINSV
-1575 KNGDSGWEVFDR
+1575 KNGATGWQVFDR

-1630 HKDSILAEYNKNG
+1630 HAKSILAEYNKG
-1643 TNTYKKA
+1643 TNTYTNA
-1650 EITNWSVWRHVLGSY
+1650 EITGWSVWRHVLGSY

-1670 GSIDYTKEATPFRMN
+1670 GSIDYRKEATPFRMT
-1685 SGETKYLV
+1685 SGEIKYLV
-1693 LKVTLHRE
+1693 LKVTIHRE
-1701 VEYMAIKLVGKAA
+1701 VEYMAIKLVGKAP
-1714 NDQTTNDEFV
+1714 DEKTTNDEFV
-1724 WTINEKWPEGKT
+1724 WIINEKWPEGKT
-1736 TETFGAES
+1736 TAIFGAES

-1763 RSCQIMNLYTNSR
+1763 RSCQIMNLYTNVRNS
-1776 IGFYPSNV
+1776 FDTSHV
-1784 QVWNSTNNEWE
+1784 KVWSDTDEKWV
-1795 AYNADSWI
+1795 AYNAASWS
-1803 VGDDGTYIKI
+1803 VEDDETYIKI

-1823 ITTEEAEL
+1823 ITTEKAEL

-1885 YTTGNVYARYYSNQD
+1885 YTTGNVYARYGQNGT
-1900 NANKKILSGSY
+1900 SGSY

-1916 YGSVADND
+1916 YGSVKDNGID
-1924 ITSLLSGRFGNTLP
+1924 SLLGGRFGNTLP
-1938 NGWEELV
+1938 EGWTELV
-1945 IPYEGTGSKNNDD
+1945 IPYEGEGSKNNDD
-1958 REKTKFALNWADKTQ
+1958 REKTKLALSWNGATK

-1988 AAVNLKLDSENA
+1988 AAVNLKLDASENA

-2011 NSVPY
+2011 NNVPY
-2016 YTDLEGGETPVVTID
+2016 YTDLEEKTPVVIID

-2055 PTFSATATKFYY
+2055 STFSATATKFYY
-2067 TSTAGTK
+2067 ETTDGTK
-2074 TEIPVTDGI
+2074 TEIAVTDGI
-2083 LDLSAILSQNGVTI
+2083 LDLSAILGQNQDGVTI

-2114 QAKEVKAK
+2114 QAQVVKAK
-2122 ITKINNKTVTEDSG
+2122 ITKINNKPVTEDSG

-2188 PTPIYGTTDEDGT
+2188 PTPIYGTTDEDGST
-2201 TQTIIGYTCAIDGTT
+2201 TQTIIGYTCKIGEKT
-2216 YDVIQEGG
+2216 YDVIKEGD

-2233 NFVFNETGTLIVVY
+2233 NFVFNENGTLIVVY

-2253 SVNIEVVETPE
+2253 SVNIKVVETPE
-2264 SVIIINNRLYLV
+2264 PVIIINNQLYLV
-2276 PYRCVTDNDGNSSY
+2276 PYRCVTDKDGNLSY
-2290 EKLSANYP
+2290 EKLSANCP
-2298 DMDKIGAA
+2298 PNTDEINAT

-2349 LADGS
+2349 LADGLI
-2354 VKNIGIKSWSAK
+2354 KNIGIKSWSAK

>member
-1 MRKSFLFSLWKKPE
+1 
-15 NPRKKARI
+15 
-23 RTKKG
+23 
-28 KGGNK
+28 

-218 IAEIAK
+218 IAEIAR

-231 ENTLFISDFSSFSK
+231 QDTLFISDFSSFSRE
-245 DINSSAQFKV
+245 INSSSLFEV

-264 VSIPEYAA
+264 KTIPEYAA
-272 GRPADDGSPL
+272 GRPDGETPL

-303 SNVRSIGGFRVRSM
+303 INVKSIGGFRVRSM

-349 MRGTPIADAHL
+349 MRGTAIADAHL
-360 FVKYADK
+360 FVKYANEPK
-367 PEEKTVVVNDTQYQV
+367 EKTVVVNDTQYQV

-390 FKPQITFNS
+390 FKPQITFNDKFIE
-399 NFSEDAEKEFAAYTA
+399 NEEKEFAAYTA

-460 EDMQIDFSD
+460 EDMEIDFSK
-469 GILYF
+469 GILTF
-474 DNVARNLNAADDGAE
+474 ANVTRNLPSDADAE
-489 YKYVV
+489 YNYVV
-494 YVNDTKLKTFE
+494 YVNGTKLKTFE
-505 KGEMEKFVGVNGE
+505 KGEMKNFVGVNGE
-518 WNARDKDAV
+518 WEARDKNAV

-543 KLAEEQNRKWVSGKE
+543 KLAEEQGRSWVQV
-558 PTISQDGKKL
+558 PTLSQDGKKL

-589 LTNSKSGTDNTVAT
+589 LTNSKSGLDNTVDT

-627 TLTTVEYYA
+627 ALTTVEYYA

-661 EEINAYKYSQKFI
+661 DDIKAYKYSQEFI
-674 DAVNGHS
+674 DAVKGQS
-681 TANITVKLVRKEGD
+681 TANITVKLVRTEGN
-695 NTTTIISSTKS
+695 NTTPIISSTKS
-706 IEVNVNAMV
+706 IKVNVDAMV

-720 TGGGPNKQFYKFK
+720 TGGGPNKQFYEFK
-733 AVPNSFIQ
+733 DVPNSFIQ

-751 YGGKTKTYDN
+751 YGGKTKTYSG

-771 FTRNFIYIGNRNAA
+771 FTRNFIYIGKRDAT
-785 DLYSNVVYMDDSG
+785 DLYGNTGG
-798 KWITLVNAQVKDGV
+798 KTIAAGVFNA
-812 LEDGFVKNY
+812 DGFVDSY
-821 NSSKD
+821 NSSTDK
-826 EIYSLDDTS
+826 IYSLDDKETD
-835 SPGYKA
+835 GYKA

-846 KRHYSDY
+846 KGHYQDN
-853 SDDQIDGLLKN
+853 QIDGLLKK

-870 SAGTQSVK
+870 SAESTSVTSS
-878 KIDSTTGDETK
+878 I
-889 EVFSYVHSQIA
+889 FVHPQIT

-908 DDNKMKLYSLFEREG
+908 VGDKMKLYSLFEREG

-933 SYEIIPT
+933 SYKEIPT
-940 DDKYDMEFSYIRGTT
+940 GDKYDMEFSYIRGTT

-963 EKPYVFIKP
+963 DNPYVFIKP
-972 DTDGEIGASD
+972 DTNGAIGASD

-993 IRFKGDSGSHQLF
+993 IRFKGDSESHYLY
-1006 SYKDYS
+1006 SYEDYS
-1012 NYYLELENASTSTE
+1012 NYYLELGAGTGTGS
-1026 GQDIKKLTIYFR
+1026 QDIRKLTIYFR
-1038 PDNVVF
+1038 PGNVVF

-1069 ETKEYDAYYYDKEGL
+1069 ETKEYDAYYYDEEGL

-1105 YMNSYQTTEFEIKFG
+1105 YMNGYYGGDTVYQTEFEIKFG

-1142 YLKNNTSFKGNYK
+1142 YLKNNTSFNGKYT
-1155 FEGKISMPTVTGWND
+1155 FADKISMPTVT
-1170 TDWLDINKYA
+1170 DWLDIENYA
-1180 CNGYYY
+1180 CKGYYY
-1186 QFTIGGKTIT
+1186 RFDIGGKTIT
-1196 YYPYMVSDINAFYK
+1196 YYPYMVSDINAFHK
-1210 SEHGGDASYDR
+1210 SEHGGDAYNG

-1232 FSEDGEFVKVFD
+1232 FSDDGTFVKVFD
-1244 TGVRVTKNNSNKYD
+1244 TGVRVTKNNSGKYD

-1281 DSGTITAKTTRFYF
+1281 NSGTIIAKTTRFYF

-1318 PNYRVIDKVTGTKNF
+1318 PNYRVIDKVTGTKDF

-1345 YSARIGLLNCGSYLN
+1345 YSARIGLLDCGSYLN
-1360 QSPDGQYPE
+1360 QGSE

-1379 PQGTDPNGINWSTQS
+1379 PQGTDPNGINWSAQS
-1394 DDNPNYNLP
+1394 DGNPNYNLP

-1444 AGHKFSEYFGTGKAQ
+1444 AGRKFSEYFGTGTGKAQ
-1459 NLIVNVYNYGMTITY
+1459 TLIVNVYNYGMRITY
-1474 KFRVK
+1474 TFPVK

-1494 AVFNKEDNNGSRTYY
+1494 AVLNKDNSGFRTYY
-1509 VNPDNPDNR
+1509 VNTNNPDNPDNR

-1538 VNIDL
+1538 VSIDL
-1543 YGGTAKKVP
+1543 YGGTGKVP
-1552 TDSSVIYVGGD
+1552 TDSSVIYVGSGV
-1563 NFSSEEAAINSV
+1563 SSEEEAINSV
-1575 KNGDSGWEVFDR
+1575 KNGATGWQVFDR

-1624 EKYNKN
+1624 AKYNKN
-1630 HKDSILAEYNKNG
+1630 HKDSILDEYNKG

-1650 EITNWSVWRHVLGSY
+1650 EITGWSVWRHVLGSY

-1693 LKVTLHRE
+1693 LKVTIHRE
-1701 VEYMAIKLVGKAA
+1701 VEYMAIRLVGKAA
-1714 NDQTTNDEFV
+1714 NDQTPNDEFV
-1724 WTINEKWPEGKT
+1724 WIINEKWPEGKT
-1736 TETFGAES
+1736 TATFGEES
-1744 NVTCYEFKFAPGE
+1744 SVTCYEFKFAPNE
-1757 KLFDAG
+1757 KLFDAD
-1763 RSCQIMNLYTNSR
+1763 RSCQIMNLYTNVR
-1776 IGFYPSNV
+1776 TGFGTSHV
-1784 QVWNSTNNEWE
+1784 KVWNSTNNEWE
-1795 AYNADSWI
+1795 AYNADSWS
-1803 VGDDGTYIKI
+1803 VGNDGTYIKI
-1813 TVGNSIFYAH
+1813 TVNSTLGDSTFYAH

-1885 YTTGNVYARYYSNQD
+1885 YTTGNVYARYYSKQKNVTD
-1900 NANKKILSGSY
+1900 GILSGSY
-1911 RLYIK
+1911 RLYIR

-1945 IPYEGTGSKNNDD
+1945 IPYKGTGSKNNDD
-1958 REKTKFALNWADKTQ
+1958 REKTKLALNWAGETE

-2011 NSVPY
+2011 NNVPY
-2016 YTDLEGGETPVVTID
+2016 YTDLKGESPVVIID
-2031 RTDAKIKLSTST
+2031 GTDAKIKLSTST

-2055 PTFSATATKFYY
+2055 STFSATATKFYY

-2122 ITKINNKTVTEDSG
+2122 ITKINNKFVNEDSA

-2174 TNFKYYYSVPNGIQ
+2174 TNFKYYYSVPNGIH
-2188 PTPIYGTTDEDGT
+2188 PIETNDDEGN
-2201 TQTIIGYTCAIDGTT
+2201 IGYTCEIGGKT
-2216 YDVIQEGG
+2216 YDVIKEGDN
-2224 KYFYLVDMS
+2224 YFYLVDMS
-2233 NFVFNETGTLIVVY
+2233 NFVFNENGTLIVVY

-2264 SVIIINNRLYLV
+2264 PVIIINNRLYLV
-2276 PYRCVTDNDGNSSY
+2276 PYRCVTDKDGNSSY

-2327 LQLNFFKDKLTL
+2327 LQLNFSKDKLTL

>member
-1 MRKSFLFSLWKKPE
+1 
-15 NPRKKARI
+15 
-23 RTKKG
+23 
-28 KGGNK
+28 

-109 ALAKYDFQPKTANK
+109 ALDKYDFQPKTANK

-218 IAEIAK
+218 IAEIAR

-231 ENTLFISDFSSFSK
+231 KDTLFISDFSSFSEK
-245 DINSSAQFKV
+245 INSSSLFEV

-264 VSIPEYAA
+264 KTIPEYAA
-272 GRPADDGSPL
+272 GRPDGETPL

-303 SNVRSIGGFRVRSM
+303 INVKSIGGFRVRSM

-324 KDGKSLAFSQVIE
+324 KDGKSLAFSKVIE

-349 MRGTPIADAHL
+349 MRGTAIADAHL
-360 FVKYADK
+360 FVKYANEPK
-367 PEEKTVVVNDTQYQV
+367 EKTVVVNDTQYQV

-390 FKPQITFNS
+390 FKPQITFND
-399 NFSEDAEKEFAAYTA
+399 NFIEDAEKEFAAYTEGQ
-414 DKASEILASD
+414 ASKILASD

-448 ILATGEL
+448 ILATGKL

-460 EDMQIDFSD
+460 EDMEIDFSK
-469 GILYF
+469 GILTF
-474 DNVARNLNAADDGAE
+474 ANVTRNLPSDDGAE

-494 YVNDTKLKTFE
+494 SVNDTTLKTFE
-505 KGEMEKFVGVNGE
+505 KGEMKNFVGVNGE
-518 WNARDKDAV
+518 WNARDNNAV
-527 TFSSENDAKE
+527 TFSSKEDAE
-537 ALKQIK
+537 AALEQIK
-543 KLAEEQNRKWVSGKE
+543 KLAVEQGRNWVSGKE
-558 PTISQDGKKL
+558 PKIENSKL
-568 TFSYTFKAENASNN
+568 TFSYTFKAENASSN

-589 LTNSKSGTDNTVAT
+589 LTNSKSGTDNTVDT

-627 TLTTVEYYA
+627 GLTTVEYYA
-636 HDDKTSYDSLRSSFN
+636 HDDKTSYDSLKSSFN
-651 GTSSSNTAKF
+651 GISSSNTAIF
-661 EEINAYKYSQKFI
+661 EEINAYKYSKEFI
-674 DAVNGHS
+674 DAVNGKS
-681 TANITVKLVRKEGD
+681 TANITVKLVRNEGD
-695 NTTTIISSTKS
+695 NTTPIISSTKS

-720 TGGGPNKQFYKFK
+720 TDGGPNKQFYEFK
-733 AVPNSFIQ
+733 DVPNSFIQ

-751 YGGKTKTYDN
+751 YGGEIKTYTG
-761 LSDKTFYNGI
+761 LGDKTFYNGI
-771 FTRNFIYIGNRNAA
+771 FTRNFIYIGKRDAI
-785 DLYSNVVYMDDSG
+785 DLYGNTGG
-798 KWITLVNAQVKDGV
+798 KTIAAGV
-812 LEDGFVKNY
+812 FDADGFVDSY
-821 NSSKD
+821 TSKD
-826 EIYSLDDTS
+826 EIYSLDDTNS
-835 SPGYKA
+835 NSYKA

-846 KRHYSDY
+846 KGRYPNY
-853 SDDQIDGLLKN
+853 SDDQINGLLKK

-870 SAGTQSVK
+870 SAESTSVTSS
-878 KIDSTTGDETK
+878 I
-889 EVFSYVHSQIA
+889 FVHPQIT

-908 DDNKMKLYSLFEREG
+908 VGDKMKLYSLFERD
-923 SSTGTREVEF
+923 SNSPTREVEF

-940 DDKYDMEFSYIRGTT
+940 GNKYDMEFSYIRGTT

-972 DTDGEIGASD
+972 DTNGAIGASD

-993 IRFKGDSGSHQLF
+993 IRFKGDSASHSLY
-1006 SYKDYS
+1006 SYEDYS
-1012 NYYLELENASTSTE
+1012 NYYLELGAGTGTE
-1026 GQDIKKLTIYFR
+1026 GPDIRKLTIYFR
-1038 PDNVVF
+1038 PGNVVF

-1105 YMNSYQTTEFEIKFG
+1105 YMNGYYGGDTVYQTEFEIKFG

-1142 YLKNNTSFKGNYK
+1142 YLKNNTSFNGKYT
-1155 FEGKISMPTVTGWND
+1155 FADKISMPTVTGWDD
-1170 TDWLDINKYA
+1170 TDWLDIENYA
-1180 CNGYYY
+1180 CKEYYY
-1186 QFTIGGKTIT
+1186 WFNIGGKTIT

-1210 SEHGGDASYDR
+1210 SEHGGDAYNG

-1232 FSEDGEFVKVFD
+1232 FSEDGTFVKVFD

-1269 YIPATAIGWQAG
+1269 YIPATAIGWGAG
-1281 DSGTITAKTTRFYF
+1281 DGGTITANTTRFYF

-1318 PNYRVIDKVTGTKNF
+1318 PNYRVIDKVKGTKDF
-1333 HVVSSVGLEHNL
+1333 HVVSSIGLEHNL
-1345 YSARIGLLNCGSYLN
+1345 YSARIGLLDCGSYLN
-1360 QSPDGQYPE
+1360 QSPE

-1379 PQGTDPNGINWSTQS
+1379 PQGTDPNGKNWSAQS
-1394 DDNPNYNLP
+1394 DDNPNYGLP

-1444 AGHKFSEYFGTGKAQ
+1444 AGRKFSDYFGTGKAQ
-1459 NLIVNVYNYGMTITY
+1459 TLIVNVYNYGMMITY
-1474 KFRVK
+1474 TFPVK

-1494 AVFNKEDNNGSRTYY
+1494 AVLNKDDSGFRTYY
-1509 VNPDNPDNR
+1509 VNPTD
-1518 DNDILICNERTQY
+1518 DILICNERTQY

-1538 VNIDL
+1538 VSIDL
-1543 YGGTAKKVP
+1543 YGGTAKVP
-1552 TDSSVIYVGGD
+1552 TDSPVIYVGSGT
-1563 NFSSEEAAINSV
+1563 FSSEEEAINSV
-1575 KNGDSGWEVFDR
+1575 KNGAPGWQVFDR
-1587 RISYVRLWITL
+1587 RISYVRLSIKL
-1598 TKEDNTIEKIDN
+1598 TKQDDSTESKN
-1610 KYVYITYAEISEGL
+1610 KDVYITYAEISEGL
-1624 EKYNKN
+1624 AKYKKN
-1630 HKDSILAEYNKNG
+1630 HEESILAEYNKDA
-1643 TNTYKKA
+1643 NTYKNA
-1650 EITNWSVWRHVLGSY
+1650 EITGWGSIQKHVLGSY
-1665 SKNND
+1665 DSKNND
-1670 GSIDYTKEATPFRMN
+1670 GSIDYTKGAYPFRMT

-1693 LKVTLHRE
+1693 LKVTIHRE
-1701 VEYMAIKLVGKAA
+1701 VEYMAIRLVGKAA
-1714 NDQTTNDEFV
+1714 NDQTPNDEFV
-1724 WTINEKWPEGKT
+1724 WIINGKWPEGKATKT
-1736 TETFGAES
+1736 TIGTES

-1776 IGFYPSNV
+1776 TVFYPSHV
-1784 QVWNSTNNEWE
+1784 KVWSDTDEKWV
-1795 AYNADSWI
+1795 AYNAGSWS
-1803 VGDDGTYIKI
+1803 VGDGGTYIKI
-1813 TVGNSIFYAH
+1813 TVNSTLGDSTFYAH
-1823 ITTEEAEL
+1823 ITTEAEL

-1838 NNFNLEKQPLKAGE
+1838 NNFNLEKQPLKTGE

-1857 IPTYTMTRGE
+1857 IPTYTMTPDE

-1885 YTTGNVYARYYSNQD
+1885 YTTGNVYARYGSSG
-1900 NANKKILSGSY
+1900 KSGSY

-1916 YGSVADND
+1916 YGSVKDND
-1924 ITSLLSGRFGNTLP
+1924 INSLLGGRFENTLP
-1938 NGWEELV
+1938 DDWEELV
-1945 IPYEGTGSKNNDD
+1945 IPNGGNNGDS
-1958 REKTKFALNWADKTQ
+1958 EQTKFALSWNGKTE

-1979 YVGYGKEWR
+1979 YIGYGKEWR
-1988 AAVNLKLDSENA
+1988 AAVKLELDTSENA

-2011 NSVPY
+2011 NNVPY
-2016 YTDLEGGETPVVTID
+2016 YTDLEENSEEKTPVVIID
-2031 RTDAKIKLSTST
+2031 GTDAKIKLSTST
-2043 IWYSYNGFIKST
+2043 IWYSYNRFIKST
-2055 PTFSATATKFYY
+2055 STFSATATRFYY
-2067 TSTAGTK
+2067 KTADGTK
-2074 TEIPVTDGI
+2074 TEIIAEGGI
-2083 LDLSAILSQNGVTI
+2083 LDLSGILGENQNRVTI

-2114 QAKEVKAK
+2114 QAQKVKAK
-2122 ITKINNKTVTEDSG
+2122 ITKINNKSVTEDSG

-2174 TNFKYYYSVPNGIQ
+2174 TNFKYYYSVPAGTQI
-2188 PTPIYGTTDEDGT
+2188 TTIYGTDEDGNT
-2201 TQTIIGYTCAIDGTT
+2201 TQTIIGYTCKIGETS
-2216 YDVIQEGG
+2216 YDVIKEGDNN
-2224 KYFYLVDMS
+2224 YFYLVDMS
-2233 NFVFNETGTLIVVY
+2233 NFVFNENGTLIVVY

-2253 SVNIEVVETPE
+2253 SVNIDVVETPE
-2264 SVIIINNRLYLV
+2264 PVIINNNRLYLV
-2276 PYRCVTDNDGNSSY
+2276 PYRYVTDKDGNSSY
-2290 EKLSANYP
+2290 ERLSANCP
-2298 DMDKIGAA
+2298 DMEKIGAA
-2306 TETEPFE
+2306 TKTEPFE

-2339 MDSSTSLRIT
+2339 MDSSTSLGIT

>member
-1 MRKSFLFSLWKKPE
+1 
-15 NPRKKARI
+15 
-23 RTKKG
+23 
-28 KGGNK
+28 

-201 SFFSGN
+201 SFFNGN
-207 NVTLPGFSAAQ
+207 NALPGFSAAQ
-218 IAEIAK
+218 ITEIAR

-231 ENTLFISDFSSFSK
+231 QDTLFISDFSSFSK
-245 DINSSAQFKV
+245 EINSSSLFEV

-264 VSIPEYAA
+264 KTIPEYAA

-349 MRGTPIADAHL
+349 MRGTAIADAHL
-360 FVKYADK
+360 FVKYANEPK
-367 PEEKTVVVNDTQYQV
+367 EKTVVVNDTQYQV

-390 FKPQITFNS
+390 FKPQITFKTD
-399 NFSEDAEKEFAAYTA
+399 FDAEAEKEFAAYPEGQ
-414 DKASEILASD
+414 ASEILASD

-448 ILATGEL
+448 ILATGKL

-460 EDMQIDFSD
+460 EDMEIDFSK
-469 GILYF
+469 GILTF
-474 DNVARNLNAADDGAE
+474 ANVTRNLPSDAGAE
-489 YKYVV
+489 YSYVV
-494 YVNDTKLKTFE
+494 SVNNQKLKTFT
-505 KGEMEKFVGVNGE
+505 KNDMKNFVGVNGE
-518 WNARDKDAV
+518 WNARDNNAV
-527 TFSSENDAKE
+527 TFSSEEEAKA
-537 ALKQIK
+537 ALAQIK
-543 KLAEEQNRKWVSGKE
+543 QLAEEQGRNWVSGKV
-558 PTISQDGKKL
+558 PTISSDGKQL
-568 TFSYTFKAENASNN
+568 TFSYTFKAENADNN

-589 LTNSKSGTDNTVAT
+589 LTNSKSGLDNTVDT
-603 TYEIVKDSNVW
+603 TYEIVQESNVW
-614 KIKRTSKEESTNY
+614 KIQRTSKEESTNY

-636 HDDKTSYDSLRSSFN
+636 HDDKTSYDSLKSSFN
-651 GTSSSNTAKF
+651 GISSSNTAIF
-661 EEINAYKYSQKFI
+661 DEINAYKYSQEFI
-674 DAVNGHS
+674 DAVKGQS
-681 TANITVKLVRKEGD
+681 TANITVKLVRTEGN
-695 NTTTIISSTKS
+695 NTTPIISSTKS
-706 IEVNVNAMV
+706 IKVNVDAMV

-720 TGGGPNKQFYKFK
+720 TGGGPNKQFYEFK
-733 AVPNSFIQ
+733 DVPNSFIQ
-741 GMRTDEILKL
+741 GMGTDEILKL
-751 YGGKTKTYDN
+751 YGGETKTYTG

-771 FTRNFIYIGNRNAA
+771 FTRNFIYIGNRKTT
-785 DLYSNVVYMDDSG
+785 DLYGNTGG
-798 KWITLVNAQVKDGV
+798 KTIAEGV
-812 LEDGFVKNY
+812 FDEGFVSSY
-821 NSSKD
+821 NSSTD
-826 EIYSLDDTS
+826 EIYSLDDKNS
-835 SPGYKA
+835 DGYKA
-841 VAEML
+841 VAAML

-870 SAGTQSVK
+870 SAGTKSVK
-878 KIDSTTGDETK
+878 KIDSTGEEK
-889 EVFSYVHSQIA
+889 EDVFSYVHSQIT

-908 DDNKMKLYSLFEREG
+908 VDGKDGNKIMKLYSLFEREG

-940 DDKYDMEFSYIRGTT
+940 GDKYDMEFSYIRGTT

-963 EKPYVFIKP
+963 ENPYVFIKP
-972 DTDGEIGASD
+972 DTNGAIGASD

-993 IRFKGDSGSHQLF
+993 IRFKGDSESHYLY
-1006 SYKDYS
+1006 SYEDYS
-1012 NYYLELENASTSTE
+1012 NYYLELDAGTSTE
-1026 GQDIKKLTIYFR
+1026 GRDIRKLTIYFR
-1038 PDNVVF
+1038 PGNVVF

-1069 ETKEYDAYYYDKEGL
+1069 ETKEYDAYYYDEEGL

-1105 YMNSYQTTEFEIKFG
+1105 YMNGYYGGDTVYQTEFEIKFG
-1120 GTTKKFY
+1120 VHTKKFY

-1134 PDGRKLSE
+1134 PDGTKLSE

-1170 TDWLDINKYA
+1170 TDWLDIENYA
-1180 CNGYYY
+1180 CKGYYY
-1186 QFTIGGKTIT
+1186 RFNIGGKTIT
-1196 YYPYMVSDINAFYK
+1196 YYPYMVSDINAFHK
-1210 SEHGGDASYDR
+1210 SKHGGDAYNG

-1244 TGVRVTKNNSNKYD
+1244 TGVRVTKNNSGKYE

-1269 YIPATAIGWQAG
+1269 YIPAAAIGWKAG
-1281 DSGTITAKTTRFYF
+1281 NSGTITAKTTRFYF

-1303 HFFQYAATGKTSTQY
+1303 HFFQYAATGKTSTRY
-1318 PNYRVIDKVTGTKNF
+1318 PNYRVIDKVKGIKHF
-1333 HVVSSVGLEHNL
+1333 YVVSSEGLERNL
-1345 YSARIGLLNCGSYLN
+1345 YSARIGLLDCGSYLN
-1360 QSPDGQYPE
+1360 QGSDGQYPE

-1379 PQGTDPNGINWSTQS
+1379 PQGTDPNGKNWSAQS

-1415 GRNVYLNANGS
+1415 GRSVYLNANGS

-1494 AVFNKEDNNGSRTYY
+1494 AVLKDNSGFRTYY
-1509 VNPDNPDNR
+1509 VNTNNPDNPDNR

-1538 VNIDL
+1538 VSIDL
-1543 YGGTAKKVP
+1543 YGGTAAVP
-1552 TDSSVIYVGGD
+1552 TDSPVIYVGSG
-1563 NFSSEEAAINSV
+1563 NFSSEEEAINSV
-1575 KNGDSGWEVFDR
+1575 KNGAPGWQVFDR

-1598 TKEDNTIEKIDN
+1598 TKQDNTTEKIDK

-1624 EKYNKN
+1624 EKYKKN
-1630 HKDSILAEYNKNG
+1630 HEKSILDEYNKG

-1650 EITNWSVWRHVLGSY
+1650 EITGWSTQKHVLGSY
-1665 SKNND
+1665 SENND
-1670 GSIDYTKEATPFRMN
+1670 GSIDYTREADTFRMN

-1693 LKVTLHRE
+1693 LKVTIHRE
-1701 VEYMAIKLVGKAA
+1701 VEYMAIRLVGK
-1714 NDQTTNDEFV
+1714 DPDEKTTNDEFV
-1724 WTINEKWPEGKT
+1724 WIINEKWPEGKT
-1736 TETFGAES
+1736 TATFDTES

-1763 RSCQIMNLYTNSR
+1763 RSCQIMNLYTNVR
-1776 IGFYPSNV
+1776 TGFGTQNV

-1795 AYNADSWI
+1795 AYNADSWS

-1813 TVGNSIFYAH
+1813 VTGSGNKTQTFYAH

-1838 NNFNLEKQPLKAGE
+1838 NNFNLEKQPLKAGA
-1852 GGGYN
+1852 GGYN
-1857 IPTYTMTRGE
+1857 IPTYTMTPGE

-1885 YTTGNVYARYYSNQD
+1885 YTTGNVYARYYSKQKNVTD
-1900 NANKKILSGSY
+1900 GILSGSY
-1911 RLYIK
+1911 RLYIN

-1924 ITSLLSGRFGNTLP
+1924 INGLLSGRFGNTLP
-1938 NGWEELV
+1938 EGWTELV

-1958 REKTKFALNWADKTQ
+1958 REKTKLALNWNGKTQ

-1988 AAVNLKLDSENA
+1988 AAVNLKLDTSENA

-2011 NSVPY
+2011 NNVPY
-2016 YTDLEGGETPVVTID
+2016 YTDLKGEPPVVIID
-2031 RTDAKIKLSTST
+2031 GTDAKIKLSTST
-2043 IWYSYNGFIKST
+2043 IWYSYNRFIKST
-2055 PTFSATATKFYY
+2055 STFSATATKFYY
-2067 TSTAGTK
+2067 KTSPDSLK
-2074 TEIPVTDGI
+2074 TEIIAEGGI
-2083 LDLSAILSQNGVTI
+2083 LDLSGILGENQNRVTI

-2114 QAKEVKAK
+2114 QAKDVKAK
-2122 ITKINNKTVTEDSG
+2122 ITKINNKHVNEDSG

-2174 TNFKYYYSVPNGIQ
+2174 TNFKYYYSVPE
-2188 PTPIYGTTDEDGT
+2188 GTQIDTYEDESN
-2201 TQTIIGYTCAIDGTT
+2201 IGYTCEIGGKT
-2216 YDVIQEGG
+2216 YDVIKEGD

-2233 NFVFNETGTLIVVY
+2233 NFVFNENGTLIVVY

-2253 SVNIEVVETPE
+2253 SVNIEVVETPAP
-2264 SVIIINNRLYLV
+2264 VIIISNRLYLV
-2276 PYRCVTDNDGNSSY
+2276 PYRYVTDKDDNSSY
-2290 EKLSANYP
+2290 EKLSAGSP
-2298 DMDKIGAA
+2298 DMDKIEAA
-2306 TETEPFE
+2306 TEDKPFE

-2354 VKNIGIKSWSAK
+2354 IKNIGIKSWSAK
-2366 ITYNGTEYEYAKEE
+2366 IKYNETEYEYAKEE

>member
-1 MRKSFLFSLWKKPE
+1 
-15 NPRKKARI
+15 
-23 RTKKG
+23 
-28 KGGNK
+28 

-109 ALAKYDFQPKTANK
+109 ALDKYDFQPKTANK

-218 IAEIAK
+218 ITEIAR

-231 ENTLFISDFSSFSK
+231 EDTLFISDFSSFSRK
-245 DINSSAQFKV
+245 INSSAPGTV

-264 VSIPEYAA
+264 VFIPEYAA

-360 FVKYADK
+360 FVKYANEPK
-367 PEEKTVVVNDTQYQV
+367 EKTVVVNDTQYQV

-399 NFSEDAEKEFAAYTA
+399 NFNVDAEKEFAAYTA

-448 ILATGEL
+448 ILATGKL

-460 EDMQIDFSD
+460 EDMEIDFSK
-469 GILYF
+469 GILTF
-474 DNVARNLNAADDGAE
+474 ANVTRNLPSDADAE
-489 YKYVV
+489 YSYVV
-494 YVNDTKLKTFE
+494 SVNGTELKTFT
-505 KGEMEKFVGVNGE
+505 KDEMKKFVGVNGE

-527 TFSSENDAKE
+527 TFSSEEEAKA
-537 ALKQIK
+537 ALAQIK
-543 KLAEEQNRKWVSGKE
+543 QLAEEQGRSWVQM

-568 TFSYTFKAENASNN
+568 TFSYTFKAENADNN

-603 TYEIVKDSNVW
+603 TYEIVYVDSAW
-614 KIKRTSKEESTNY
+614 RIKRTSKEESTNY

-651 GTSSSNTAKF
+651 GTSSSNTAIFDDIK
-661 EEINAYKYSQKFI
+661 AYKYSQEFLN
-674 DAVNGHS
+674 AVKGQP
-681 TANITVKLVRKEGD
+681 TANITVELVRNEGD
-695 NTTTIISSTKS
+695 NTTPIISSTKS

-720 TGGGPNKQFYKFK
+720 TGGGPNKQFYEFK
-733 AVPNSFIQ
+733 DVPNSFIQ

-751 YGGKTKTYDN
+751 YGGEIKTYTG
-761 LSDKTFYNGI
+761 LGDKTFYNGI
-771 FTRNFIYIGNRNAA
+771 FTRNFIYIGKRTNGLYEDDKNTKIKA
-785 DLYSNVVYMDDSG
+785 DVFDEY
-798 KWITLVNAQVKDGV
+798 
-812 LEDGFVKNY
+812 GFVKNY
-821 NSSKD
+821 NSSTDK
-826 EIYSLDDTS
+826 IYSLDDKNS
-835 SPGYKA
+835 DGYRA

-870 SAGTQSVK
+870 SAGTK
-878 KIDSTTGDETK
+878 NATSTI
-889 EVFSYVHSQIA
+889 FVHSQIT

-908 DDNKMKLYSLFEREG
+908 VDDKDGNKIMKLYSLFERD
-923 SSTGTREVEF
+923 SNSPTREVEF
-933 SYEIIPT
+933 SYKEIPT
-940 DDKYDMEFSYIRGTT
+940 GDKYDMEFSYIRGTT

-963 EKPYVFIKP
+963 DNPYVFIKP
-972 DTDGEIGASD
+972 DTNGAIGASD

-993 IRFKGDSGSHQLF
+993 IRFKGDSESHYLY
-1006 SYKDYS
+1006 SYEDYS
-1012 NYYLELENASTSTE
+1012 NYYLELGAGTGTE
-1026 GQDIKKLTIYFR
+1026 SRDIRKLTIYFR
-1038 PDNVVF
+1038 PGNVVF

-1069 ETKEYDAYYYDKEGL
+1069 ETKEYDAYYYDEEGL

-1105 YMNSYQTTEFEIKFG
+1105 YMNGYYGGDTVYQTEFEIKFG

-1142 YLKNNTSFKGNYK
+1142 YLKNNTSFNGKYT
-1155 FEGKISMPTVTGWND
+1155 FADKISMPTVT
-1170 TDWLDINKYA
+1170 DWLDIENYA
-1180 CNGYYY
+1180 CKGYYY
-1186 QFTIGGKTIT
+1186 RFNIGGKTIT

-1210 SEHGGDASYDR
+1210 SKHGGDAYNG

-1232 FSEDGEFVKVFD
+1232 FSDDGTFVKVFD
-1244 TGVRVTKNNSNKYD
+1244 TGVRVTINNSNKYD

-1269 YIPATAIGWQAG
+1269 YIPATAIGWGAG
-1281 DSGTITAKTTRFYF
+1281 DGGTITAKTTRFYF

-1318 PNYRVIDKVTGTKNF
+1318 PNYRVIDKVTGKKDF

-1345 YSARIGLLNCGSYLN
+1345 YSARIGLLDCGSYLN

-1379 PQGTDPNGINWSTQS
+1379 PQETDPNGINWSTQS

-1415 GRNVYLNANGS
+1415 GRSVCLNANGS
-1426 KNTYWLEMYAGN
+1426 KNTYWLEMYAGSI
-1438 TDTPLE
+1438 DTPLE
-1444 AGHKFSEYFGTGKAQ
+1444 AGRKFSDYFGTGKEQ
-1459 NLIVNVYNYGMTITY
+1459 NLIVNVYNYGMRITY
-1474 KFRVK
+1474 TFRVK

-1494 AVFNKEDNNGSRTYY
+1494 AVLNKDDSGFRTYY
-1509 VNPDNPDNR
+1509 VNTSNSES
-1518 DNDILICNERTQY
+1518 NDILICNERTQY

-1538 VNIDL
+1538 VSIDL

-1552 TDSSVIYVGGD
+1552 TDSSVIYVGSG
-1563 NFSSEEAAINSV
+1563 NFSSEEAAIDSV
-1575 KNGDSGWEVFDR
+1575 KNGASGWDVFDR
-1587 RISYVRLWITL
+1587 RISYVWLSITL
-1598 TKEDNTIEKIDN
+1598 TKQDGKTESKN
-1610 KYVYITYAEISEGL
+1610 KGVYITYAEISEGL
-1624 EKYNKN
+1624 AKYNKN
-1630 HKDSILAEYNKNG
+1630 HKDSILDEYNKG

-1650 EITNWSVWRHVLGSY
+1650 EITGWSVWRHVLGSY

-1670 GSIDYTKEATPFRMN
+1670 GSIDYTREADPFRMN

-1701 VEYMAIKLVGKAA
+1701 VEYMAIKLVGKAP
-1714 NDQTTNDEFV
+1714 DEKTTNDEFV
-1724 WTINEKWPEGKT
+1724 WTINGKWPERKT
-1736 TETFGAES
+1736 IATFGTES

-1757 KLFDAG
+1757 KLFDAD
-1763 RSCQIMNLYTNSR
+1763 RSCQIMNLYTNVRDSF
-1776 IGFYPSNV
+1776 GTSHV
-1784 QVWNSTNNEWE
+1784 KVWSDTDEKWV
-1795 AYNADSWI
+1795 AYNAASWI
-1803 VGDDGTYIKI
+1803 VGDNGTYIKI
-1813 TVGNSIFYAH
+1813 VTGSENKTQTFYAH

-1838 NNFNLEKQPLKAGE
+1838 NNFNLEKQPLKAGA

-1857 IPTYTMTRGE
+1857 IPTYTMTQGE

-1885 YTTGNVYARYYSNQD
+1885 YTTGYVYARYYSKQKNVTD
-1900 NANKKILSGSY
+1900 GILSGSY

-1916 YGSVADND
+1916 YGSVEDND

-1938 NGWEELV
+1938 NDWEELV

-1958 REKTKFALNWADKTQ
+1958 REKTKLALNWAGKTQ

-2016 YTDLEGGETPVVTID
+2016 YTDLEGGEPPVVIID
-2031 RTDAKIKLSTST
+2031 GTDAKIKLSAST
-2043 IWYSYNGFIKST
+2043 IWYSYNRFIKST
-2055 PTFSATATKFYY
+2055 STFSATATKFYY
-2067 TSTAGTK
+2067 ETSPDSLK
-2074 TEIPVTDGI
+2074 TEIAAKDGI
-2083 LDLSAILSQNGVTI
+2083 LDLSDILRQNQNRVTI

-2114 QAKEVKAK
+2114 QAKDVKAK
-2122 ITKINNKTVTEDSG
+2122 ITKINNKPVTEDSE

-2174 TNFKYYYSVPNGIQ
+2174 TNFKYYYSVPAGTT
-2188 PTPIYGTTDEDGT
+2188 PTPIYGTDEDGT
-2201 TQTIIGYTCAIDGTT
+2201 TQTIIGYTCKIGEKT
-2216 YDVIQEGG
+2216 YDVIKEGD

-2233 NFVFNETGTLIVVY
+2233 NFVFKETGTLIVVY

-2253 SVNIEVVETPE
+2253 SVTIEVVEPQKPV
-2264 SVIIINNRLYLV
+2264 VIINYNRLYLV
-2276 PYRCVTDNDGNSSY
+2276 PYRCVTDTDDNSSY

-2306 TETEPFE
+2306 TENEPFE

-2354 VKNIGIKSWSAK
+2354 IKNIGIRSWSAK
-2366 ITYNGTEYEYAKEE
+2366 ITYNGTESEYAKEE

>member
-1 MRKSFLFSLWKKPE
+1 
-15 NPRKKARI
+15 
-23 RTKKG
+23 
-28 KGGNK
+28 

-109 ALAKYDFQPKTANK
+109 ALDKYDFQPKTANK

-218 IAEIAK
+218 IAEIAR

-231 ENTLFISDFSSFSK
+231 EDTLFISDFSSFSEK
-245 DINSSAQFKV
+245 INSSSPFEV

-264 VSIPEYAA
+264 KTIPEYAA
-272 GRPADDGSPL
+272 GRPDGETPL

-360 FVKYADK
+360 FVKYANEPK
-367 PEEKTVVVNDTQYQV
+367 EKTVVVNDTQYQV

-390 FKPQITFNS
+390 FKPQITFNDKFIE
-399 NFSEDAEKEFAAYTA
+399 NEEKEFAAYTK
-414 DKASEILASD
+414 DQESKILASD

-448 ILATGEL
+448 ILATGKL

-460 EDMQIDFSD
+460 EDMEIDFSK
-469 GILYF
+469 GILTF
-474 DNVARNLNAADDGAE
+474 ANVTRNLPSDDGAE
-489 YKYVV
+489 YEYVV
-494 YVNDTKLKTFE
+494 SVNGTKLKTFE

-558 PTISQDGKKL
+558 PTISSDGKQL

-589 LTNSKSGTDNTVAT
+589 LTNSKSGTDNTVDT
-603 TYEIVKDSNVW
+603 TYEIVYVDSAW
-614 KIKRTSKEESTNY
+614 RIKRTSKEESTNY

-651 GTSSSNTAKF
+651 GISSSNTATF
-661 EEINAYKYSQKFI
+661 DEINAYKYSQEFLN
-674 DAVNGHS
+674 AVKGQP

-695 NTTTIISSTKS
+695 NTPTDIISSTKS

-720 TGGGPNKQFYKFK
+720 TGGGPNKQFYEFK
-733 AVPNSFIQ
+733 DVPNSFIQ
-741 GMRTDEILKL
+741 EMGTDEILKL
-751 YGGKTKTYDN
+751 YGGKTKTYSG

-785 DLYSNVVYMDDSG
+785 DLYSNVVYTDNSG
-798 KWITLVNAQVKDGV
+798 KQITLVNAQVKDGV
-812 LEDGFVKNY
+812 LENGFVSSY
-821 NSSKD
+821 NSSTD
-826 EIYSLDDTS
+826 EIYSLDDTN

-846 KRHYSDY
+846 KGHYSDY

-908 DDNKMKLYSLFEREG
+908 VDNEDGNKIMKLYSLFEREG

-933 SYEIIPT
+933 SYKEIPT
-940 DDKYDMEFSYIRGTT
+940 GDKYDMEFSYIRGTT

-963 EKPYVFIKP
+963 DNPYVFIKP
-972 DTDGEIGASD
+972 DTNGAIGASD

-993 IRFKGDSGSHQLF
+993 IRFKGDSGSHYLY
-1006 SYKDYS
+1006 SYEDYS
-1012 NYYLELENASTSTE
+1012 NYYLELDAGTGTE
-1026 GQDIKKLTIYFR
+1026 GSDIRKLTIYFR
-1038 PDNVVF
+1038 PGNVVY

-1052 ELIDAHEAEKIV
+1052 ELIDAHKAEKIV

-1105 YMNSYQTTEFEIKFG
+1105 YMNGYYGGDTVYQTEFEIKFG

-1142 YLKNNTSFKGNYK
+1142 YLENNNSFDGKYEFK
-1155 FEGKISMPTVTGWND
+1155 GKISMPTVTGWND
-1170 TDWLDINKYA
+1170 TDWLDIENYA
-1180 CNGYYY
+1180 CKGYYY
-1186 QFTIGGKTIT
+1186 RFNIGGKTIT
-1196 YYPYMVSDINAFYK
+1196 YYPYMVSDINAFHK
-1210 SEHGGDASYDR
+1210 SEHGGDAYNG

-1232 FSEDGEFVKVFD
+1232 FSEDGTFVKVFD

-1269 YIPATAIGWQAG
+1269 YIPAAAIGWKAG
-1281 DSGTITAKTTRFYF
+1281 NSGTITAKTTRFYF

-1303 HFFQYAATGKTSTQY
+1303 HFFQYAATGKTSERY
-1318 PNYRVIDKVTGTKNF
+1318 PNYRVIDKVKGIKDF

-1345 YSARIGLLNCGSYLN
+1345 YSARIGLLDCGSYLN
-1360 QSPDGQYPE
+1360 QGSE

-1379 PQGTDPNGINWSTQS
+1379 PQGTDPNGINWSAQS
-1394 DDNPNYNLP
+1394 DVNPNYGLP

-1415 GRNVYLNANGS
+1415 GRSVYLNANGS

-1438 TDTPLE
+1438 TNTPLE
-1444 AGHKFSEYFGTGKAQ
+1444 AGRKFSDYFGTGKAQ
-1459 NLIVNVYNYGMTITY
+1459 TLIVNVYNYGMRITY
-1474 KFRVK
+1474 TFRVK
-1479 IVEESESL
+1479 IVEESKSL

-1494 AVFNKEDNNGSRTYY
+1494 AVLNKDNSGFRTYY
-1509 VNPDNPDNR
+1509 VNTSNSES
-1518 DNDILICNERTQY
+1518 NDILICNERTQY

-1538 VNIDL
+1538 VSIDL
-1543 YGGTAKKVP
+1543 YGGTAKVP
-1552 TDSSVIYVGGD
+1552 TDSSVIYVGSGD
-1563 NFSSEEAAINSV
+1563 FSSEEAAIDSV
-1575 KNGDSGWEVFDR
+1575 KNGASGWEVFDR
-1587 RISYVRLWITL
+1587 RISRVRLTISL
-1598 TKEDNTIEKIDN
+1598 TKTDNSIETKTQD
-1610 KYVYITYAEISEGL
+1610 VYMTYAEFSLGR
-1624 EKYNKN
+1624 EKYAKT

-1643 TNTYKKA
+1643 NKYTKA
-1650 EITNWSVWRHVLGSY
+1650 EITSWYVSKHVLGSY

-1670 GSIDYTKEATPFRMN
+1670 GSIDYTREATPFRMT

-1693 LKVTLHRE
+1693 LKVTIHRE
-1701 VEYMAIKLVGKAA
+1701 VEYMAIKLVGK
-1714 NDQTTNDEFV
+1714 DPDEKTTNDEFV
-1724 WTINEKWPEGKT
+1724 WIINGKWPEGKT
-1736 TETFGAES
+1736 TATFDTES

-1757 KLFDAG
+1757 KLFDAD
-1763 RSCQIMNLYTNSR
+1763 RSCQIMNLYTNVRDSF
-1776 IGFYPSNV
+1776 GTQNV
-1784 QVWNSTNNEWE
+1784 KVWNSTDSKWE

-1803 VGDDGTYIKI
+1803 VGDNGTYIKI
-1813 TVGNSIFYAH
+1813 VTGSGDKEQTFYAH
-1823 ITTEEAEL
+1823 ITTEAEL

-1880 KNGSQ
+1880 QNGSQ
-1885 YTTGNVYARYYSNQD
+1885 YTTGYVYARYYYNQD
-1900 NANKKILSGSY
+1900 YANKKILSGSY

-1916 YGSVADND
+1916 YGSVTND
-1924 ITSLLSGRFGNTLP
+1924 DINSLLSGRFGNTLP
-1938 NGWEELV
+1938 EGWEELL
-1945 IPYEGTGSKNNDD
+1945 IPYEGEGSKNNDD
-1958 REKTKFALNWADKTQ
+1958 REKTKLTLSWGDETQ

-2011 NSVPY
+2011 NNVSY
-2016 YTDLEGGETPVVTID
+2016 YTDLEGETPVVTID
-2031 RTDAKIKLSTST
+2031 GTDAKIKLSTST

-2055 PTFSATATKFYY
+2055 STFSATATKFYY

-2074 TEIPVTDGI
+2074 TEIEAKDGI

-2114 QAKEVKAK
+2114 QAKEIKAK
-2122 ITKINNKTVTEDSG
+2122 ITKINNKPVTEDSA

-2162 GEKSATTYFYTN
+2162 GENKATTYFYTN
-2174 TNFKYYYSVPNGIQ
+2174 TNFKYYYSVPKGIQ
-2188 PTPIYGTTDEDGT
+2188 PIETNDDEGN
-2201 TQTIIGYTCAIDGTT
+2201 IGYTCEIGGKT
-2216 YDVIQEGG
+2216 YDVIKEG
-2224 KYFYLVDMS
+2224 KNYFYLVDMS
-2233 NFVFNETGTLIVVY
+2233 NFAFNETGTLIVVY

-2264 SVIIINNRLYLV
+2264 PVIIINNRLYLV
-2276 PYRCVTDNDGNSSY
+2276 PYRCVTDNAGNLSY
-2290 EKLSANYP
+2290 EKLSANCP

-2306 TETEPFE
+2306 TENEPFE

-2354 VKNIGIKSWSAK
+2354 IKNIGIKSWSAK
-2366 ITYNGTEYEYAKEE
+2366 IKYNETEYEYAKEE

>member
-1 MRKSFLFSLWKKPE
+1 
-15 NPRKKARI
+15 
-23 RTKKG
+23 
-28 KGGNK
+28 
-33 MKRQKKPNKG
+33 MKRQRKTNQG

-109 ALAKYDFQPKTANK
+109 ALDKYDFQPKTANK

-264 VSIPEYAA
+264 KTIPEYAA
-272 GRPADDGSPL
+272 GRPDGETPL

-303 SNVRSIGGFRVRSM
+303 INVRSIGGFRVRSM

-399 NFSEDAEKEFAAYTA
+399 NFIEDAEKEFAAYTK
-414 DKASEILASD
+414 DQESKILASD

-460 EDMQIDFSD
+460 EDMEIDFSK
-469 GILYF
+469 GILTF
-474 DNVARNLNAADDGAE
+474 ANVTRNLPSDADAE
-489 YKYVV
+489 YEYVV
-494 YVNDTKLKTFE
+494 SVNNQGLKTFT
-505 KGEMEKFVGVNGE
+505 KDEMKNFVGVNGE
-518 WNARDKDAV
+518 WNARDNNAV

-543 KLAEEQNRKWVSGKE
+543 ELAVEQGRKWVPGKE
-558 PTISQDGKKL
+558 PTISSDGKQL

-589 LTNSKSGTDNTVAT
+589 LTNSKSGLDNTVDT
-603 TYEIVKDSNVW
+603 TYEIVKVGNVW

-627 TLTTVEYYA
+627 GLTTVEYYA
-636 HDDKTSYDSLRSSFN
+636 HDDKTIGSYDSLRSSFN
-651 GTSSSNTAKF
+651 GTSSSNTAIF
-661 EEINAYKYSQKFI
+661 NEINAYKYSQEFI
-674 DAVNGHS
+674 GAVNGQP

-695 NTTTIISSTKS
+695 NTTTIISSTKI
-706 IEVNVNAMV
+706 IEVDVNAMV

-720 TGGGPNKQFYKFK
+720 TGGGPNKQFYEFK
-733 AVPNSFIQ
+733 DVPNSFIQ
-741 GMRTDEILKL
+741 GMGTDEILKL
-751 YGGKTKTYDN
+751 YGGKTKTYTG
-761 LSDKTFYNGI
+761 LSGKTFYNGI
-771 FTRNFIYIGNRNAA
+771 FTRNFIYIGNRT
-785 DLYSNVVYMDDSG
+785 DGLYENVVSKDDSG
-798 KWITLVNAQVKDGV
+798 KEITLVNAKVKDGV
-812 LEDGFVKNY
+812 FDEYGFVGSY
-821 NSSKD
+821 NSSTDK
-826 EIYSLDDTS
+826 IYSLDDTS
-835 SPGYKA
+835 SPGYIA
-841 VAEML
+841 VAAML
-846 KRHYSDY
+846 KKHYPTY
-853 SDDQIDGLLKN
+853 QDDQINKLLEK

-870 SAGTQSVK
+870 SAGTK
-878 KIDSTTGDETK
+878 NATSTI
-889 EVFSYVHSQIA
+889 FVHPQIT

-908 DDNKMKLYSLFEREG
+908 VDDKDGNKIMKLYSLFERE
-923 SSTGTREVEF
+923 SSSPTREVEF
-933 SYEIIPT
+933 SYKEIPT

-955 ALEGEGTR
+955 VLEGEGTQ
-963 EKPYVFIKP
+963 ENPYVFIKP
-972 DTDGEIGASD
+972 DTNGAIGASD

-1006 SYKDYS
+1006 SYEDYS

-1026 GQDIKKLTIYFR
+1026 GQNIRKLTIYFR

-1052 ELIDAHEAEKIV
+1052 ELIDAHKAEKIV

-1069 ETKEYDAYYYDKEGL
+1069 ETKEYDAYYYDEEGL

-1105 YMNSYQTTEFEIKFG
+1105 SNYYYEGNTVYQTEFEITFG

-1142 YLKNNTSFKGNYK
+1142 YLENSSFKGKYT
-1155 FEGKISMPTVTGWND
+1155 FAGEISMPTVTGWND
-1170 TDWLDINKYA
+1170 TDWLDIENYA
-1180 CNGYYY
+1180 CKGYYY
-1186 QFTIGGKTIT
+1186 QFNIGGKTIT

-1269 YIPATAIGWQAG
+1269 YIPADAIGWNAG
-1281 DSGTITAKTTRFYF
+1281 NSGTITAKTTRFYF

-1303 HFFQYAATGKTSTQY
+1303 HFFQYAATGKTSTRY
-1318 PNYRVIDKVTGTKNF
+1318 PNYRVIDKVMGTKNF

-1345 YSARIGLLNCGSYLN
+1345 YSARIGLLDCGSYLN
-1360 QSPDGQYPE
+1360 QGFDGQYPE

-1379 PQGTDPNGINWSTQS
+1379 PNGTDPNGKNWSAQS

-1415 GRNVYLNANGS
+1415 GRYVYLNANGS

-1438 TDTPLE
+1438 TNTPLE
-1444 AGHKFSEYFGTGKAQ
+1444 AGRKFSEYFGTGTGKAQ
-1459 NLIVNVYNYGMTITY
+1459 TLIVNVYNYGMMITY
-1474 KFRVK
+1474 TFRVK

-1494 AVFNKEDNNGSRTYY
+1494 AVLNKDDSGFRTYY
-1509 VNPDNPDNR
+1509 VNTSNSDSES
-1518 DNDILICNERTQY
+1518 NDILICNERTQY

-1543 YGGTAKKVP
+1543 YGGTGKVP
-1552 TDSSVIYVGGD
+1552 TDSPVIYVGSG
-1563 NFSSEEAAINSV
+1563 NFSSEEAAIDSV
-1575 KNGDSGWEVFDR
+1575 KNGGSGWQVFDR
-1587 RISYVRLWITL
+1587 RISYVRLWIRL
-1598 TKEDNTIEKIDN
+1598 TKEDGSTIEIND

-1650 EITNWSVWRHVLGSY
+1650 EITNWSVYKHVLGSY
-1665 SKNND
+1665 SKKND

-1724 WTINEKWPEGKT
+1724 WIINEKWPEGKT

-1763 RSCQIMNLYTNSR
+1763 RSCQIMNLYTNVR
-1776 IGFYPSNV
+1776 TGFGTSHV
-1784 QVWNSTNNEWE
+1784 KVWSDTEWVSYD
-1795 AYNADSWI
+1795 ATSWS

-1813 TVGNSIFYAH
+1813 VTGSGNKTQTFYAH
-1823 ITTEEAEL
+1823 ITTEAEL

-1857 IPTYTMTRGE
+1857 IPTYTMTQDE

-1911 RLYIK
+1911 RLYIR
-1916 YGSVADND
+1916 YGEVKDTD
-1924 ITSLLSGRFGNTLP
+1924 IDDLLKKRFSGTP
-1938 NGWEELV
+1938 EGWTELV
-1945 IPYEGTGSKNNDD
+1945 IPYEGTGRKNNDD
-1958 REKTKFALNWADKTQ
+1958 REKTKFELNWNGETQ

-1988 AAVNLKLDSENA
+1988 AAVKLELGSENA

-2011 NSVPY
+2011 NNVPY
-2016 YTDLEGGETPVVTID
+2016 YTDLKENLEEKTPVVIID
-2031 RTDAKIKLSTST
+2031 RTDAEIKLSTST

-2055 PTFSATATKFYY
+2055 STFSATATRFYY
-2067 TSTAGTK
+2067 ETTDGTK
-2074 TEIPVTDGI
+2074 TEIAVTDGI
-2083 LDLSAILSQNGVTI
+2083 LDLSDILRQNQDGVTI

-2114 QAKEVKAK
+2114 KAKDVKAK

-2136 TVKVYKGERLF
+2136 TATVKVYKGERLF

-2174 TNFKYYYSVPNGIQ
+2174 TNFKYYYSVPKGTQ
-2188 PTPIYGTTDEDGT
+2188 PTPIYGTDEDGST
-2201 TQTIIGYTCAIDGTT
+2201 TQTIIGYTCKIGEKT
-2216 YDVIQEGG
+2216 YDVIQEGDN
-2224 KYFYLVDMS
+2224 YFYLVDMS

-2253 SVNIEVVETPE
+2253 SVNIEVVETPAP
-2264 SVIIINNRLYLV
+2264 VIIINNRLYLV
-2276 PYRCVTDNDGNSSY
+2276 PYRYVTDKDDNSSY

-2306 TETEPFE
+2306 TENEPFE

-2339 MDSSTSLRIT
+2339 MDNSTSLRIT

-2354 VKNIGIKSWSAK
+2354 IKNIGIKSWSAK

>member
-1 MRKSFLFSLWKKPE
+1 
-15 NPRKKARI
+15 
-23 RTKKG
+23 
-28 KGGNK
+28 

-201 SFFSGN
+201 SFFNGN
-207 NVTLPGFSAAQ
+207 NALPGFSAAQ
-218 IAEIAK
+218 IAEIAR
-224 HVSTFSP
+224 HVNTFSP

-245 DINSSAQFKV
+245 DINSSSPFEV

-264 VSIPEYAA
+264 KTIPEYAA
-272 GRPADDGSPL
+272 GRPDGETPL

-298 EANAF
+298 ENNAF
-303 SNVRSIGGFRVRSM
+303 INVKSIGGFRVRSM
-317 SALRLAI
+317 SALRLAMDI
-324 KDGKSLAFSQVIE
+324 NGKSLAFSQVIE

-360 FVKYADK
+360 FVKYANEPK
-367 PEEKTVVVNDTQYQV
+367 EKTVVVNDTQYQV

-399 NFSEDAEKEFAAYTA
+399 NFNVDAEKEFAAYTEGQ
-414 DKASEILASD
+414 ASEILASD

-460 EDMQIDFSD
+460 EDMEIDFSK
-469 GILYF
+469 GILTF
-474 DNVARNLNAADDGAE
+474 ANVTRNLPSDADAE
-489 YKYVV
+489 YSYVV
-494 YVNDTKLKTFE
+494 SVNGTELKTFT
-505 KGEMEKFVGVNGE
+505 KDEMKKFVGVNGE
-518 WNARDKDAV
+518 WNARDNNAV

-543 KLAEEQNRKWVSGKE
+543 QLAEEQGRSWVQM
-558 PTISQDGKKL
+558 PTISSDGKKL
-568 TFSYTFKAENASNN
+568 TFSYTFKAENADNN
-582 SKLTGNT
+582 SELTGNT
-589 LTNSKSGTDNTVAT
+589 LKNSKSGTDNTVNT

-636 HDDKTSYDSLRSSFN
+636 HDDKTSYDSLKSSFN
-651 GTSSSNTAKF
+651 GISSSNTAIF
-661 EEINAYKYSQKFI
+661 EEINAYKYSKEFI
-674 DAVNGHS
+674 DAVNKQQ
-681 TANITVKLVRKEGD
+681 TANITVELVRKEGD
-695 NTTTIISSTKS
+695 KTTIIISSTK
-706 IEVNVNAMV
+706 IIAVDVNAMV

-720 TGGGPNKQFYKFK
+720 TSGGPNRQFYEFK
-733 AVPNSFIQ
+733 DVPNSFIQ

-751 YGGKTKTYDN
+751 YGGETKTYN
-761 LSDKTFYNGI
+761 ELNGKTFYNGI

-785 DLYSNVVYMDDSG
+785 DLYSNVVYTDDSG
-798 KWITLVNAQVKDGV
+798 KTITLVNAQVKDGV
-812 LEDGFVKNY
+812 FDEYGFVDSY
-821 NSSKD
+821 NNPSTDK
-826 EIYSLDDTS
+826 IYSLDDKNS
-835 SPGYKA
+835 DGYKA
-841 VAEML
+841 VAAML
-846 KRHYSDY
+846 KKHYP
-853 SDDQIDGLLKN
+853 DDQIDGLLEK

-878 KIDSTTGDETK
+878 KIDSAGEETGG
-889 EVFSYVHSQIA
+889 VFSYVHPQIT

-908 DDNKMKLYSLFEREG
+908 VDGKDGNKIMKLYSLFERD
-923 SSTGTREVEF
+923 SNSPTREVEF
-933 SYEIIPT
+933 SYEEIPT
-940 DDKYDMEFSYIRGTT
+940 GDKYDMEFSYIRGTT
-955 ALEGEGTR
+955 ALEGAGTR
-963 EKPYVFIKP
+963 DNPYVFIKP
-972 DTDGEIGASD
+972 DTNGDIKASD

-993 IRFKGDSGSHQLF
+993 IRFKGDSNSHSLY

-1012 NYYLELENASTSTE
+1012 NYYLELGGADTSTG
-1026 GQDIKKLTIYFR
+1026 GQNIRKLTIYFR

-1069 ETKEYDAYYYDKEGL
+1069 ETKEYDAYYYDEEGL

-1105 YMNSYQTTEFEIKFG
+1105 YMNGYYGGDTVYQTEFEIKFG

-1142 YLKNNTSFKGNYK
+1142 YLAENPSFKDNYT
-1155 FEGKISMPTVTGWND
+1155 FADKISMPTVTGWDD

-1180 CNGYYY
+1180 CKGYYY
-1186 QFTIGGKTIT
+1186 RFTIGDKEIT

-1210 SEHGGDASYDR
+1210 SEQHDGDAYNG

-1232 FSEDGEFVKVFD
+1232 FSEDGTFVKVFD

-1258 YKTVVPENGEF
+1258 YKTVVPENGKF
-1269 YIPATAIGWQAG
+1269 YIPAEAIGWEAG
-1281 DSGTITAKTTRFYF
+1281 NKGTITAKTTKFYF
-1295 VSTNDSDP
+1295 VSTNDSNP

-1318 PNYRVIDKVTGTKNF
+1318 PNYRVIDKVKGTKDF
-1333 HVVSSVGLEHNL
+1333 HVVSSIGLEHNL
-1345 YSARIGLLNCGSYLN
+1345 YSARIGLLDCGSYLN

-1379 PQGTDPNGINWSTQS
+1379 PQGTDPNGINWNAQS
-1394 DDNPNYNLP
+1394 DVNPNYGLP

-1415 GRNVYLNANGS
+1415 GRSVYLNANGS

-1459 NLIVNVYNYGMTITY
+1459 TLIVNVYNYGMMITY
-1474 KFRVK
+1474 TFRVK

-1494 AVFNKEDNNGSRTYY
+1494 AVLNKDNSGFRTYY
-1509 VNPDNPDNR
+1509 VNPTD
-1518 DNDILICNERTQY
+1518 DILICNERTQY
-1531 ISRNGYP
+1531 IYRNGYP

-1543 YGGTAKKVP
+1543 YGGTAKVP
-1552 TDSSVIYVGGD
+1552 TDSPVIYVGDGD
-1563 NFSSEEAAINSV
+1563 FASEKEAIDSV
-1575 KNGDSGWEVFDR
+1575 KNGAIGWEVFDR
-1587 RISYVRLWITL
+1587 RISCVRLTIKL
-1598 TKEDNTIEKIDN
+1598 TTKDNSTVTEKKD
-1610 KYVYITYAEISEGL
+1610 VYMTYAEISLGRE
-1624 EKYNKN
+1624 EYAKT
-1630 HKDSILAEYNKNG
+1630 HKDSILEEYNSKNG
-1643 TNTYKKA
+1643 NIYTKA
-1650 EITNWSVWRHVLGSY
+1650 EITDWSTQKHVLGSY

-1670 GSIDYTKEATPFRMN
+1670 GSINYTKEATPFRMT

-1693 LKVTLHRE
+1693 LKVTIHRE

-1714 NDQTTNDEFV
+1714 NEETKNDEFV
-1724 WTINEKWPEGKT
+1724 WIINEKWPERKT

-1763 RSCQIMNLYTNSR
+1763 RSCQIMNLYTNVR
-1776 IGFYPSNV
+1776 TGFNTSHV
-1784 QVWNSTNNEWE
+1784 QVWSGTEWVK
-1795 AYNADSWI
+1795 YNADSWS
-1803 VGDDGTYIKI
+1803 VGDGTYIKI
-1813 TVGNSIFYAH
+1813 TVRDSDSRDSIFYAH
-1823 ITTEEAEL
+1823 ITTEKAEL

-1857 IPTYTMTRGE
+1857 IPTYTMTQGE

-1885 YTTGNVYARYYSNQD
+1885 YTTGNVYARYYSKQKNVTD
-1900 NANKKILSGSY
+1900 GILSGSY

-1916 YGSVADND
+1916 YGAVAETDIND
-1924 ITSLLSGRFGNTLP
+1924 LLRNRFSGTLP

-1945 IPYEGTGSKNNDD
+1945 IPYEGEGSKNNDD
-1958 REKTKFALNWADKTQ
+1958 REKTKLALNWADETQAQ

-1979 YVGYGKEWR
+1979 YVSYGKEWR
-1988 AAVNLKLDSENA
+1988 AAVNLRLDSENA

-2011 NSVPY
+2011 NNVPY
-2016 YTDLEGGETPVVTID
+2016 YTDLKGESPVVIID
-2031 RTDAKIKLSTST
+2031 GTDAKIKLSTST

-2055 PTFSATATKFYY
+2055 STFSATATKFYY
-2067 TSTAGTK
+2067 ETTDGTK
-2074 TEIPVTDGI
+2074 TEIAVTDGI
-2083 LDLSAILSQNGVTI
+2083 LDLSAILDQNGVTI
-2097 IAEHT
+2097 IAKHT

-2107 YTCEFIV
+2107 YTCEFTV
-2114 QAKEVKAK
+2114 QAKDVKAK
-2122 ITKINNKTVTEDSG
+2122 ITKINNKPVTEDSG
-2136 TVKVYKGERLF
+2136 TATVKVYKGERLF

-2174 TNFKYYYSVPNGIQ
+2174 TNFKYYYSVPKGTQ
-2188 PTPIYGTTDEDGT
+2188 PTPIYGTDEDGNT
-2201 TQTIIGYTCAIDGTT
+2201 TQTIIGYTCEIGGKT
-2216 YDVIQEGG
+2216 YDVIQEG
-2224 KYFYLVDMS
+2224 KDYFYLVDMS
-2233 NFVFNETGTLIVVY
+2233 NFVFNENGTLIVVY

-2253 SVNIEVVETPE
+2253 SVNIEVVETMPD
-2264 SVIIINNRLYLV
+2264 VIINNNRLYLV
-2276 PYRCVTDNDGNSSY
+2276 PYKYVTDKDDNASY
-2290 EKLSANYP
+2290 EKLSAKYP

-2306 TETEPFE
+2306 TESKPFE

-2354 VKNIGIKSWSAK
+2354 IKNIGIKSWSAK
-2366 ITYNGTEYEYAKEE
+2366 IKYNETEDEYAKEE
-2380 DNLCKGLGK
+2380 ENLCKGLGK

>member
-1 MRKSFLFSLWKKPE
+1 
-15 NPRKKARI
+15 
-23 RTKKG
+23 
-28 KGGNK
+28 

-201 SFFSGN
+201 SFFNGN
-207 NVTLPGFSAAQ
+207 NALPGFSAAQ
-218 IAEIAK
+218 IAEIAR

-231 ENTLFISDFSSFSK
+231 QDTLFISDFSSFSK
-245 DINSSAQFKV
+245 DINSSSPFEV

-264 VSIPEYAA
+264 KTIPEYAA
-272 GRPADDGSPL
+272 GRPDGETPL

-303 SNVRSIGGFRVRSM
+303 INVKSIGGFRVRSM

-349 MRGTPIADAHL
+349 MRGTAIADAHL

-399 NFSEDAEKEFAAYTA
+399 NFNVDAEKEFAAYT
-414 DKASEILASD
+414 KGQASEILASD

-460 EDMQIDFSD
+460 EDMEIDFSKS
-469 GILYF
+469 ILTF
-474 DNVARNLNAADDGAE
+474 ANVTRNLPSDADAE
-489 YKYVV
+489 YSYVV
-494 YVNDTKLKTFE
+494 SVNGTELKTFT
-505 KGEMEKFVGVNGE
+505 KNEMKNFVGVNGE
-518 WNARDKDAV
+518 WNARDDKAV
-527 TFSSENDAKE
+527 TFNSEEEAKA
-537 ALKQIK
+537 ALAQIK
-543 KLAEEQNRKWVSGKE
+543 QLAVEQGRNWVSGKE
-558 PTISQDGKKL
+558 PKIENSKL

-589 LTNSKSGTDNTVAT
+589 LTNSKSGLDNTVDT

-614 KIKRTSKEESTNY
+614 KIKRTSKEASTNY

-651 GTSSSNTAKF
+651 GISSSNEAIF
-661 EEINAYKYSQKFI
+661 NEINAYKYSQEFI
-674 DAVNGHS
+674 GAVNGQS
-681 TANITVKLVRKEGD
+681 TANITVKLVRKEGE

-720 TGGGPNKQFYKFK
+720 TDGGPNKQFYEFK
-733 AVPNSFIQ
+733 DVPNSFIQ
-741 GMRTDEILKL
+741 GMGTDEILKL
-751 YGGKTKTYDN
+751 YGGKTKTYTG

-771 FTRNFIYIGNRNAA
+771 FTRNFIYIGKRTNGLYEDDKNTKIKA
-785 DLYSNVVYMDDSG
+785 DVFDEY
-798 KWITLVNAQVKDGV
+798 
-812 LEDGFVKNY
+812 GFVKNY
-821 NSSKD
+821 NSSTD

-835 SPGYKA
+835 SPGYIA
-841 VAEML
+841 VAAML
-846 KRHYSDY
+846 KDHYSDN
-853 SDDQIDGLLKN
+853 QIDGLLEK

-870 SAGTQSVK
+870 SAGTK
-878 KIDSTTGDETK
+878 NATSTI
-889 EVFSYVHSQIA
+889 FVHSQIT

-908 DDNKMKLYSLFEREG
+908 VGDKMKLYSLFERD
-923 SSTGTREVEF
+923 SNSPTREVEF

-963 EKPYVFIKP
+963 DNPYVFIKP
-972 DTDGEIGASD
+972 DTNGAIGASD

-1012 NYYLELENASTSTE
+1012 NYYLELDAGTGTV
-1026 GQDIKKLTIYFR
+1026 GQDIRKLTIYFR
-1038 PDNVVF
+1038 PGNVVY

-1105 YMNSYQTTEFEIKFG
+1105 YMNGYYGGDTVYQTEFEIKFG

-1142 YLKNNTSFKGNYK
+1142 YLKNNTYFDGKYT
-1155 FEGKISMPTVTGWND
+1155 FADKISMPTVTGWND

-1180 CNGYYY
+1180 CKEYFYR
-1186 QFTIGGKTIT
+1186 FTIDGKTIT

-1210 SEHGGDASYDR
+1210 SAHDGDAYNG

-1258 YKTVVPENGEF
+1258 YKTVVPENGKF
-1269 YIPATAIGWQAG
+1269 YIPAEAIGWQAG
-1281 DSGTITAKTTRFYF
+1281 NSGTITAKTTRFYF

-1303 HFFQYAATGKTSTQY
+1303 HFFQYAATGKTSTRY
-1318 PNYRVIDKVTGTKNF
+1318 PNYRVIDKVMGTKNF

-1345 YSARIGLLNCGSYLN
+1345 YSARIGLLDCGSYLN
-1360 QSPDGQYPE
+1360 QGSDGQYPE

-1379 PQGTDPNGINWSTQS
+1379 PQGTDPNGKNWSAQS

-1415 GRNVYLNANGS
+1415 GRSVYLNANGS

-1479 IVEESESL
+1479 NVEESESL

-1509 VNPDNPDNR
+1509 VNTNNPDNPDNR

-1643 TNTYKKA
+1643 NKYTKA
-1650 EITNWSVWRHVLGSY
+1650 EITSWYVSKHVLGSY

-1670 GSIDYTKEATPFRMN
+1670 GSIDYTKEATPFRMT

-1693 LKVTLHRE
+1693 LKVTIHRE
-1701 VEYMAIKLVGKAA
+1701 VEYMAIRLVGKAA
-1714 NDQTTNDEFV
+1714 NDQTPNDEFV
-1724 WTINEKWPEGKT
+1724 WIINEKWPEGKT

-1763 RSCQIMNLYTNSR
+1763 RSCQIMNLYTNVRDSF
-1776 IGFYPSNV
+1776 GSKQSNV
-1784 QVWNSTNNEWE
+1784 QVWNSTDNKWE
-1795 AYNADSWI
+1795 AYNAGSWS
-1803 VGDDGTYIKI
+1803 VGNDGTYIKI
-1813 TVGNSIFYAH
+1813 VTKIVTSSGNKEQTFYAH

-1857 IPTYTMTRGE
+1857 IPTYTMTPDE

-1885 YTTGNVYARYYSNQD
+1885 YTTGYVYARYYSNQD
-1900 NANKKILSGSY
+1900 NANNNILSGSY

-1916 YGSVADND
+1916 YGALAETD
-1924 ITSLLSGRFGNTLP
+1924 IDDLLKKRFSGTLP

-1945 IPYEGTGSKNNDD
+1945 IPYQGEGSKNNDD
-1958 REKTKFALNWADKTQ
+1958 REQTKLELSWNGATE

-1979 YVGYGKEWR
+1979 YVSYGKEWR

-2011 NSVPY
+2011 NNVPY
-2016 YTDLEGGETPVVTID
+2016 YTDLKGESPVVIID
-2031 RTDAKIKLSTST
+2031 GTNAKIKLSTST
-2043 IWYSYNGFIKST
+2043 IWYSYNRFIKST
-2055 PTFSATATKFYY
+2055 STFSATATKFYY

-2074 TEIPVTDGI
+2074 TEIAVTDGI
-2083 LDLSAILSQNGVTI
+2083 LDLSDILDQNGVTI

-2122 ITKINNKTVTEDSG
+2122 ITKINNKPVTEDNG
-2136 TVKVYKGERLF
+2136 TATVKVYNGEKLF

-2174 TNFKYYYSVPNGIQ
+2174 TNFKYYYSVPNGIH
-2188 PTPIYGTTDEDGT
+2188 PIETNDDEGN
-2201 TQTIIGYTCAIDGTT
+2201 IGYTCEIGGKT
-2216 YDVIQEGG
+2216 YDVIKEGG

-2253 SVNIEVVETPE
+2253 SVNIEVVETPAP
-2264 SVIIINNRLYLV
+2264 VIIINNRLYLV
-2276 PYRCVTDNDGNSSY
+2276 PYRCVTDKDGNSSY

-2327 LQLNFFKDKLTL
+2327 LQLNFSKDKLTL

-2349 LADGS
+2349 LADGLI
-2354 VKNIGIKSWSAK
+2354 KNIGIRSWSAK

>member
-1 MRKSFLFSLWKKPE
+1 
-15 NPRKKARI
+15 
-23 RTKKG
+23 
-28 KGGNK
+28 

-109 ALAKYDFQPKTANK
+109 ALDKYDFQPKTANK

-218 IAEIAK
+218 IAEIAR

-231 ENTLFISDFSSFSK
+231 QDTLFISDFSSFSK
-245 DINSSAQFKV
+245 DINSSSPFEV

-264 VSIPEYAA
+264 KTIPEYAA
-272 GRPADDGSPL
+272 GRPDGETPL

-324 KDGKSLAFSQVIE
+324 KDGKSLAFSKVIE

-349 MRGTPIADAHL
+349 MRGTAIADAHL
-360 FVKYADK
+360 FVKYANEPK
-367 PEEKTVVVNDTQYQV
+367 EKTVVVNDTQYQV

-399 NFSEDAEKEFAAYTA
+399 NFSENEEKEFAAYTEGQ
-414 DKASEILASD
+414 ASEILASD

-448 ILATGEL
+448 ILATGKL

-460 EDMQIDFSD
+460 EDMEIDFSK
-469 GILYF
+469 GILTF
-474 DNVARNLNAADDGAE
+474 ANVTRNLPSDADAE
-489 YKYVV
+489 YNYVV
-494 YVNDTKLKTFE
+494 SVNGTELKTFT
-505 KGEMEKFVGVNGE
+505 KNEMKNFVGVNGE
-518 WNARDKDAV
+518 WNARDENAV

-543 KLAEEQNRKWVSGKE
+543 ELAVEQGRSWVQV
-558 PTISQDGKKL
+558 PTISSDGKKL
-568 TFSYTFKAENASNN
+568 TFSYTFKAETASSN

-589 LTNSKSGTDNTVAT
+589 LTNSKSGTDNTVDT

-614 KIKRTSKEESTNY
+614 KIKRTSKEESTDY

-636 HDDKTSYDSLRSSFN
+636 HDDKTSYDSLKSSFN
-651 GTSSSNTAKF
+651 GISSSNTATF
-661 EEINAYKYSQKFI
+661 DEINAYKYSKAFI
-674 DAVNGHS
+674 DAVNGQS

-695 NTTTIISSTKS
+695 NTTPIISSTKS
-706 IEVNVNAMV
+706 IEVNVDAMV

-720 TGGGPNKQFYKFK
+720 TGGGPNKQFYEFK
-733 AVPNSFIQ
+733 DVPNSFIQ

-751 YGGKTKTYDN
+751 YGGKTKTYTG
-761 LSDKTFYNGI
+761 LSGKTFYNGI
-771 FTRNFIYIGNRNAA
+771 FTRNFIYIGGRNAA
-785 DLYSNVVYMDDSG
+785 DLYSNVVYTDNSG
-798 KWITLVNAQVKDGV
+798 KKITLVNAQVKDGV
-812 LEDGFVKNY
+812 LEDGFVSSY
-821 NSSKD
+821 NSSTDK
-826 EIYSLDDTS
+826 IYSLDDKN

-846 KRHYSDY
+846 KGHYQDN
-853 SDDQIDGLLKN
+853 QIDGLLKN

-878 KIDSTTGDETK
+878 KIDPTGNET
-889 EVFSYVHSQIA
+889 ENVFSYVHPQIT

-908 DDNKMKLYSLFEREG
+908 VGDKMKLYSLFEREG
-923 SSTGTREVEF
+923 SNTGTREVEF

-940 DDKYDMEFSYIRGTT
+940 GDKYDMEFSYIRGTT
-955 ALEGEGTR
+955 TLEGAGTR
-963 EKPYVFIKP
+963 DNPYVFIKP
-972 DTDGEIGASD
+972 APNGAIGASD

-1006 SYKDYS
+1006 SYEDYS
-1012 NYYLELENASTSTE
+1012 NYYLELGAGTGTV
-1026 GQDIKKLTIYFR
+1026 GQDIRKLTIYFR

-1064 TNNVS
+1064 TNNFS
-1069 ETKEYDAYYYDKEGL
+1069 ETKEYDAYYYDEEGL

-1105 YMNSYQTTEFEIKFG
+1105 SNYYYEGNTVYQTEFEIKFG
-1120 GTTKKFY
+1120 THTKKFY

-1134 PDGRKLSE
+1134 PDGTKLSE
-1142 YLKNNTSFKGNYK
+1142 YLKNNTSFNGKYT
-1155 FEGKISMPTVTGWND
+1155 FADKISMPTVT
-1170 TDWLDINKYA
+1170 DWLDIENYA
-1180 CNGYYY
+1180 CKGYYY
-1186 QFTIGGKTIT
+1186 RFNIGGKTIT

-1210 SEHGGDASYDR
+1210 SERGGDAYNG

-1232 FSEDGEFVKVFD
+1232 FSDDGKFVKVFD
-1244 TGVRVTKNNSNKYD
+1244 TGVRVTINNSNKYD

-1281 DSGTITAKTTRFYF
+1281 DGGTITAKTTRFYF

-1303 HFFQYAATGKTSTQY
+1303 HFFQYAATGKTSEQY
-1318 PNYRVIDKVTGTKNF
+1318 PNYRVIDKVMGTKNF
-1333 HVVSSVGLEHNL
+1333 HVVSSKGLEHNL
-1345 YSARIGLLNCGSYLN
+1345 YSARIGLLDCGSYLN

-1379 PQGTDPNGINWSTQS
+1379 PNGTDPNGINWNAQS
-1394 DDNPNYNLP
+1394 PENPNYNLP

-1415 GRNVYLNANGS
+1415 GRYVYLNANGS

-1459 NLIVNVYNYGMTITY
+1459 NLIVNVYNYGMMITY

-1494 AVFNKEDNNGSRTYY
+1494 AVLNKDDSGFRTYY
-1509 VNPDNPDNR
+1509 VNTSNSES
-1518 DNDILICNERTQY
+1518 NDILICNERTQY

-1538 VNIDL
+1538 VSIDL
-1543 YGGTAKKVP
+1543 YGGTAKVP
-1552 TDSSVIYVGGD
+1552 TDSSVIYVGSGD
-1563 NFSSEEAAINSV
+1563 FSSEEAAIDSV
-1575 KNGDSGWEVFDR
+1575 KNGASGWEVFDR
-1587 RISYVRLWITL
+1587 RISRVRLTIRL
-1598 TKEDNTIEKIDN
+1598 TKTDNSIETKTQD
-1610 KYVYITYAEISEGL
+1610 VYMTYAEFSLGR
-1624 EKYNKN
+1624 EKYAKT

-1643 TNTYKKA
+1643 NKYTKA
-1650 EITNWSVWRHVLGSY
+1650 EITSWYVSKHVLGSY

-1670 GSIDYTKEATPFRMN
+1670 GSIDYTKEATPFRMT

-1714 NDQTTNDEFV
+1714 NDQTPNDEFV
-1724 WTINEKWPEGKT
+1724 WIINEKWPEGKT
-1736 TETFGAES
+1736 TETFDNES

-1763 RSCQIMNLYTNSR
+1763 RSCQIMNLYTNVR
-1776 IGFYPSNV
+1776 TGFGTQNV

-1795 AYNADSWI
+1795 AYNADNWI
-1803 VGDDGTYIKI
+1803 VGNDGTYIKI
-1813 TVGNSIFYAH
+1813 VTGSGDKEQTFYAH
-1823 ITTEEAEL
+1823 ITTEKAEL

-1857 IPTYTMTRGE
+1857 IPTYMMTRDE
-1867 PLQVGFGASRIYV
+1867 HLQVGFGASRIYV

-1885 YTTGNVYARYYSNQD
+1885 YTTGYVYARYYYNQD
-1900 NANKKILSGSY
+1900 YANKKILSGSY

-1916 YGSVADND
+1916 YGSVTND
-1924 ITSLLSGRFGNTLP
+1924 DINGLLSGRFGNTLP

-1958 REKTKFALNWADKTQ
+1958 REKTKFALNWAGETE

-2011 NSVPY
+2011 NNVPY
-2016 YTDLEGGETPVVTID
+2016 YTDLKGESPVVIID
-2031 RTDAKIKLSTST
+2031 GTDAKIKLSTST

-2055 PTFSATATKFYY
+2055 STFSATATKFYY
-2067 TSTAGTK
+2067 ETTDGTK
-2074 TEIPVTDGI
+2074 TEIAVTDGI
-2083 LDLSAILSQNGVTI
+2083 LDLSDILRQNQNRVTI

-2114 QAKEVKAK
+2114 QADNVNAK
-2122 ITKINNKTVTEDSG
+2122 ITQINNKTVTEDNG
-2136 TVKVYKGERLF
+2136 IATVKVYNGEKLF
-2147 PNETITYNSTSIFVY
+2147 PNETITYNSTSRFVY
-2162 GEKSATTYFYTN
+2162 GEKAATTYFYTN

-2188 PTPIYGTTDEDGT
+2188 PIETTDDEGN
-2201 TQTIIGYTCAIDGTT
+2201 IGYTCEIDGKT

-2264 SVIIINNRLYLV
+2264 PVIIINNRLYLV
-2276 PYRCVTDNDGNSSY
+2276 PYRCVTDKDDNSSY

-2354 VKNIGIKSWSAK
+2354 IKNIGIKSWSAK
-2366 ITYNGTEYEYAKEE
+2366 IKYNETEYEYAKEE

>member
-1 MRKSFLFSLWKKPE
+1 
-15 NPRKKARI
+15 
-23 RTKKG
+23 
-28 KGGNK
+28 

-218 IAEIAK
+218 ITEIAR

-231 ENTLFISDFSSFSK
+231 EDTLFISDFSSFSRK
-245 DINSSAQFKV
+245 INSSAPGTV

-264 VSIPEYAA
+264 VFIPEYAA

-349 MRGTPIADAHL
+349 MRGTAIADAHL
-360 FVKYADK
+360 FVKYANEPK
-367 PEEKTVVVNDTQYQV
+367 EKTVVVNDTQYQV

-460 EDMQIDFSD
+460 EDMEIDFSK
-469 GILYF
+469 GILTF
-474 DNVARNLNAADDGAE
+474 ANVTRNLPSDAGAE
-489 YKYVV
+489 YEYVV
-494 YVNDTKLKTFE
+494 YVNGTKLKTFS
-505 KGEMEKFVGVNGE
+505 KNEMKKFVGVNGE
-518 WNARDKDAV
+518 WNARDNNAV
-527 TFSSENDAKE
+527 TFSSKEDAE
-537 ALKQIK
+537 AALAQIMQ
-543 KLAEEQNRKWVSGKE
+543 LAVEQGRNWVLGKE
-558 PTISQDGKKL
+558 PKIENSKL
-568 TFSYTFKAENASNN
+568 TFSYTFKAETASNN

-589 LTNSKSGTDNTVAT
+589 LTNSKSGLDNTVDT
-603 TYEIVKDSNVW
+603 TYEIVKVENAW
-614 KIKRTSKEESTNY
+614 RIKRTSKEESTTYN
-627 TLTTVEYYA
+627 LTTVEYYA

-651 GTSSSNTAKF
+651 GTSSSNEAIF
-661 EEINAYKYSQKFI
+661 DEINAYKYSQEFLN
-674 DAVNGHS
+674 AVNGKS
-681 TANITVKLVRKEGD
+681 TANITVKLVRKEKEGE
-695 NTTTIISSTKS
+695 NPTPIISSTKS
-706 IEVNVNAMV
+706 IKVNVDAMV

-720 TGGGPNKQFYKFK
+720 TGGGPNKQFYEFK
-733 AVPNSFIQ
+733 DVPNSFIQ
-741 GMRTDEILKL
+741 GMGTGDILKL
-751 YGGKTKTYDN
+751 YGGKTKTYND
-761 LSDKTFYNGI
+761 LSGKTFYNGI
-771 FTRNFIYIGNRNAA
+771 FTRNFIYIGNRKTT
-785 DLYSNVVYMDDSG
+785 DLYGNTGG
-798 KWITLVNAQVKDGV
+798 KTIAEGV
-812 LEDGFVKNY
+812 FDENGFVGSY
-821 NSSKD
+821 NSSTDK
-826 EIYSLDDTS
+826 IYSLDDKETD
-835 SPGYKA
+835 GYKA

-846 KRHYSDY
+846 KGHYQDN
-853 SDDQIDGLLKN
+853 QIDGLLEK

-870 SAGTQSVK
+870 SAGTK
-878 KIDSTTGDETK
+878 NATSTI
-889 EVFSYVHSQIA
+889 FVHSQIT

-908 DDNKMKLYSLFEREG
+908 VGDKMKLYSLFEREG
-923 SSTGTREVEF
+923 SNTGTREVEF

-972 DTDGEIGASD
+972 DTNGAIGASD

-1006 SYKDYS
+1006 SYEDYS
-1012 NYYLELENASTSTE
+1012 NYYLELGAGTGTE
-1026 GQDIKKLTIYFR
+1026 GPDIRKLTIYFR

-1069 ETKEYDAYYYDKEGL
+1069 ETKEYDAYYYDEEGL

-1105 YMNSYQTTEFEIKFG
+1105 YMNGYYGGDTVYQTEFEIKFN

-1134 PDGRKLSE
+1134 PDGTKLSE
-1142 YLKNNTSFKGNYK
+1142 YLKNNTSFNGKYT
-1155 FEGKISMPTVTGWND
+1155 FADKISMPTVTGWND
-1170 TDWLDINKYA
+1170 TDWLDIENYA
-1180 CNGYYY
+1180 CKEYFYR
-1186 QFTIGGKTIT
+1186 FTIDGKTIT
-1196 YYPYMVSDINAFYK
+1196 YYPYMVSDINAFHK
-1210 SEHGGDASYDR
+1210 SEHGGDAYNG

-1318 PNYRVIDKVTGTKNF
+1318 PNYRVIDKVTGTKDF
-1333 HVVSSVGLEHNL
+1333 HVVSSVGLEYNL
-1345 YSARIGLLNCGSYLN
+1345 YSARIGLLDCGSYLN
-1360 QSPDGQYPE
+1360 QGSE

-1379 PQGTDPNGINWSTQS
+1379 PQGTDPNGKNWSAQS

-1415 GRNVYLNANGS
+1415 GRSVYLNANGS

-1438 TDTPLE
+1438 TNTPLE

-1459 NLIVNVYNYGMTITY
+1459 TLIVNVYNYGMMITY
-1474 KFRVK
+1474 TFPVK

-1494 AVFNKEDNNGSRTYY
+1494 AVLNKDDSGFRTYY
-1509 VNPDNPDNR
+1509 VNTSNSES
-1518 DNDILICNERTQY
+1518 NDILICNERTQY
-1531 ISRNGYP
+1531 ISRNVYP
-1538 VNIDL
+1538 VSIDL

-1563 NFSSEEAAINSV
+1563 NFSSEEEAINSV
-1575 KNGDSGWEVFDR
+1575 KNGATGWQVFDR

-1763 RSCQIMNLYTNSR
+1763 RSWQIMNLYTNVRDS
-1776 IGFYPSNV
+1776 FNSKSSNV

-1803 VGDDGTYIKI
+1803 VENDGTYIKI
-1813 TVGNSIFYAH
+1813 VTKIVTGSGNKEQTFYAH
-1823 ITTEEAEL
+1823 ITTEKAEL

-1885 YTTGNVYARYYSNQD
+1885 YTTAYVYARYYSNQD

-1916 YGSVADND
+1916 YGSVTND
-1924 ITSLLSGRFGNTLP
+1924 DINSLLGGRFGNTLP
-1938 NGWEELV
+1938 EGWEELL

-1958 REKTKFALNWADKTQ
+1958 REQTKLELKWAGETQ
-1973 ATVVYC
+1973 EATVVYC

-2011 NSVPY
+2011 NNVPY
-2016 YTDLEGGETPVVTID
+2016 YTDLKENLEEKTPVVIID

-2043 IWYSYNGFIKST
+2043 IWYSYNRFIKST
-2055 PTFSATATKFYY
+2055 STFSATATKFYY
-2067 TSTAGTK
+2067 ETTDGTK
-2074 TEIPVTDGI
+2074 TEIAVTDGI
-2083 LDLSAILSQNGVTI
+2083 LDLSDILRQNQDGVTI

-2114 QAKEVKAK
+2114 KAKDVKAK
-2122 ITKINNKTVTEDSG
+2122 ITKINNKPVTEDSA
-2136 TVKVYKGERLF
+2136 TVKVYNGEKLF

-2174 TNFKYYYSVPNGIQ
+2174 TNFKYYYSVPKGTQ
-2188 PTPIYGTTDEDGT
+2188 PTPIYGTDEDGNT
-2201 TQTIIGYTCAIDGTT
+2201 TQTIIGYTCEIGGKT
-2216 YDVIQEGG
+2216 YDVIKEGA

-2233 NFVFNETGTLIVVY
+2233 NFVFNENGTLIVVY

-2264 SVIIINNRLYLV
+2264 PVIIINNRLYLV
-2276 PYRCVTDNDGNSSY
+2276 PYRCVTDTDGNPSY
-2290 EKLSANYP
+2290 EKLSAGYP

-2327 LQLNFFKDKLTL
+2327 LQLNFSKDKLTL

-2354 VKNIGIKSWSAK
+2354 IKNIGIKSWSAK
-2366 ITYNGTEYEYAKEE
+2366 ITYYGTEGETEYEYAKEE

-2389 HKLTLSYTENG
+2389 HKLTLSYKENG

-2411 KQN
+2411 NQN

>member
-1 MRKSFLFSLWKKPE
+1 MKK
-15 NPRKKARI
+15 
-23 RTKKG
+23 
-28 KGGNK
+28 
-33 MKRQKKPNKG
+33 QKKPNKG

-109 ALAKYDFQPKTANK
+109 ALDKYDFQPKTANK

-218 IAEIAK
+218 IAEIAR

-231 ENTLFISDFSSFSK
+231 EDTLFISDFSSFSK
-245 DINSSAQFKV
+245 EINSSSPFEV

-264 VSIPEYAA
+264 KTIPEYAA
-272 GRPADDGSPL
+272 GRPDGETPL

-349 MRGTPIADAHL
+349 MRGTAIADAHL

-399 NFSEDAEKEFAAYTA
+399 NFNVDAEKEFAAYTA

-460 EDMQIDFSD
+460 EDMEIDFSK
-469 GILYF
+469 GILTF
-474 DNVARNLNAADDGAE
+474 ANVTRNLPSDADAE
-489 YKYVV
+489 YNYVV
-494 YVNDTKLKTFE
+494 YVNGTKLKTFE
-505 KGEMEKFVGVNGE
+505 KGEMKNFVGVNGE
-518 WNARDKDAV
+518 WEARDKNAV

-558 PTISQDGKKL
+558 PTISSDGKQL

-589 LTNSKSGTDNTVAT
+589 LTNSKSGTDNTVDT

-627 TLTTVEYYA
+627 NLTTVEYYA

-651 GTSSSNTAKF
+651 GISSSNTAIFDDIK
-661 EEINAYKYSQKFI
+661 AYKYSQEFLN
-674 DAVNGHS
+674 AVNGQS
-681 TANITVKLVRKEGD
+681 TANITVELVRKESEKP
-695 NTTTIISSTKS
+695 TTIISSTKS
-706 IEVNVNAMV
+706 IEVNVDAMV

-720 TGGGPNKQFYKFK
+720 TGGGPNKQFYEFK
-733 AVPNSFIQ
+733 DVPNSFIQ

-751 YGGKTKTYDN
+751 YGGEIKTYTG
-761 LSDKTFYNGI
+761 LGDKTFYNGI
-771 FTRNFIYIGNRNAA
+771 FTRNFIYIGKRTNGLYEDDKNTKIKA
-785 DLYSNVVYMDDSG
+785 DVFDEY
-798 KWITLVNAQVKDGV
+798 
-812 LEDGFVKNY
+812 GFVKNY
-821 NSSKD
+821 NSSTD
-826 EIYSLDDTS
+826 EIYSLDDKNS
-835 SPGYKA
+835 DGYKA

-846 KRHYSDY
+846 KRHYPNY
-853 SDDQIDGLLKN
+853 QDDQINKLLEK

-878 KIDSTTGDETK
+878 KIDSTTGDETE
-889 EVFSYVHSQIA
+889 EVFSYVHPQIT

-908 DDNKMKLYSLFEREG
+908 VDDKDGNKIMKLYSLFERD
-923 SSTGTREVEF
+923 SNSPTREVEF
-933 SYEIIPT
+933 SYKEIPT
-940 DDKYDMEFSYIRGTT
+940 GDKYDMEFSYIRGTT
-955 ALEGEGTR
+955 ALEGEGTQ
-963 EKPYVFIKP
+963 ENPYVFIKP
-972 DTDGEIGASD
+972 DTNGAIGASD

-1006 SYKDYS
+1006 SYEDYS
-1012 NYYLELENASTSTE
+1012 NYYLELDAGTSTG
-1026 GQDIKKLTIYFR
+1026 GQDIRKLTIYFR

-1064 TNNVS
+1064 TNNVY

-1105 YMNSYQTTEFEIKFG
+1105 YMNGYYGGDTVYQTEFEIKFG

-1142 YLKNNTSFKGNYK
+1142 YLKNNTSFNGKYT
-1155 FEGKISMPTVTGWND
+1155 FADKISMPTV

-1180 CNGYYY
+1180 CKEYYY
-1186 QFTIGGKTIT
+1186 RFTIDGKEIT

-1210 SEHGGDASYDR
+1210 SAHGGDAYNG

-1232 FSEDGEFVKVFD
+1232 FSDDGKFVKVFD

-1269 YIPATAIGWQAG
+1269 YIPAKAIGWGAG
-1281 DSGTITAKTTRFYF
+1281 DGGTITAKTTRFYF

-1318 PNYRVIDKVTGTKNF
+1318 PNYRVIDKVKGTKDF
-1333 HVVSSVGLEHNL
+1333 HVVSSKGLEYNL
-1345 YSARIGLLNCGSYLN
+1345 YSARIGLLDCGSYLN
-1360 QSPDGQYPE
+1360 QGFDGQYPE

-1379 PQGTDPNGINWSTQS
+1379 PNGTDPNGKNWSAPS

-1415 GRNVYLNANGS
+1415 GRYVYLNANGS

-1438 TDTPLE
+1438 TNTPLE
-1444 AGHKFSEYFGTGKAQ
+1444 AGHKFSEYFGTGKAKT
-1459 NLIVNVYNYGMTITY
+1459 LTVNVYNYGMMITY
-1474 KFRVK
+1474 KFRVI

-1494 AVFNKEDNNGSRTYY
+1494 AVLKDNSGFRTYY
-1509 VNPDNPDNR
+1509 VNTNNPDNPDNR

-1538 VNIDL
+1538 VSIDL
-1543 YGGTAKKVP
+1543 YGGTGKVP
-1552 TDSSVIYVGGD
+1552 TDSPVIYVGSG
-1563 NFSSEEAAINSV
+1563 NFSSEEEAINSV
-1575 KNGDSGWEVFDR
+1575 KNGVPGWQVFDR
-1587 RISYVRLWITL
+1587 RISCVRLWITL
-1598 TKEDNTIEKIDN
+1598 TKKGGSIEKIDN

-1624 EKYNKN
+1624 AKYRKN
-1630 HKDSILAEYNKNG
+1630 HEKSILDEYNKG
-1643 TNTYKKA
+1643 TDTYTKA
-1650 EITNWSVWRHVLGSY
+1650 EITGWSTQKHVLGSY

-1670 GSIDYTKEATPFRMN
+1670 GSIDYTKEADPFRMT

-1693 LKVTLHRE
+1693 LKVTIHRE

-1763 RSCQIMNLYTNSR
+1763 RSCQIMNLYTNVRDSF
-1776 IGFYPSNV
+1776 GTSHV
-1784 QVWNSTNNEWE
+1784 KVWSDTDEKWV
-1795 AYNADSWI
+1795 AYNAASWI

-1813 TVGNSIFYAH
+1813 VTGSGNKTQTFYAH

-1838 NNFNLEKQPLKAGE
+1838 NNFNLEKQPLKAGAD
-1852 GGGYN
+1852 GYN

-1885 YTTGNVYARYYSNQD
+1885 YTTGYVYARYYSNQD
-1900 NANKKILSGSY
+1900 YVNKKILSGSY

-1916 YGSVADND
+1916 YGEVKDTD
-1924 ITSLLSGRFGNTLP
+1924 IDDLLKKRFLGTP
-1938 NGWEELV
+1938 EGWTELV

-1958 REKTKFALNWADKTQ
+1958 REKTKFALNWAGKTQ

-2000 TPTVQAGIRRI
+2000 TPTVQTGIRRI
-2011 NSVPY
+2011 NNVPY
-2016 YTDLEGGETPVVTID
+2016 YTDLEENLEEKTPVVITD

-2055 PTFSATATKFYY
+2055 STFSATATKFYY

-2074 TEIPVTDGI
+2074 TEIAVTDGI
-2083 LDLSAILSQNGVTI
+2083 LDLSDILGQNQDGVTI

-2114 QAKEVKAK
+2114 KAQNVKAK
-2122 ITKINNKTVTEDSG
+2122 ITKINNKHVTEDSG

-2174 TNFKYYYSVPNGIQ
+2174 TNFKYYYSVPNGIH
-2188 PTPIYGTTDEDGT
+2188 PIETNDDEGN
-2201 TQTIIGYTCAIDGTT
+2201 IGYTCEIGGKT
-2216 YDVIQEGG
+2216 YDVIKEG
-2224 KYFYLVDMS
+2224 KNYFYLVDMS
-2233 NFVFNETGTLIVVY
+2233 NFVFNENGTLIVVY

-2253 SVNIEVVETPE
+2253 SVNIEVVETPAP
-2264 SVIIINNRLYLV
+2264 VIIINNQLYLV
-2276 PYRCVTDNDGNSSY
+2276 PYRRVTDTDGNSSY

-2327 LQLNFFKDKLTL
+2327 LQLNFLLKDKLTL
-2339 MDSSTSLRIT
+2339 MDSSTSLSIT
-2349 LADGS
+2349 LADGL
-2354 VKNIGIKSWSAK
+2354 VKNIGIRSWSAK
-2366 ITYNGTEYEYAKEE
+2366 IKYNETEYEYAKEE
-2380 DNLCKGLGK
+2380 ENLCKGLGK

>member
-1 MRKSFLFSLWKKPE
+1 
-15 NPRKKARI
+15 
-23 RTKKG
+23 
-28 KGGNK
+28 

-109 ALAKYDFQPKTANK
+109 ALDKYDFQPKTANK

-218 IAEIAK
+218 ITEIAR

-245 DINSSAQFKV
+245 DINSSSPFEV

-264 VSIPEYAA
+264 KTIPEYAA
-272 GRPADDGSPL
+272 GRPDGETPL

-298 EANAF
+298 EENAF
-303 SNVRSIGGFRVRSM
+303 INVKSIGGFRVRSM

-349 MRGTPIADAHL
+349 MRGTAIADAHL

-390 FKPQITFNS
+390 FKPQITFND
-399 NFSEDAEKEFAAYTA
+399 NFIEDAEKEFAAYTK
-414 DKASEILASD
+414 DQESKILASD

-448 ILATGEL
+448 ILATGKL

-460 EDMQIDFSD
+460 EDMEIDFSK
-469 GILYF
+469 GILTF
-474 DNVARNLNAADDGAE
+474 ANVTRNLPSDAGAE
-489 YKYVV
+489 YEYVV
-494 YVNDTKLKTFE
+494 SVNDKKLKTFT
-505 KGEMEKFVGVNGE
+505 KDEMKNFVGVNGE
-518 WNARDKDAV
+518 WNARDDKAV

-543 KLAEEQNRKWVSGKE
+543 QLAEDQGRSWVQV

-568 TFSYTFKAENASNN
+568 TFSYTFKAENADNN

-589 LTNSKSGTDNTVAT
+589 LTNSKSGTNNTVDT

-636 HDDKTSYDSLRSSFN
+636 HDDKTSYDSLKSSFN
-651 GTSSSNTAKF
+651 GISSSNTAIF
-661 EEINAYKYSQKFI
+661 EEINAYKYSKEFI
-674 DAVNGHS
+674 DAVNGKS
-681 TANITVKLVRKEGD
+681 TANITVKLVRNEGD
-695 NTTTIISSTKS
+695 NTTPIISSTKS

-720 TGGGPNKQFYKFK
+720 TGGGPNKQFYEFK
-733 AVPNSFIQ
+733 DVPNSFIQ
-741 GMRTDEILKL
+741 GMGTDEILKL
-751 YGGKTKTYDN
+751 YGGETKTYTG

-771 FTRNFIYIGNRNAA
+771 FTRNFIYIGKRDAI
-785 DLYSNVVYMDDSG
+785 DLYGTSG
-798 KWITLVNAQVKDGV
+798 GKTIETGV
-812 LEDGFVKNY
+812 FDKDGFVKNY
-821 NSSKD
+821 NSSTD
-826 EIYSLDDTS
+826 EIYSLDDKNS
-835 SPGYKA
+835 DGYKA
-841 VAEML
+841 VAAML
-846 KRHYSDY
+846 KGHYPDY
-853 SDDQIDGLLKN
+853 SDDRIDGLLKK

-870 SAGTQSVK
+870 SAGTK
-878 KIDSTTGDETK
+878 NATSTI
-889 EVFSYVHSQIA
+889 FVHSQIT

-908 DDNKMKLYSLFEREG
+908 VGDKMKLYSLFERD
-923 SSTGTREVEF
+923 SNSPTREVEF

-963 EKPYVFIKP
+963 DNPYVFIKP
-972 DTDGEIGASD
+972 DTNGAIGASD

-1012 NYYLELENASTSTE
+1012 NYYLELDAGTGTV
-1026 GQDIKKLTIYFR
+1026 GQDIRKLTIYFR
-1038 PDNVVF
+1038 PGNVVF

-1069 ETKEYDAYYYDKEGL
+1069 ETKEYDAYYYDEEGL

-1105 YMNSYQTTEFEIKFG
+1105 YMNGYYGGDTVYQTEFEIKFG
-1120 GTTKKFY
+1120 STTKKFY

-1142 YLKNNTSFKGNYK
+1142 YLEENSSFKGKYT
-1155 FEGKISMPTVTGWND
+1155 FAGEISMPTVT
-1170 TDWLDINKYA
+1170 DWLDIENYA
-1180 CNGYYY
+1180 CKGYYY
-1186 QFTIGGKTIT
+1186 RFNIGGKTIT
-1196 YYPYMVSDINAFYK
+1196 YYPYMVSDINAFHK
-1210 SEHGGDASYDR
+1210 SEHGGDAYNG

-1232 FSEDGEFVKVFD
+1232 FSEDGKFVKVFD
-1244 TGVRVTKNNSNKYD
+1244 TGVRVTKNNSNAYT

-1269 YIPATAIGWQAG
+1269 YIPADAINWRAG

-1318 PNYRVIDKVTGTKNF
+1318 PNYRVIDKVTGTKDF
-1333 HVVSSVGLEHNL
+1333 HVVSSVGLEYNL
-1345 YSARIGLLNCGSYLN
+1345 YSARIGLLDCGSYLN
-1360 QSPDGQYPE
+1360 QGSE

-1379 PQGTDPNGINWSTQS
+1379 PQGTDPNGKNWSAQS

-1415 GRNVYLNANGS
+1415 GKSVYLNANGS

-1438 TDTPLE
+1438 TNTPLE

-1459 NLIVNVYNYGMTITY
+1459 TLIVNVYNYGMMITY
-1474 KFRVK
+1474 TFPVK

-1494 AVFNKEDNNGSRTYY
+1494 AVLNKDDSGFRTYY
-1509 VNPDNPDNR
+1509 VNTSNSES
-1518 DNDILICNERTQY
+1518 NDILICNERTQY

-1538 VNIDL
+1538 VSIDL
-1543 YGGTAKKVP
+1543 YGGTAKVP
-1552 TDSSVIYVGGD
+1552 TDSPVIYVGSGD
-1563 NFSSEEAAINSV
+1563 FSSEEAAIDSV
-1575 KNGDSGWEVFDR
+1575 KNGASGWQVFDR
-1587 RISYVRLWITL
+1587 RISYVWLSITL
-1598 TKEDNTIEKIDN
+1598 TKQDGKTESKN
-1610 KYVYITYAEISEGL
+1610 KGVYITYAEISEGL
-1624 EKYNKN
+1624 AKYNKN
-1630 HKDSILAEYNKNG
+1630 HKDSILAEYNKG
-1643 TNTYKKA
+1643 TNTYTNA
-1650 EITNWSVWRHVLGSY
+1650 EITGWSVWRHVLGSY
-1665 SKNND
+1665 SKKND
-1670 GSIDYTKEATPFRMN
+1670 GSIDYRKEATPFRMN

-1693 LKVTLHRE
+1693 LKVTIHRE

-1714 NDQTTNDEFV
+1714 NDQTPNDEFV
-1724 WTINEKWPEGKT
+1724 WIINEKWPEGKT
-1736 TETFGAES
+1736 TATFGAES
-1744 NVTCYEFKFAPGE
+1744 NVTCYEFKFAPNE

-1763 RSCQIMNLYTNSR
+1763 RSCQIMNLYTNVR
-1776 IGFYPSNV
+1776 TGFYPSNV

-1795 AYNADSWI
+1795 AYNADSWS

-1900 NANKKILSGSY
+1900 NANNNILSGSY
-1911 RLYIK
+1911 RLYIN

-1924 ITSLLSGRFGNTLP
+1924 ITSLLSGRFGNTLLE
-1938 NGWEELV
+1938 GWDELV
-1945 IPYEGTGSKNNDD
+1945 IPYQGEGSKNNDD
-1958 REKTKFALNWADKTQ
+1958 REQTKLTLSWGDETQ

-1979 YVGYGKEWR
+1979 YVSYGKEWR
-1988 AAVNLKLDSENA
+1988 AAVNLRLDSENA

-2011 NSVPY
+2011 NNVPY
-2016 YTDLEGGETPVVTID
+2016 YTDLKGGETPVVIID
-2031 RTDAKIKLSTST
+2031 GTDAKIKLSTST
-2043 IWYSYNGFIKST
+2043 IWYSYNRFIKST
-2055 PTFSATATKFYY
+2055 STFSATATKFYY
-2067 TSTAGTK
+2067 KTSPDSLK
-2074 TEIPVTDGI
+2074 TEITAEAGI
-2083 LDLSAILSQNGVTI
+2083 LDLSAILGQNQDGVTI

-2114 QAKEVKAK
+2114 QADNVNAK
-2122 ITKINNKTVTEDSG
+2122 ITQINNKTVTEDSA

-2162 GEKSATTYFYTN
+2162 GEKAATTYFYTN
-2174 TNFKYYYSVPNGIQ
+2174 TNFKYYYSVPEGIH
-2188 PTPIYGTTDEDGT
+2188 PIETNDDEGN
-2201 TQTIIGYTCAIDGTT
+2201 IGYTCEIGGKT
-2216 YDVIQEGG
+2216 YDVIKEGD

-2233 NFVFNETGTLIVVY
+2233 NFAFSETGTLIVVY

-2264 SVIIINNRLYLV
+2264 PVIIINNRLYLV
-2276 PYRCVTDNDGNSSY
+2276 PYRRVTDTDGNSSY

-2306 TETEPFE
+2306 TKTEPFE

-2327 LQLNFFKDKLTL
+2327 LQLNFLLKDKLTL
-2339 MDSSTSLRIT
+2339 MDNSTSLRIT

-2354 VKNIGIKSWSAK
+2354 VKNIGIRSWSAK

>member
-1 MRKSFLFSLWKKPE
+1 
-15 NPRKKARI
+15 
-23 RTKKG
+23 
-28 KGGNK
+28 

-218 IAEIAK
+218 IAEIAR

-231 ENTLFISDFSSFSK
+231 KDTLFISDFSSFSEK
-245 DINSSAQFKV
+245 INSSSLFEV

-264 VSIPEYAA
+264 KTIPEYAA
-272 GRPADDGSPL
+272 GRPDGETPL

-324 KDGKSLAFSQVIE
+324 KDGKSLAFSKVIE

-349 MRGTPIADAHL
+349 MRGTAIADAHL
-360 FVKYADK
+360 FVKYANEPK
-367 PEEKTVVVNDTQYQV
+367 EKTVVVNDTQYQV

-390 FKPQITFNS
+390 FKPQITFND

-460 EDMQIDFSD
+460 EDMEIDFSK
-469 GILYF
+469 GILTF
-474 DNVARNLNAADDGAE
+474 ANVTRNLPSDAGAE
-489 YKYVV
+489 YEYVV
-494 YVNDTKLKTFE
+494 SVNGTALKTFE

-527 TFSSENDAKE
+527 TFSSEEEAKA
-537 ALKQIK
+537 ALAQIK
-543 KLAEEQNRKWVSGKE
+543 QLAEDQGRSWVQV

-589 LTNSKSGTDNTVAT
+589 LTNSKSGLDNTVDT
-603 TYEIVKDSNVW
+603 TYEIVKESNVW
-614 KIKRTSKEESTNY
+614 KIKRTSQEASTNY

-651 GTSSSNTAKF
+651 GTSSSNTAIFDDIK
-661 EEINAYKYSQKFI
+661 AYKYSKEFI
-674 DAVNGHS
+674 DAVKGQP

-706 IEVNVNAMV
+706 IEVNVSAMV

-720 TGGGPNKQFYKFK
+720 TGGGPNKQFYEFK
-733 AVPNSFIQ
+733 DVPNSFIQ

-751 YGGKTKTYDN
+751 YGGETKTYN
-761 LSDKTFYNGI
+761 ELNGKTFYNGI

-785 DLYSNVVYMDDSG
+785 DLYSNVVYTDDSG
-798 KWITLVNAQVKDGV
+798 KQITLVNAQVKDGV
-812 LEDGFVKNY
+812 LENGFVSSY
-821 NSSKD
+821 NSSTD
-826 EIYSLDDTS
+826 EIYSLDDKETD
-835 SPGYKA
+835 GYKA

-846 KRHYSDY
+846 KRHYPDG
-853 SDDQIDGLLKN
+853 QIDGLLEK

-870 SAGTQSVK
+870 SEGTQSVK
-878 KIDSTTGDETK
+878 KINSTGDETE
-889 EVFSYVHSQIA
+889 EVFSYVHSQIT

-908 DDNKMKLYSLFEREG
+908 VDDKDGNKIMKLYSLFEREG

-940 DDKYDMEFSYIRGTT
+940 SDKYDMEFSYIRGTT

-972 DTDGEIGASD
+972 DTNGEIKASD

-993 IRFKGDSGSHQLF
+993 IRFKGDSASHYLY
-1006 SYKDYS
+1006 SYEDYS
-1012 NYYLELENASTSTE
+1012 NYYLELENAGTITE
-1026 GQDIKKLTIYFR
+1026 GQNIRKLTIYFR
-1038 PDNVVF
+1038 PGNVVF

-1052 ELIDAHEAEKIV
+1052 ELIDAHKAEKIV

-1069 ETKEYDAYYYDKEGL
+1069 ETKEYDAYYYDEEGL

-1105 YMNSYQTTEFEIKFG
+1105 YMNGYYGGDTVYQTEFEIKFG

-1142 YLKNNTSFKGNYK
+1142 YLEENSSFKGKYT
-1155 FEGKISMPTVTGWND
+1155 FAGEISMPTVTGWND

-1180 CNGYYY
+1180 CKGYYY

-1210 SEHGGDASYDR
+1210 SEHGGDAYNG

-1232 FSEDGEFVKVFD
+1232 FSDDGTFVKVFD
-1244 TGVRVTKNNSNKYD
+1244 TGVRVTKNNSDKYD

-1281 DSGTITAKTTRFYF
+1281 NSGTITAKTTRFYF

-1303 HFFQYAATGKTSTQY
+1303 HFFQYAATGKTSTRY
-1318 PNYRVIDKVTGTKNF
+1318 PNYRVIDKVTGIKNF
-1333 HVVSSVGLEHNL
+1333 HVVSSKGLEHNL
-1345 YSARIGLLNCGSYLN
+1345 YSARIGLLDCGSYLN

-1379 PQGTDPNGINWSTQS
+1379 PQGTDPNGKNWSAQS

-1415 GRNVYLNANGS
+1415 GRSVYLNANGS
-1426 KNTYWLEMYAGN
+1426 KNTYWLEMYAGSTN
-1438 TDTPLE
+1438 TPLE
-1444 AGHKFSEYFGTGKAQ
+1444 AGRKFSDYFGTGTGKAQ
-1459 NLIVNVYNYGMTITY
+1459 TLIVNVYNYGMRITY
-1474 KFRVK
+1474 TFRVK

-1509 VNPDNPDNR
+1509 VNTNNPDNPDNR

-1538 VNIDL
+1538 VSIDL

-1563 NFSSEEAAINSV
+1563 NFSSEKAAIDSV

-1763 RSCQIMNLYTNSR
+1763 RSCQIMNLYTNVRNS
-1776 IGFYPSNV
+1776 FDTSHV
-1784 QVWNSTNNEWE
+1784 KVWSDTDEKWE

-1803 VGDDGTYIKI
+1803 VGGDGTYIKI
-1813 TVGNSIFYAH
+1813 VTGSGNKTQTFYAH

-1885 YTTGNVYARYYSNQD
+1885 YTTGYVYARYGQSG
-1900 NANKKILSGSY
+1900 KSGSY

-1916 YGSVADND
+1916 YGEVKDTD
-1924 ITSLLSGRFGNTLP
+1924 IDDLLKKRFSGTLP

-1945 IPYEGTGSKNNDD
+1945 IPYEGEGSKNNDD
-1958 REKTKFALNWADKTQ
+1958 REQTKLTLSWGDETQ

-1979 YVGYGKEWR
+1979 YVGNGKEWR

-2011 NSVPY
+2011 NNVPY
-2016 YTDLEGGETPVVTID
+2016 YTDLKENLEEKTPVVIID

-2055 PTFSATATKFYY
+2055 STFSATATKFYY

-2074 TEIPVTDGI
+2074 TEIAVTDGI
-2083 LDLSAILSQNGVTI
+2083 LDLSDILDQNGVTI

-2122 ITKINNKTVTEDSG
+2122 ITKINNKPVTEDNG
-2136 TVKVYKGERLF
+2136 TATVKVYNGEKLF

-2201 TQTIIGYTCAIDGTT
+2201 TQTIIGYTCEIGGKT
-2216 YDVIQEGG
+2216 YDVIKEGA

-2233 NFVFNETGTLIVVY
+2233 NFVFNENGTLIVVY

-2264 SVIIINNRLYLV
+2264 PVIIINNRLYLV
-2276 PYRCVTDNDGNSSY
+2276 PYRCVTDKDDNSSY
-2290 EKLSANYP
+2290 EKLSANCP
-2298 DMDKIGAA
+2298 DMEKIGAA
-2306 TETEPFE
+2306 TENEPFE

-2354 VKNIGIKSWSAK
+2354 IKNIGIRSWSAK

>member
-1 MRKSFLFSLWKKPE
+1 
-15 NPRKKARI
+15 
-23 RTKKG
+23 
-28 KGGNK
+28 

-109 ALAKYDFQPKTANK
+109 ALDKYDFQPKTANK

-218 IAEIAK
+218 IAEIAR

-231 ENTLFISDFSSFSK
+231 QDTLFISDFSSFSRE
-245 DINSSAQFKV
+245 INSSSLFEV

-264 VSIPEYAA
+264 KTIPEYAA
-272 GRPADDGSPL
+272 GRPDGETPL

-349 MRGTPIADAHL
+349 MRGTAIADAHL
-360 FVKYADK
+360 FVKYAK
-367 PEEKTVVVNDTQYQV
+367 EPKEKTVVVNDTQYQV

-399 NFSEDAEKEFAAYTA
+399 NFSEDAEKEFAAYTEGQ
-414 DKASEILASD
+414 ASEILASD

-448 ILATGEL
+448 ILATGKL

-460 EDMQIDFSD
+460 EDMEIDFSK
-469 GILYF
+469 GILTF
-474 DNVARNLNAADDGAE
+474 ANVTRNLPSDDGAE

-494 YVNDTKLKTFE
+494 SVNGTELKKFE

-518 WNARDKDAV
+518 WNARDDNAV

-543 KLAEEQNRKWVSGKE
+543 QLAEEQNRKWVSGKE
-558 PTISQDGKKL
+558 PTISSDGKQL
-568 TFSYTFKAENASNN
+568 TFSYTFKAENASSN

-589 LTNSKSGTDNTVAT
+589 LTNSKSGTDNTVDT
-603 TYEIVKDSNVW
+603 TYEIVYVDSAW
-614 KIKRTSKEESTNY
+614 RIKRTSKEESTNY

-651 GTSSSNTAKF
+651 GTSSSNTAIFDDIK
-661 EEINAYKYSQKFI
+661 AYKYSQKFI
-674 DAVNGHS
+674 DAVNGQS
-681 TANITVKLVRKEGD
+681 TANITVKLVRTEGE

-706 IEVNVNAMV
+706 IKVNVSAMV

-720 TGGGPNKQFYKFK
+720 TGGGPNKQFYEFK
-733 AVPNSFIQ
+733 DVPNSFIQ

-751 YGGKTKTYDN
+751 YGGETKTYTG

-785 DLYSNVVYMDDSG
+785 DLYSNVVYTDNG
-798 KWITLVNAQVKDGV
+798 KQITLVNAQVKDGV
-812 LEDGFVKNY
+812 LENGFVKNY
-821 NSSKD
+821 NSSTD
-826 EIYSLDDTS
+826 EIYSLDDKTS
-835 SPGYKA
+835 DGYKA

-846 KRHYSDY
+846 KGHYQDN
-853 SDDQIDGLLKN
+853 QIDGLLEN

-870 SAGTQSVK
+870 SAGTKGVK
-878 KIDSTTGDETK
+878 KIKSTGEETE
-889 EVFSYVHSQIA
+889 EVFSYVHSQIT

-908 DDNKMKLYSLFEREG
+908 VGDKMKLYSLFERD
-923 SSTGTREVEF
+923 SNSPTREVEF
-933 SYEIIPT
+933 SYNEILT
-940 DDKYDMEFSYIRGTT
+940 DVKYDMEFSYIRGTT
-955 ALEGEGTR
+955 ALEGEGTQ

-972 DTDGEIGASD
+972 DTNGAAIKASD
-982 LFPAGTQWFNQ
+982 LFPAGTEWYNQ
-993 IRFKGDSGSHQLF
+993 IRFKGDSGSHYLY
-1006 SYKDYS
+1006 SYEDNS
-1012 NYYLELENASTSTE
+1012 NYYLELENAGTSTE
-1026 GQDIKKLTIYFR
+1026 GWEIKKLTIYFR
-1038 PDNVVF
+1038 PGNVVF

-1069 ETKEYDAYYYDKEGL
+1069 ETKEYDAYYYDEEGL

-1105 YMNSYQTTEFEIKFG
+1105 SNYYYEGNTVYQTEFEIKFG

-1134 PDGRKLSE
+1134 PDGTKLSE
-1142 YLKNNTSFKGNYK
+1142 YLKNNTYFG
-1155 FEGKISMPTVTGWND
+1155 GKYTFADEISMPTVTGWND
-1170 TDWLDINKYA
+1170 TDWLDIENYA
-1180 CNGYYY
+1180 CKGYYY
-1186 QFTIGGKTIT
+1186 RFTIGSETIT

-1210 SEHGGDASYDR
+1210 SEHGGDAYNR

-1232 FSEDGEFVKVFD
+1232 FSEDGTFVKVFD
-1244 TGVRVTKNNSNKYD
+1244 TGVRVTKNNSNAYT

-1269 YIPATAIGWQAG
+1269 YIPADAIGWRAG
-1281 DSGTITAKTTRFYF
+1281 NSGTIAANTTRFYF

-1318 PNYRVIDKVTGTKNF
+1318 PNYRVIDKVRGTKNF
-1333 HVVSSVGLEHNL
+1333 HVVSSEGLEHNL
-1345 YSARIGLLNCGSYLN
+1345 YSARIGLLDCGSYLK
-1360 QSPDGQYPE
+1360 QDFDGQQYPE

-1379 PQGTDPNGINWSTQS
+1379 PYGTDPNGINWSAKS

-1415 GRNVYLNANGS
+1415 GRSVYLNANGS
-1426 KNTYWLEMYAGN
+1426 KNTYWLEMYAGS
-1438 TDTPLE
+1438 TTTPPLE
-1444 AGHKFSEYFGTGKAQ
+1444 AGHKFSEYFGTETGKEQ
-1459 NLIVNVYNYGMTITY
+1459 TLIVNVYNYGMKITY

-1494 AVFNKEDNNGSRTYY
+1494 AVLNKDNSGFRTYY
-1509 VNPDNPDNR
+1509 VNTSNSES
-1518 DNDILICNERTQY
+1518 NDILICNERTQY

-1538 VNIDL
+1538 VSIDL
-1543 YGGTAKKVP
+1543 YGGTAKVP
-1552 TDSSVIYVGGD
+1552 TDYPVIYVGSG
-1563 NFSSEEAAINSV
+1563 NFSSEEEAINSV
-1575 KNGDSGWEVFDR
+1575 KNGATGWQVFDR

-1624 EKYNKN
+1624 AKYKKN
-1630 HKDSILAEYNKNG
+1630 HEKSILAEYNKG
-1643 TNTYKKA
+1643 TDTYTNA
-1650 EITNWSVWRHVLGSY
+1650 EITGWSTQKHVLGSY
-1665 SKNND
+1665 SKNKD

-1701 VEYMAIKLVGKAA
+1701 VEYMAIKLVGKAP
-1714 NDQTTNDEFV
+1714 DEKTTNDEFV
-1724 WTINEKWPEGKT
+1724 WIINEKWPEGKT
-1736 TETFGAES
+1736 TETIGNES
-1744 NVTCYEFKFAPGE
+1744 HVTCYEFKFAPGE

-1763 RSCQIMNLYTNSR
+1763 RSCQIMNLYTNVRNS
-1776 IGFYPSNV
+1776 FDTSHV
-1784 QVWNSTNNEWE
+1784 KVWNSTNNEWK

-1803 VGDDGTYIKI
+1803 VGDGGTYIKI
-1813 TVGNSIFYAH
+1813 TVNSTLGDSTFYAH
-1823 ITTEEAEL
+1823 ITTEAEL

-1885 YTTGNVYARYYSNQD
+1885 YTTGYVYARYGSSDKY
-1900 NANKKILSGSY
+1900 GSY

-1938 NGWEELV
+1938 EGWTELLIPNG
-1945 IPYEGTGSKNNDD
+1945 GNNGDS
-1958 REKTKFALNWADKTQ
+1958 EKTKLALNWNGETQ

-2016 YTDLEGGETPVVTID
+2016 YTDLEENLEEKTPVVIID
-2031 RTDAKIKLSTST
+2031 GTDAKIKLSTST

-2055 PTFSATATKFYY
+2055 STFSATATKFYY
-2067 TSTAGTK
+2067 KTSTGTK
-2074 TEIPVTDGI
+2074 VEITAEGGI
-2083 LDLSAILSQNGVTI
+2083 LDLSQILTDNGNRVTI

-2114 QAKEVKAK
+2114 QAQKVKTK
-2122 ITKINNKTVTEDSG
+2122 ITKINNKSVNEDSA

-2174 TNFKYYYSVPNGIQ
+2174 TNFKYYYSVPAGTT
-2188 PTPIYGTTDEDGT
+2188 PTPIYGTDEDGNT
-2201 TQTIIGYTCAIDGTT
+2201 TQTIIGYTCEIGGKT

-2253 SVNIEVVETPE
+2253 SVNIEVVEKPE
-2264 SVIIINNRLYLV
+2264 PVIIINNRLYLV
-2276 PYRCVTDNDGNSSY
+2276 PYRCVTDNAGNLSY
-2290 EKLSANYP
+2290 EKLSANCP

-2306 TETEPFE
+2306 TENEPFE

-2327 LQLNFFKDKLTL
+2327 LQLNFLLKDKLTL

-2349 LADGS
+2349 LADGLI
-2354 VKNIGIKSWSAK
+2354 KNIGIKSWSAK

>member
-1 MRKSFLFSLWKKPE
+1 
-15 NPRKKARI
+15 
-23 RTKKG
+23 
-28 KGGNK
+28 

-207 NVTLPGFSAAQ
+207 NTLPGFSAAQ
-218 IAEIAK
+218 IAEIAR
-224 HVSTFSP
+224 HVNTFSP
-231 ENTLFISDFSSFSK
+231 KDTLFISDFSSFSK
-245 DINSSAQFKV
+245 EINSSSPFEV

-264 VSIPEYAA
+264 KTIPEYAA
-272 GRPADDGSPL
+272 GRPDGETPL

-303 SNVRSIGGFRVRSM
+303 INVKSIGGFRVRSM

-349 MRGTPIADAHL
+349 MRGTAIADAHL

-399 NFSEDAEKEFAAYTA
+399 NFNVDAEKEFAAYTA
-414 DKASEILASD
+414 DKASKILASD

-448 ILATGEL
+448 ILATGKL

-460 EDMQIDFSD
+460 EDMEIDFSK
-469 GILYF
+469 GILTF
-474 DNVARNLNAADDGAE
+474 ANVTRNLPSDDGAE

-494 YVNDTKLKTFE
+494 SVNGTELKTFE

-518 WNARDKDAV
+518 WNARDNNAV
-527 TFSSENDAKE
+527 TFSSKEDAE
-537 ALKQIK
+537 AALAQIMQ
-543 KLAEEQNRKWVSGKE
+543 LAVEQGRNWVLGKE
-558 PTISQDGKKL
+558 PKIENSKL
-568 TFSYTFKAENASNN
+568 TFSYTFKAENADSN

-589 LTNSKSGTDNTVAT
+589 LTNSKSGTDNTVDT

-651 GTSSSNTAKF
+651 GISSSNTAIF
-661 EEINAYKYSQKFI
+661 DEINAYKYSQEFI
-674 DAVNGHS
+674 DAVKGQS
-681 TANITVKLVRKEGD
+681 TANITVKLVRTEGN
-695 NTTTIISSTKS
+695 NTTPIISSTKS
-706 IEVNVNAMV
+706 IKVNVDAMV

-720 TGGGPNKQFYKFK
+720 TGGGPNKQFYEFK
-733 AVPNSFIQ
+733 DVPNSFIQ
-741 GMRTDEILKL
+741 GMGTDEILKL
-751 YGGKTKTYDN
+751 YGGETKTYTG

-771 FTRNFIYIGNRNAA
+771 FTRNFIYIGNRKTT
-785 DLYSNVVYMDDSG
+785 DLYGNTGG
-798 KWITLVNAQVKDGV
+798 KTIAEGV
-812 LEDGFVKNY
+812 FDEGFVSSY
-821 NSSKD
+821 NSSTD
-826 EIYSLDDTS
+826 EIYSLDDKNS
-835 SPGYKA
+835 DGYKA
-841 VAEML
+841 VAAML
-846 KRHYSDY
+846 KKHYPNYSDN
-853 SDDQIDGLLKN
+853 DIKELLEK

-870 SAGTQSVK
+870 SAGTK
-878 KIDSTTGDETK
+878 NATSTI
-889 EVFSYVHSQIA
+889 FVHSQIT

-933 SYEIIPT
+933 SYKEIPTSET

-963 EKPYVFIKP
+963 DNPYVFINP
-972 DTDGEIGASD
+972 DPNGEIKASD

-993 IRFKGDSGSHQLF
+993 IRFKGDSESHYLY
-1006 SYKDYS
+1006 SYEDYS
-1012 NYYLELENASTSTE
+1012 NYYLELGAGTGTGS
-1026 GQDIKKLTIYFR
+1026 QDIRKLTIYFR
-1038 PDNVVF
+1038 PGNVVF

-1052 ELIDAHEAEKIV
+1052 ELIDAHKAEKIV

-1069 ETKEYDAYYYDKEGL
+1069 ETKEYDAYYYDEEGL

-1105 YMNSYQTTEFEIKFG
+1105 YMNGYYGGDTVYQTEFEIKFG

-1142 YLKNNTSFKGNYK
+1142 YLEENSSFKGKYT
-1155 FEGKISMPTVTGWND
+1155 FAGEISMPTVT
-1170 TDWLDINKYA
+1170 DWLDIENYA
-1180 CNGYYY
+1180 CKGYYY
-1186 QFTIGGKTIT
+1186 RFNIGGKTIT
-1196 YYPYMVSDINAFYK
+1196 YYPYMVSDIDAFHK
-1210 SEHGGDASYDR
+1210 SKHGGDAYNG

-1232 FSEDGEFVKVFD
+1232 FSEDGKFVKVFD

-1269 YIPATAIGWQAG
+1269 YIPATAIGWGAG

-1318 PNYRVIDKVTGTKNF
+1318 RNYRVIDKVKGTKDF

-1345 YSARIGLLNCGSYLN
+1345 YSARIGLLDCGSYLN
-1360 QSPDGQYPE
+1360 QGSE

-1379 PQGTDPNGINWSTQS
+1379 PQGTDPNGKNWSAQS
-1394 DDNPNYNLP
+1394 PDNPNYNLP

-1415 GRNVYLNANGS
+1415 GRYVYLNANGS

-1459 NLIVNVYNYGMTITY
+1459 TLIVNVYNYGMMITY
-1474 KFRVK
+1474 TFRVK

-1494 AVFNKEDNNGSRTYY
+1494 AVLNKDDSGFRTYY
-1509 VNPDNPDNR
+1509 VNTSNSES
-1518 DNDILICNERTQY
+1518 NDILICNERTQY

-1538 VNIDL
+1538 VSIDL

-1563 NFSSEEAAINSV
+1563 NFSSEKAAIDSV
-1575 KNGDSGWEVFDR
+1575 KNGASGWQVFDR
-1587 RISYVRLWITL
+1587 RISYVRLYITL
-1598 TKEDNTIEKIDN
+1598 TKPDGSIKKIDD

-1624 EKYNKN
+1624 AKYNKN
-1630 HKDSILAEYNKNG
+1630 HAKSILAEYNKG
-1643 TNTYKKA
+1643 TNTYTNA
-1650 EITNWSVWRHVLGSY
+1650 EITGWSVWRHVLGSY

-1670 GSIDYTKEATPFRMN
+1670 GSIDYTKEADPFRMN

-1693 LKVTLHRE
+1693 LKVTIHRE

-1714 NDQTTNDEFV
+1714 NEETKNDEFV
-1724 WTINEKWPEGKT
+1724 WIINGKWPEGKAPA
-1736 TETFGAES
+1736 TFGAES

-1757 KLFDAG
+1757 KLFDAD
-1763 RSCQIMNLYTNSR
+1763 RSCQIMNLYTNVRDSF
-1776 IGFYPSNV
+1776 GKSSNV
-1784 QVWNSTNNEWE
+1784 QVWNSTDNKWE
-1795 AYNADSWI
+1795 AYKAGSWS

-1813 TVGNSIFYAH
+1813 VTGSGNKEQTFYAR

-1857 IPTYTMTRGE
+1857 IPTYTMTQGE

-1885 YTTGNVYARYYSNQD
+1885 YTTGYVYARYYYNQD
-1900 NANKKILSGSY
+1900 YANKKILSGSY

-1924 ITSLLSGRFGNTLP
+1924 INGLLGGRFGNTLP

-1958 REKTKFALNWADKTQ
+1958 REKTKFALDWKDATE

-1988 AAVNLKLDSENA
+1988 AAVNLKLDASENA

-2011 NSVPY
+2011 NNVPY
-2016 YTDLEGGETPVVTID
+2016 YTDLKGEPPVVIID
-2031 RTDAKIKLSTST
+2031 GTDAKIKLSTST
-2043 IWYSYNGFIKST
+2043 IWYSYNRFIKST
-2055 PTFSATATKFYY
+2055 STFSATATKFYY
-2067 TSTAGTK
+2067 KTSPDSLK
-2074 TEIPVTDGI
+2074 TEIPAEAGI
-2083 LDLSAILSQNGVTI
+2083 LDLSDILRQNQNRVTI

-2114 QAKEVKAK
+2114 QAKDVKAK
-2122 ITKINNKTVTEDSG
+2122 ITKINNKPVTEDSA

-2174 TNFKYYYSVPNGIQ
+2174 TNFKYYYSVPNGIH
-2188 PTPIYGTTDEDGT
+2188 PIETNDDEGN
-2201 TQTIIGYTCAIDGTT
+2201 IGYTCEIGGKT
-2216 YDVIQEGG
+2216 YDVIKEGD

-2233 NFVFNETGTLIVVY
+2233 NFVFNENGTLIVVY

-2264 SVIIINNRLYLV
+2264 PVIIINNRLYLV
-2276 PYRCVTDNDGNSSY
+2276 PYRCVTDDGNSSY

-2349 LADGS
+2349 LADGLI
-2354 VKNIGIKSWSAK
+2354 KNIGIRSWSAK
-2366 ITYNGTEYEYAKEE
+2366 ITYNRTEYEYAKEE

>member
-1 MRKSFLFSLWKKPE
+1 
-15 NPRKKARI
+15 
-23 RTKKG
+23 
-28 KGGNK
+28 

-109 ALAKYDFQPKTANK
+109 ALDKYDFQPKTANK

-218 IAEIAK
+218 IAEIAR

-231 ENTLFISDFSSFSK
+231 KDTLFISDFSSFSEK
-245 DINSSAQFKV
+245 INSSSLFEV

-264 VSIPEYAA
+264 KTIPEYAA
-272 GRPADDGSPL
+272 GRPDGETPL

-303 SNVRSIGGFRVRSM
+303 INVKSIGGFRVRSM

-324 KDGKSLAFSQVIE
+324 KDGKSLAFSKVIE

-349 MRGTPIADAHL
+349 MRGTAIADAHL
-360 FVKYADK
+360 FVKYANEPK
-367 PEEKTVVVNDTQYQV
+367 EKTVVVNDTQYQV

-390 FKPQITFNS
+390 FKPQITFND
-399 NFSEDAEKEFAAYTA
+399 NFIEDAEKEFAAYTEGQ
-414 DKASEILASD
+414 ASKILASD

-448 ILATGEL
+448 ILATGKL

-460 EDMQIDFSD
+460 EDMEIDFSK
-469 GILYF
+469 GILTF
-474 DNVARNLNAADDGAE
+474 ANVTRNLPSDDGAE

-494 YVNDTKLKTFE
+494 SVNDTTLKTFE
-505 KGEMEKFVGVNGE
+505 KGEMKNFVGVNGE
-518 WNARDKDAV
+518 WNARDNNAV
-527 TFSSENDAKE
+527 TFSSKEDAE
-537 ALKQIK
+537 AALEQIK
-543 KLAEEQNRKWVSGKE
+543 KLAVEQGRNWVSGKE
-558 PTISQDGKKL
+558 PKIENSKL
-568 TFSYTFKAENASNN
+568 TFSYTFKAENASSN

-589 LTNSKSGTDNTVAT
+589 LTNSKSGTDNTVDT

-627 TLTTVEYYA
+627 GLTTVEYYA
-636 HDDKTSYDSLRSSFN
+636 HDDKTSYDSLKSSFN
-651 GTSSSNTAKF
+651 GISSSNTAIF
-661 EEINAYKYSQKFI
+661 EEINAYKYSKEFI
-674 DAVNGHS
+674 DAVNGKS
-681 TANITVKLVRKEGD
+681 TANITVKLVRNEGD
-695 NTTTIISSTKS
+695 NTTPIISSTKS

-720 TGGGPNKQFYKFK
+720 TDGGPNKQFYEFK
-733 AVPNSFIQ
+733 DVPNSFIQ

-751 YGGKTKTYDN
+751 YGGEIKTYTG
-761 LSDKTFYNGI
+761 LGDKTFYNGI
-771 FTRNFIYIGNRNAA
+771 FTRNFIYIGKRDAI
-785 DLYSNVVYMDDSG
+785 DLYGNTGG
-798 KWITLVNAQVKDGV
+798 KTIAAGV
-812 LEDGFVKNY
+812 FDADGFVDSY
-821 NSSKD
+821 TSKD
-826 EIYSLDDTS
+826 EIYSLDDTNS
-835 SPGYKA
+835 NSYKA

-846 KRHYSDY
+846 KGRYPNY
-853 SDDQIDGLLKN
+853 SDDQINGLLKK

-870 SAGTQSVK
+870 SAESTSVTSS
-878 KIDSTTGDETK
+878 I
-889 EVFSYVHSQIA
+889 FVHPQIT

-908 DDNKMKLYSLFEREG
+908 VGDKMKLYSLFERD
-923 SSTGTREVEF
+923 SNSPTREVEF

-940 DDKYDMEFSYIRGTT
+940 GNKYDMEFSYIRGTT

-972 DTDGEIGASD
+972 DTNGAIGASD

-1006 SYKDYS
+1006 SYEDYS
-1012 NYYLELENASTSTE
+1012 NYYLELGAATGTE
-1026 GQDIKKLTIYFR
+1026 GPDIRKLTIYFR

-1044 CAKYECYI
+1044 CAKYVCYI

-1069 ETKEYDAYYYDKEGL
+1069 ETKEYDAYYYDEEGL

-1105 YMNSYQTTEFEIKFG
+1105 SNYYYEGNTVYQTEFEIKFG

-1142 YLKNNTSFKGNYK
+1142 YLKNNTSFN
-1155 FEGKISMPTVTGWND
+1155 GKYTFAGEISMPTVT
-1170 TDWLDINKYA
+1170 DWLDIENYA
-1180 CNGYYY
+1180 CKGYYY
-1186 QFTIGGKTIT
+1186 RFTINGKTIT

-1210 SEHGGDASYDR
+1210 SEHGGDAYNG

-1232 FSEDGEFVKVFD
+1232 FSEDGTFVKVFD

-1269 YIPATAIGWQAG
+1269 YIPATAIGWGAG
-1281 DSGTITAKTTRFYF
+1281 DGGTITANTTRFYF

-1318 PNYRVIDKVTGTKNF
+1318 PNYRVIDKVKGTKDF
-1333 HVVSSVGLEHNL
+1333 HVVSSIGLEHNL
-1345 YSARIGLLNCGSYLN
+1345 YSARIGLLDCGSYLN
-1360 QSPDGQYPE
+1360 QSPE

-1379 PQGTDPNGINWSTQS
+1379 PQGTDPNGKNWSAQS
-1394 DDNPNYNLP
+1394 DVNPNYGLP

-1415 GRNVYLNANGS
+1415 GRSVYLNANGS

-1444 AGHKFSEYFGTGKAQ
+1444 AGRKFSEYFGTGTGKAQ
-1459 NLIVNVYNYGMTITY
+1459 TLIVNVYNYGMMITY
-1474 KFRVK
+1474 TFPVK

-1494 AVFNKEDNNGSRTYY
+1494 AVLNKDDSGFRTYY
-1509 VNPDNPDNR
+1509 VNTSNSES
-1518 DNDILICNERTQY
+1518 NDILICNERTQY

-1552 TDSSVIYVGGD
+1552 TDSSVIYVGSGD
-1563 NFSSEEAAINSV
+1563 FSSEEEAINSV
-1575 KNGDSGWEVFDR
+1575 KNGGSGWQVFDR
-1587 RISYVRLWITL
+1587 RISYVWLSITL
-1598 TKEDNTIEKIDN
+1598 TKQDGKTESKN
-1610 KYVYITYAEISEGL
+1610 KGVYITYAEISEGL
-1624 EKYNKN
+1624 AKYNKN
-1630 HKDSILAEYNKNG
+1630 HKDSILAEYNKG
-1643 TNTYKKA
+1643 TNTYTNA
-1650 EITNWSVWRHVLGSY
+1650 EITGWSTQKHVLGSY

-1670 GSIDYTKEATPFRMN
+1670 GSIDYTKEAKPFRMN

-1763 RSCQIMNLYTNSR
+1763 RSCQIMNLYTNVRDS
-1776 IGFYPSNV
+1776 FNSKSSNV

-1803 VGDDGTYIKI
+1803 VENDGTYIKI
-1813 TVGNSIFYAH
+1813 VTKIVTGSGNKEQTFYAH
-1823 ITTEEAEL
+1823 ITTEKAEL

-1838 NNFNLEKQPLKAGE
+1838 NNFNLEKQPLKAGA

-1857 IPTYTMTRGE
+1857 IPTYTMTQGE

-1880 KNGSQ
+1880 QNGSQ
-1885 YTTGNVYARYYSNQD
+1885 YTTAYVYARYYSKQENV
-1900 NANKKILSGSY
+1900 NKNILSGSY

-1958 REKTKFALNWADKTQ
+1958 REQTKFALDWNGETQ

-1988 AAVNLKLDSENA
+1988 AAVNLELDSENA

-2011 NSVPY
+2011 NNVPY
-2016 YTDLEGGETPVVTID
+2016 YTDLKGESPVVIID
-2031 RTDAKIKLSTST
+2031 GTDAKIKLSTST
-2043 IWYSYNGFIKST
+2043 IWYSYNRFIKST
-2055 PTFSATATKFYY
+2055 STFSATATKFYY
-2067 TSTAGTK
+2067 KTSPDSPK
-2074 TEIPVTDGI
+2074 TEIPAEGGI
-2083 LDLSAILSQNGVTI
+2083 LDLSAILGQNQDGVTI

-2122 ITKINNKTVTEDSG
+2122 ITKINNKPVTEDSA

-2174 TNFKYYYSVPNGIQ
+2174 TNFKYYYSVPNGIH
-2188 PTPIYGTTDEDGT
+2188 PIETNDDEGN
-2201 TQTIIGYTCAIDGTT
+2201 IGYTCEIGGKT
-2216 YDVIQEGG
+2216 YDVIKEGN

-2233 NFVFNETGTLIVVY
+2233 NFVFNENGTLIVVY

-2264 SVIIINNRLYLV
+2264 PVIIINNRLYLV
-2276 PYRCVTDNDGNSSY
+2276 PYRCVTDKDDNSSY
-2290 EKLSANYP
+2290 EKLSANCP
-2298 DMDKIGAA
+2298 DMEKIGAA
-2306 TETEPFE
+2306 TKTEPFE

-2339 MDSSTSLRIT
+2339 MDSSTSLGIT

>member
-1 MRKSFLFSLWKKPE
+1 
-15 NPRKKARI
+15 
-23 RTKKG
+23 
-28 KGGNK
+28 
-33 MKRQKKPNKG
+33 
-43 FTLVELLIVIVI
+43 
-55 IGILA
+55 
-60 AVVIPSVS
+60 
-68 GWIEKANESGD
+68 
-79 VQTANAMTKDLI
+79 
-91 SYFDSQIPDNI
+91 
-102 TASDIRY
+102 
-109 ALAKYDFQPKTANK
+109 
-123 GNAFWFDK
+123 
-131 SSGTIILKKAE
+131 
-142 DFVTSKSI
+142 
-150 FDVFAD
+150 
-156 NYDYERSVE
+156 
-165 EIIPGYLYL
+165 
-174 NTAGSDLAGI
+174 
-184 LASIHNIASE
+184 
-194 GDFKGIQ
+194 
-201 SFFSGN
+201 
-207 NVTLPGFSAAQ
+207 
-218 IAEIAK
+218 
-224 HVSTFSP
+224 
-231 ENTLFISDFSSFSK
+231 
-245 DINSSAQFKV
+245 
-255 KRVVFADGI
+255 
-264 VSIPEYAA
+264 
-272 GRPADDGSPL
+272 
-282 LTIEG
+282 
-287 TVSIPHSVSFI
+287 
-298 EANAF
+298 
-303 SNVRSIGGFRVRSM
+303 
-317 SALRLAI
+317 
-324 KDGKSLAFSQVIE
+324 
-337 DILGDSISLAKK
+337 
-349 MRGTPIADAHL
+349 
-360 FVKYADK
+360 
-367 PEEKTVVVNDTQYQV
+367 
-382 SYYPSTIA
+382 
-390 FKPQITFNS
+390 
-399 NFSEDAEKEFAAYTA
+399 
-414 DKASEILASD
+414 
-424 YRLNYRKNLDG
+424 
-435 SITAEIKMFDEYG
+435 MFDEYG

-460 EDMQIDFSD
+460 EDMEIDFSK
-469 GILYF
+469 GILTF
-474 DNVARNLNAADDGAE
+474 ANVTRNLPSDADAE
-489 YKYVV
+489 YSYVV
-494 YVNDTKLKTFE
+494 YVNDTTLKTFE

-527 TFSSENDAKE
+527 TFSSEEEAKA
-537 ALKQIK
+537 ALAQIMQ
-543 KLAEEQNRKWVSGKE
+543 LAEEQGRNWVQM

-568 TFSYTFKAENASNN
+568 TFSYTFKAENASSN

-589 LTNSKSGTDNTVAT
+589 LTNSKSGLDNTVDT
-603 TYEIVKDSNVW
+603 TYEIVKVENSNVW

-651 GTSSSNTAKF
+651 GTSSSNTAIFDDIK
-661 EEINAYKYSQKFI
+661 AYKYSQEFLN
-674 DAVNGHS
+674 AVNGES
-681 TANITVKLVRKEGD
+681 TANITVMLVRKEGD

-720 TGGGPNKQFYKFK
+720 TDGGPNKQFYEFK
-733 AVPNSFIQ
+733 DVPNSFIK
-741 GMRTDEILKL
+741 GMGTDEILKL
-751 YGGKTKTYDN
+751 YGGKTKTYND
-761 LSDKTFYNGI
+761 LSGKTFYNGI
-771 FTRNFIYIGNRNAA
+771 FTRNFIYIGKRDAT
-785 DLYSNVVYMDDSG
+785 DLYGNTGG
-798 KWITLVNAQVKDGV
+798 KTIAAGVFNA
-812 LEDGFVKNY
+812 DGFVDSY
-821 NSSKD
+821 NSSTDK
-826 EIYSLDDTS
+826 IYSLDDKETD
-835 SPGYKA
+835 GYKA

-846 KRHYSDY
+846 KGHYSNY
-853 SDDQIDGLLKN
+853 QDDQIDGLLKN

-870 SAGTQSVK
+870 SAGTK
-878 KIDSTTGDETK
+878 NATSTI
-889 EVFSYVHSQIA
+889 FVHSQIT

-908 DDNKMKLYSLFEREG
+908 VDDKDGNKIMKLYSLFERD
-923 SSTGTREVEF
+923 SNSPTRKVEF
-933 SYEIIPT
+933 SYKEIPT
-940 DDKYDMEFSYIRGTT
+940 SETDKKYDMEFSYIRGTT
-955 ALEGEGTR
+955 ALEGEGTQ
-963 EKPYVFIKP
+963 KNPYVFIKP
-972 DTDGEIGASD
+972 DTNGAIGASD

-993 IRFKGDSGSHQLF
+993 IRFKGDSESHYLY
-1006 SYKDYS
+1006 SYEDYS
-1012 NYYLELENASTSTE
+1012 NYYLELGAGTGTGS
-1026 GQDIKKLTIYFR
+1026 QDIRKLTIYFR
-1038 PDNVVF
+1038 PGNVVF

-1069 ETKEYDAYYYDKEGL
+1069 ETKEYDAYYYDEEGL

-1105 YMNSYQTTEFEIKFG
+1105 YMNGYYGGDTVYQTEFEIKFG

-1142 YLKNNTSFKGNYK
+1142 YLENNNSFDGKYEFK
-1155 FEGKISMPTVTGWND
+1155 GKISMPTV

-1180 CNGYYY
+1180 CKEYFY
-1186 QFTIGGKTIT
+1186 QFTIDGKTIT

-1210 SEHGGDASYDR
+1210 SKHGGDAYNG

-1232 FSEDGEFVKVFD
+1232 FSEDGTFVKVFD

-1269 YIPATAIGWQAG
+1269 YIPATAIGWQAD

-1318 PNYRVIDKVTGTKNF
+1318 PNYRVIDKVKGTKDF
-1333 HVVSSVGLEHNL
+1333 HVVSSVGLERNL
-1345 YSARIGLLNCGSYLN
+1345 YSARIGLLDCGSYLN
-1360 QSPDGQYPE
+1360 QDSE

-1379 PQGTDPNGINWSTQS
+1379 PQGTDPNGKNWSAQS
-1394 DDNPNYNLP
+1394 PDNPNYNLP

-1415 GRNVYLNANGS
+1415 GRSVCLNANGS
-1426 KNTYWLEMYAGN
+1426 KNTYWLEMYAGSTN
-1438 TDTPLE
+1438 TPLE
-1444 AGHKFSEYFGTGKAQ
+1444 AGKKFSEYFGTGKAQ
-1459 NLIVNVYNYGMTITY
+1459 TLIVNVYNYGMMITY
-1474 KFRVK
+1474 TFPVK

-1494 AVFNKEDNNGSRTYY
+1494 AVLNKDDSGFRTYY
-1509 VNPDNPDNR
+1509 VNTSNSES
-1518 DNDILICNERTQY
+1518 NDILICNERTQY

-1538 VNIDL
+1538 VSIDL

-1552 TDSSVIYVGGD
+1552 TDSSVIYVGSGT
-1563 NFSSEEAAINSV
+1563 FSSEQEAIDSV
-1575 KNGDSGWEVFDR
+1575 KNGGSGWKVFDR
-1587 RISYVRLWITL
+1587 RISYVWLSITL
-1598 TKEDNTIEKIDN
+1598 TKQDGKTESKN
-1610 KYVYITYAEISEGL
+1610 KGVYITYAEISEGL
-1624 EKYNKN
+1624 AKYNKN
-1630 HKDSILAEYNKNG
+1630 HKDSILAEYNKG
-1643 TNTYKKA
+1643 TNTYTNA
-1650 EITNWSVWRHVLGSY
+1650 EITGWSVWRHVLGSY
-1665 SKNND
+1665 SKNKD
-1670 GSIDYTKEATPFRMN
+1670 GSIDYTKEATPFRMT

-1693 LKVTLHRE
+1693 LKVTIHRE
-1701 VEYMAIKLVGKAA
+1701 VEYMAIRLVGKAA
-1714 NDQTTNDEFV
+1714 NDQTPNDEFV
-1724 WTINEKWPEGKT
+1724 WIINEKWPEGKAT
-1736 TETFGAES
+1736 KTKIGEES

-1763 RSCQIMNLYTNSR
+1763 RSCQIMNLYTNVR
-1776 IGFYPSNV
+1776 TGFYPSNV
-1784 QVWNSTNNEWE
+1784 QVWSDTDEKWV
-1795 AYNADSWI
+1795 AYNADSWS

-1900 NANKKILSGSY
+1900 NANNNILSGSY

-1916 YGSVADND
+1916 YGEVKDTD
-1924 ITSLLSGRFGNTLP
+1924 IDDLLRNRFSGTLP

-1945 IPYEGTGSKNNDD
+1945 IPYQGEGSKNNDD
-1958 REKTKFALNWADKTQ
+1958 REKTKLALSWGDETQ

-1979 YVGYGKEWR
+1979 YIGCGKEWR

-2055 PTFSATATKFYY
+2055 STFSATATKFYY

-2074 TEIPVTDGI
+2074 TEIAVTDGI
-2083 LDLSAILSQNGVTI
+2083 LDLSDILGQNGVTI

-2114 QAKEVKAK
+2114 QAKEIKAK
-2122 ITKINNKTVTEDSG
+2122 ITKINNKPVTEDSA

-2162 GEKSATTYFYTN
+2162 GEKYATTYFYTN
-2174 TNFKYYYSVPNGIQ
+2174 TNFKYYYSVPNGIH
-2188 PTPIYGTTDEDGT
+2188 PIETNDDEGN
-2201 TQTIIGYTCAIDGTT
+2201 IGYTCEIGGKT
-2216 YDVIQEGG
+2216 YDVIKEGD

-2233 NFVFNETGTLIVVY
+2233 NFVFNENGTLIVVY

-2264 SVIIINNRLYLV
+2264 PVIIINNRLYLV
-2276 PYRCVTDNDGNSSY
+2276 PYRCVTDNAGNLSY
-2290 EKLSANYP
+2290 EKLSANCP

-2354 VKNIGIKSWSAK
+2354 IKNIGIKSWSAK
-2366 ITYNGTEYEYAKEE
+2366 IKYNGTESEYAKEE